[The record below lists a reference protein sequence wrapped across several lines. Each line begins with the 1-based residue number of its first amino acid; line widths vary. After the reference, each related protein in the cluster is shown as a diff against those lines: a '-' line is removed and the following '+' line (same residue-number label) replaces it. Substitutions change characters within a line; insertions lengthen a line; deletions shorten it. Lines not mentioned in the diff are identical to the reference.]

1 MKKRLVSILLVLVM
15 VLGMLPTVAFA
26 ADTAATRISTEDEFV
41 TMEAG
46 GNYIL
51 DTDITITKPHKGDF
65 QGHFDG
71 NGNTITLS
79 GMTSSPFGIVNG
91 PSTIENLKVA
101 GSVTGT
107 SYLAG
112 IAGMANTADGEIKI
126 INCMNTADITGT
138 SPVGGIVG
146 GCTSSANTLTIQGC
160 ANLGDITGSGN
171 KVGGIIGVAQYA
183 AHKIVDC
190 YNQGKITGFNNYA
203 GIVGHNGGKTQGNA
217 SPVVVQNCYSTGA
230 IEKYGTSTNPG
241 YAIVG
246 GGTGANTTNS
256 YALTGVAE
264 KLCCVEGT
272 NCAFKTDA
280 EMKEAAFA
288 ALLGSGF
295 MTKAGSYPVLSWETP
310 TASKTFHITPAAA
323 TLTVLKGSET
333 AYSGT
338 GAEQTVSLP
347 AGTYTYTVCCAGY
360 ETKNGDAFT
369 VSEKE
374 ANDGATLS
382 AVTVSLNEDASAWVS
397 LTVTKSPAA
406 ATVTIKDAAGNTV
419 AETNGSYKLLKD
431 GAYTY
436 TATTTEEGYEDAAG
450 SVDPTAGTLA
460 IELPKVESLE
470 VTTPATKLTYFQ
482 NEKLKTDGLV
492 LTVHYTNA
500 DDKEISAADFEDKG
514 VTAAFDSSKEG
525 TADVLLSYKG
535 KSVSYQVEIQGRP
548 DVFQQLR
555 PYATI
560 TYGHNSSYT
569 GKDEEFAYDEEEGA
583 LQSKS
588 QGMGNSQVWVSIK
601 LNENAPAGN
610 ISFWYKTDSEWN
622 CDYLVLGSYA
632 YGATKYT
639 QTKWTQ
645 VSFSLQPGKEQLLTF
660 RKDYSG
666 DTGKDCVWL
675 KDFTFERLYTI
686 ELTTVPSDASLTLK
700 DAAGKA
706 VTGTNGKYTVPA
718 GDYTY
723 EASAFGYETATDT
736 IKVTDKDVSKTITL
750 QQLPGQTVT
759 FDLEIPETI
768 PAEDKNSYTITIKQ
782 GAATVRTLK
791 GENTTTLPDGSYTY
805 TITHPNCDDVTG
817 SFTVSG
823 SAVTE
828 TKTLTRKLVFAD
840 FFEDCEG
847 VTAANDTSNPW
858 TPVKSESGNYLTS
871 LATGYSTQKLTITAT
886 DDVQLSF
893 DVLPNVYTGNYILKV
908 FKSSSSTVIKEFQ
921 NSKEWQTYSINL
933 ASGETLRLEY
943 KLPYYSGYYV
953 YLKNF
958 KTEKLAT
965 VNFTLGTEGASLV
978 FTNKETGATYEPAS
992 GASSVALPAG
1002 TYTYTAS
1009 KFGCK
1014 DETGEFTVVGGETKN
1029 ITVPALKELKNAT
1042 VTFHVTLPEG
1052 CEKPY
1057 TVMICKGSEIVY
1069 NETIA
1074 EDAAESCALPV
1085 GTYTYTVSHA
1095 KCDDAAGELELAEAG
1110 GEIRVTLARKPV
1122 FEDFFAACDGIT
1134 AQNDAVYPYKAVKD
1148 ASGNYL
1154 VTEGVR
1160 NSGKATI
1167 TLTAEKAL
1175 RLCFSYYATSDEYY
1189 PFAVKNGTKT
1199 LLEAYDETTWKTF
1212 TTDLAAGDKLTLTY
1226 EQPYVYGDA
1235 SNIFVKLKDFRTEA
1249 LSKVTFTLGMEGT
1262 VITVKNAKGDVV
1274 TPDKDGSY
1282 TLPDGNYTYTASK
1295 FGYKTVENVSFTV
1308 GGENK
1313 NIHVEVL
1320 QPMPSAAIT
1329 FQTDP
1334 ADAAVSVTHAAQG
1347 AQMANEDGSYTLV
1360 EGETYDYT
1368 VSKENYVSKSGAITV
1383 SGDETITVKLT
1394 YAGIGW
1400 DGTTKTEPDKSAD
1413 GTYQISSAAELAW
1426 FADAVNGGSTALNA
1440 ALTDNINLNG
1450 KTWPGIGTTYP
1461 ENYYV
1466 GVFNGNGHT
1475 VSGLAGTSGLFG
1487 ALGKDGV
1494 GTVKNL
1500 VINGAISNSA
1510 YSNMGLLAN
1519 VNAGVIEN
1527 CFVFG
1532 SVTKGNPSGTTGG
1545 MVGRGASG
1553 SVIRNSGSAATVKV
1567 TVTPTNVNLYLGGL
1581 VGDFYGTMENC
1592 YATGNVISTTEKPN
1606 NTGIGGLVGQMETSA
1621 VIRNSYAAGTVSG
1634 SEGGFGAFVG
1644 VNKGAISGSYYR
1656 EDAAEAAVATGSA
1669 DGLTAMTKAVMQS
1682 DGFIKDHLGLE
1693 RYHVDTDGING
1704 GYPIHAWLGGKE
1716 AELTEDE
1723 KAVTLDV
1730 RALVLKDANQAAL
1743 VQELCAQV
1751 QEETDEFVAETSLS
1765 MLLTYIRDSWGYD
1778 CGVLTSPEDAKPYVY
1793 QQFCKEKE
1801 AEYLEVYGE
1810 QIDLSNTEGI
1820 LTPDNNGIYHIKS
1833 QAQLVLAATGEN
1845 GSRISWHS
1853 DSDALNAE
1861 TGAVTLPE
1869 ADTIT
1874 VKLTATAAKGTA
1886 EKSREI
1892 TVILYSVKAEAG
1904 NVLGSIEKALSA
1916 KDAFVQPVQIR
1927 GHETVMDAVSYWL
1940 YDNGYDDSI
1949 EVEFVSAGTLATTSV
1964 TGHSYL
1970 AEDGTVTYY
1979 QGEGGADTKYV
1990 TYTGVQFKLSK
2001 LGAEKTVTA
2010 NVRIGWD
2017 VEKAQELMQKA
2028 LDEQLTWEAIRGE
2041 NTNTAKASTD
2051 KSFTGMVVDG
2061 EVSEMLVA
2069 PRTVTVDGVAVR
2081 VGFSVN
2087 PSDAVTYE
2095 FTDSQINISPRRP
2108 SQGKPAT
2115 TFDLWLIT
2123 LFDNNLDDYTLD
2135 AMMSQADDETSTLQL
2150 QNAFRITVKPET
2162 EDAQNVLSQN
2172 LKDKL
2177 PGLVTNYYD
2186 YGAKVDLTKPVKDDL
2201 LIPSLQ
2207 KMSDA
2212 GIFNYDYSQMQK
2224 FESLTP
2230 DVADVNGYH
2239 ITVYRPLPGKPAAEA
2254 KIKVQICER
2263 VKVNGNSTPGK
2274 VLGETTLTFTIEP
2287 LTQKEIDDAKAL
2299 MTEVTQEEVYWQS
2312 IRGENTDKKHITT
2325 DLHPF
2330 YKIVKNDIGGYDYP
2344 TLDQVKNVEG
2354 IYTDDHPGYD
2364 PMASYGETY
2373 RTFYSSR
2380 RTIIKYENLLL
2391 TQPEYNTEV
2400 TIKSW
2405 LTYTQYAKY
2414 YEKFVE
2420 DAETPDGAYEQF
2432 ATFYKHEVSTTVKVD
2447 GTTGVD
2453 EPEKPD
2459 TGTDIGVTVIV
2470 DGRDVDGFVSNKEN
2484 PYAFEGKDT
2493 GDGITVAQVMQAFFK
2508 DTEYTS
2514 DSYAG
2519 YYGGY
2524 IAAITDPNGVKL
2536 EAATKERPYSGWMY
2550 TRNGEYAD
2558 AINAE
2563 FVEDGDKIY
2572 FYYTVN
2578 YYLELDENSDEYRQ
2592 YKALADDVANK
2603 IQAIPDEISSDNAE
2617 AFEKAVTIARS
2628 AYNDLDA
2635 GIREAMLDPQV
2646 AQKLLDAEAK
2656 LAEYEKNMD
2665 VYILRGLLQEITDE
2679 KNVTE
2684 SEKQFVQKAE
2694 ELYEGMEPE
2703 LKKLV
2708 TKEESR
2714 KLTAARKSLA
2724 ANEKAAK
2731 KVSDLI
2737 ASKLTGEPESMG
2749 LGDRRTITSVETAY
2763 NKLTDAQKTFISEAE
2778 KVTLDAFTARR
2789 DYLDANEAQ
2798 MKLDEKAA
2806 SAVEKLIKALPKSE
2820 RVDYTDKAEIEKA
2833 RAAYD
2838 ELTYD
2843 QKKLVSNLDTLTA
2856 AEAALRKALDDVAA
2870 DKSAAEIVIEM
2881 IQALPETVVYDHD
2894 DKSDEAEIHAAREAY
2909 NALEKVG
2916 KNIVGKDNLKRLT
2929 NAEKALKKAVSQDTK
2944 DQKAADK
2951 VAQKIAKL
2959 PEPANVSGKNE
2970 RAIKAARKAY
2980 MALKND
2986 NAKAYADSA
2995 TYVLEDGTSKSYM
3008 EKLAECETVLE
3019 KAIDDE
3025 AAAEAVEKLIKK
3037 LPAAKRVKEAN
3048 REKVQEALDA
3058 YNELT
3063 AEQKDLV
3070 TAKNQ
3075 QKLFDCCAAL
3085 DISVDGGDI
3094 DLEALELQQEEA
3106 SRQAAIIEQFV
3117 LAEDEDDASLEEDF
3131 DESIDE

>member
-26 ADTAATRISTEDEFV
+26 ADTAATRISTEAEFV
-41 TMEAG
+41 AMEAG

-51 DTDITITKPHKGDF
+51 DTDITITKPHSGDF

-71 NGNTITLS
+71 NGYTITLS

-203 GIVGHNGGKTQGNA
+203 GIVGHNGASKQGVA
-217 SPVVVQNCYSTGA
+217 SQVTVQNCYSTGA
-230 IEKYGTSTNPG
+230 IEKYGTSTNDG

-264 KLCCVEGT
+264 TLCKVDGT

-280 EMKEAAFA
+280 EMKSADFA
-288 ALLGSGF
+288 KLLGDGF
-295 MTKAGSYPVLSWETP
+295 MAKAGSYPTLAWEVP

-338 GAEQTVSLP
+338 GAEQTVALP
-347 AGTYTYTVCCAGY
+347 AGTYTYTVSCAGY

-382 AVTVSLNEDASAWVS
+382 EVTVSLDEDDTAWVS
-397 LTVTKSPAA
+397 LTVTKNPASA
-406 ATVTIKDAAGNTV
+406 LVTIKDAAGNTV

-450 SVDPTAGTLA
+450 SVDPTAGTLT
-460 IELPKVESLE
+460 IDLPKVDSLT
-470 VTTPATKLTYFQ
+470 VDTTNAKTTYFQ

-500 DDKEISAADFEDKG
+500 DDKEISAADFAAKG

-569 GKDEEFAYDEEEGA
+569 GNDEEEFAYDEEEGA

-610 ISFWYKTDSEWN
+610 ISFQYKTESEAN
-622 CDYLVLGSYA
+622 FDYMFVGSSSY
-632 YGATKYT
+632 TKYNKT
-639 QTKWTQ
+639 VWTKE
-645 VSFSLQPGKEQLLTF
+645 SFSLQPGEELKLTYK
-660 RKDYSG
+660 KDGSG

-700 DAAGKA
+700 DEAGTT
-706 VTGTNGKYTVPA
+706 VTGTNGKYTVTP
-718 GDYTY
+718 GTYTY

-791 GENTTTLPDGSYTY
+791 GENTTTLPAGEYTY

-817 SFTVSG
+817 SFKVEG
-823 SAVTE
+823 KAVTE
-828 TKTLTRKLVFAD
+828 TKTLTRKLVFSD
-840 FFEDCEG
+840 FFADCKG
-847 VTAANDTSNPW
+847 ITATNHERRPWKAVKDEAN
-858 TPVKSESGNYLTS
+858 GNYLTTES
-871 LATGYSTQKLTITAT
+871 VATGFSSSDKTTILFEAA
-886 DDVQLSF
+886 DNVRLSF
-893 DVLPNVYTGNYILKV
+893 DVVPYCYGSSDRFVIYKNN
-908 FKSSSSTVIKEFQ
+908 KSVKTYDRSDKWES
-921 NSKEWQTYSINL
+921 YSIDL
-933 ASGETLRLEY
+933 LTGDTLLLEY
-943 KLPYYSGYYV
+943 TPHGTTYYTR
-953 YLKNF
+953 LKNF
-958 KTEKLAT
+958 KTEQLAK
-965 VNFTLGTEGASLV
+965 VNFTLGTAGASLV
-978 FTNKETGATYEPAS
+978 FTNKETGATYEPAN
-992 GASSVALPAG
+992 GASSIVLPAG

-1009 KFGCK
+1009 KFGCE
-1014 DETGEFTVVGGETKN
+1014 DATGEFTVAGGETKSL
-1029 ITVPALKELKNAT
+1029 TVPALKELKNAT
-1042 VTFHVTLPEG
+1042 VTFHVTLPED
-1052 CEKPY
+1052 CQKPY
-1057 TVMICKGSEIVY
+1057 TVVIRKGGEIVY

-1074 EDAAESCALPV
+1074 EDAAESCTLPV

-1122 FEDFFAACDGIT
+1122 FEDFFAKCDGII
-1134 AQNDAVYPYKAVKD
+1134 AANSNVYPYKAVKD
-1148 ASGNYL
+1148 AAGDYL
-1154 VTEGVR
+1154 ISDSVR
-1160 NSGKATI
+1160 NYGKATI

-1175 RLCFSYYATSDEYY
+1175 RLYFSYYGSTTSDEDC
-1189 PFAVKNGTKT
+1189 PFVVKNGTKT

-1212 TTDLAAGDKLTLTY
+1212 ATDLAAGDKLTLTY
-1226 EQPYVYGDA
+1226 EQPYVYGGGE
-1235 SNIFVKLKDFRTEA
+1235 SPYHVKLKDFRTEA
-1249 LSKVTFTLGMEGT
+1249 LSKVTFTLGTEGT

-1274 TPDKDGSY
+1274 PPDMDGSY

-1308 GGENK
+1308 GGEDK

-1334 ADAAVSVTHAAQG
+1334 VDAAVSVTHAAQG
-1347 AQMANEDGSYTLV
+1347 AQTANEDGSYTLV

-1383 SGDETITVKLT
+1383 SGNETITVKLT

-1426 FADAVNGGSTALNA
+1426 FADAVNNGSTALNA

-1450 KTWPGIGTTYP
+1450 KTWPGIGTASNKYTGTFDGKY
-1461 ENYYV
+1461 
-1466 GVFNGNGHT
+1466 FM
-1475 VSGLAGTSGLFG
+1475 VSGLAGSKGLFDFVG
-1487 ALGKDGV
+1487 ACV
-1494 GTVKNL
+1494 IKNL
-1500 VINGAISNSA
+1500 TVSGAIKEGT
-1510 YSNMGLLAN
+1510 NMGLLAD
-1519 VNAGVIEN
+1519 VSAGTVEN
-1527 CFVFG
+1527 CFTTG
-1532 SVTKGNPSGTTGG
+1532 SLHRINSYGTTGG
-1545 MVGRGASG
+1545 LIGRADAGTA
-1553 SVIRNSGSAATVKV
+1553 IRNCGSAA
-1567 TVTPTNVNLYLGGL
+1567 NVSCSMKSLKAELNMGGL
-1581 VGDFYGTMENC
+1581 VGNLYGTVENS
-1592 YATGNVISTTEKPN
+1592 YATGTVKVEAGSGYTAVGGFIGQTK
-1606 NTGIGGLVGQMETSA
+1606 NTAAIT
-1621 VIRNSYAAGTVSG
+1621 NSYAAGTVTG
-1634 SEGGFGAFVG
+1634 SAGGALGAFVG
-1644 VNKGAISGSYYR
+1644 VNSGSISGSYYR

-1704 GYPIHAWLGGKE
+1704 GYPIHAWQGGKE

-1730 RALVLKDANQAAL
+1730 RALVLKDAKQAAL

-1916 KDAFVQPVQIR
+1916 KDAFVQPVQIC
-1927 GHETVMDAVSYWL
+1927 GHETAMDAVSYWL
-1940 YDNGYDDSI
+1940 YNNGYDDSI

-1979 QGEGGADTKYV
+1979 QGEGGTDTKYV

-2051 KSFTGMVVDG
+2051 KSFTGMVVEG
-2061 EVSEMLVA
+2061 KVSQKLVA
-2069 PRTVTVDGVAVR
+2069 PQTVTVDGVTVQ
-2081 VGFSVN
+2081 VGFTALPYN
-2087 PSDAVTYE
+2087 AVTYE
-2095 FTDSQINISPRRP
+2095 FVKDTNRLEITPRRP
-2108 SQGKPAT
+2108 AMGQPAT

-2135 AMMSQADDETSTLQL
+2135 AMMSQADDETSTLKL

-2212 GIFNYDYSQMQK
+2212 GIFDYDYSQMQK
-2224 FESLTP
+2224 LESLTP

-2239 ITVYRPLPGKPAAEA
+2239 ITVYRPLPGQPAVEA

-2263 VKVNGNSTPGK
+2263 VKVNGKSTPGK

-2312 IRGENTDKKHITT
+2312 IRSENTDKKHITT

-2344 TLDQVKNVEG
+2344 TLGQVKNVEG

-2380 RTIIKYENLLL
+2380 RNIIKYENLLL

-2414 YEKFVE
+2414 YEKFVK

-2447 GTTGVD
+2447 GKQDID
-2453 EPEKPD
+2453 EPEKPG

-2724 ANEKAAK
+2724 ANERAAK

-2737 ASKLTGEPESMG
+2737 ASKLTGEPDGMG
-2749 LGDRRTITSVETAY
+2749 LNDRRTITSVETAY
-2763 NKLTDAQKTFISEAE
+2763 NKLTDAQKTFIPEAE
-2778 KVTLDAFTARR
+2778 KATLDAFTARR
-2789 DYLDANEAQ
+2789 DYLNANEAE
-2798 MKLDEKAA
+2798 MKANEKAA
-2806 SAVEKLIKALPKSE
+2806 SAVEKLIKALPKAE

-2833 RAAYD
+2833 RTAYN
-2838 ELTYD
+2838 ELTDD

-2881 IQALPETVVYDHD
+2881 IQALPETVVYNHD
-2894 DKSDEAEIHAAREAY
+2894 DKTDADEIDAAREAY
-2909 NALEKVG
+2909 NNLGKVG
-2916 KNIVGKDNLKRLT
+2916 KNIVGKDNLKLLT

-2944 DQKAADK
+2944 DQKAAAK
-2951 VAQKIAKL
+2951 VIAKIEKL
-2959 PEPANVSGKNE
+2959 PAAEDVIVKNKS
-2970 RAIKAARKAY
+2970 AISAARKAY
-2980 MALKND
+2980 DRLNE
-2986 NAKAYADSA
+2986 NAKKYADDSA
-2995 TYVLEDGTSKSYM
+2995 EVIA
-3008 EKLAECETVLE
+3008 KLADCEEALTQ
-3019 KAIDDE
+3019 AIEDE
-3025 AAAEAVEKLIKK
+3025 DAAEAVEKLIKK
-3037 LPAAKRVKEAN
+3037 LPTAKRVKEEH

-3063 AEQKDLV
+3063 AEQKELV

-3131 DESIDE
+3131 DESVDE

>member
-26 ADTAATRISTEDEFV
+26 AETAASITTAEEFAA
-41 TMEAG
+41 MDAG

-51 DTDITITKPHKGDF
+51 DTDITITKPHSGDF

-71 NGNTITLS
+71 NGHTITLS

-203 GIVGHNGGKTQGNA
+203 GIVGHNGASKQGVA
-217 SPVVVQNCYSTGA
+217 SQVTVQNCYSTGA
-230 IEKYGTSTNPG
+230 VEKYGTSTNPG

-246 GGTGANTTNS
+246 GGTGLNTSNC
-256 YALTGVAE
+256 YALAGVAE
-264 KLCCVEGT
+264 NLTYKDNT

-288 ALLGSGF
+288 ALLGDGF
-295 MTKAGSYPVLSWETP
+295 MAKAGSYPVLSWETP

-347 AGTYTYTVCCAGY
+347 AGTYTYTVSCAGY
-360 ETKNGDAFT
+360 KTKTGAAFT
-369 VSEKE
+369 VSADE
-374 ANDGATLS
+374 ADNGATLS
-382 AVTVSLNEDASAWVS
+382 EVTVSLDEDDTAWVS
-397 LTVTKSPAA
+397 LTVTKNPASA
-406 ATVTIKDAAGNTV
+406 LVTIKDAAGNTV

-450 SVDPTAGTLA
+450 SVDPTAGTLT
-460 IELPKVESLE
+460 IDLPKVDSLT
-470 VTTPATKLTYFQ
+470 VDTTNAKTTYFQ

-500 DDKEISAADFEDKG
+500 DDKEISAANFAAKG

-569 GKDEEFAYDEEEGA
+569 GNDEEEFAYDEEEGA

-601 LNENAPAGN
+601 LKDDAPAGN
-610 ISFWYKTDSEWN
+610 ISFWYKTDSESN
-622 CDYLVLGSYA
+622 YDYLVLGRYA
-632 YGATKYT
+632 YGATKYN

-645 VSFSLQPGKEQLLTF
+645 VSFSLQPGEEQLLTF
-660 RKDYSG
+660 RKDSSG
-666 DTGKDCVWL
+666 NNGKDCVWL

-700 DAAGKA
+700 DEAGTT
-706 VTGTNGKYTVPA
+706 VTGTNGKYTVTP
-718 GDYTY
+718 GTYTY

-791 GENTTTLPDGSYTY
+791 GENTTTLPAGEYTY

-828 TKTLTRKLVFAD
+828 VKTLTRKLVFSD
-840 FFEDCEG
+840 FFADCKG
-847 VTAANDTSNPW
+847 ITATNHERRPWKAVKDEAN
-858 TPVKSESGNYLTS
+858 GNYLTTES
-871 LATGYSTQKLTITAT
+871 VATGFGSSDKTTILFEAA
-886 DDVQLSF
+886 DNVRLSF
-893 DVLPNVYTGNYILKV
+893 DVVPYCYGSSNRFVIYKNN
-908 FKSSSSTVIKEFQ
+908 KSVKTYDRSDKWES
-921 NSKEWQTYSINL
+921 YSIDL
-933 ASGETLRLEY
+933 LTGDTLLLEY
-943 KLPYYSGYYV
+943 TPHGTTYYTR
-953 YLKNF
+953 LKNF
-958 KTEKLAT
+958 KTEQLAK
-965 VNFTLGTEGASLV
+965 VNFTLGTAGASLV

-992 GASSVALPAG
+992 GASSIVLPAG

-1014 DETGEFTVVGGETKN
+1014 DETGEFTVAGGETKN
-1029 ITVPALKELKNAT
+1029 ITVPALTELKNAT
-1042 VTFHVTLPEG
+1042 VTFHVTLPED

-1057 TVMICKGSEIVY
+1057 TVVICKGSEIVY

-1074 EDAAESCALPV
+1074 EDAAESCTLPV

-1122 FEDFFAACDGIT
+1122 FEDFFANCDGII
-1134 AQNDAVYPYKAVKD
+1134 AANSNVYPYKAVKD
-1148 ASGNYL
+1148 AAGDYL
-1154 VTEGVR
+1154 ISDSVR
-1160 NSGKATI
+1160 NYGKATI

-1175 RLCFSYYATSDEYY
+1175 RLYFSYYGSTTSDEYY
-1189 PFAVKNGTKT
+1189 PFVVKNGTKT
-1199 LLEAYDETTWKTF
+1199 LLEAYDETTWKPF
-1212 TTDLAAGDKLTLTY
+1212 ATDLATGDKLTLTY

-1249 LSKVTFTLGMEGT
+1249 LSKVTFTLGTEGT

-1295 FGYKTVENVSFTV
+1295 FGYKTVENVSFPV
-1308 GGENK
+1308 EGENK

-1334 ADAAVSVTHAAQG
+1334 VDAAVSVTHAAQG
-1347 AQMANEDGSYTLV
+1347 AQMVNEDGSYTLV

-1400 DGTTKTEPDKSAD
+1400 DGTTKTEPKKSAD

-1426 FADAVNGGSTALNA
+1426 FADAVNGGRTALNA

-1450 KTWPGIGTTYP
+1450 KTWPGIGTASNQYTGTFDGKY
-1461 ENYYV
+1461 
-1466 GVFNGNGHT
+1466 FM
-1475 VSGLAGTSGLFG
+1475 VSGLAGSKGLFDFVG
-1487 ALGKDGV
+1487 ACV
-1494 GTVKNL
+1494 IKNL
-1500 VINGAISNSA
+1500 TVSGAIKEGT
-1510 YSNMGLLAN
+1510 NMGLLAD
-1519 VNAGVIEN
+1519 VSAGTVEN
-1527 CFVFG
+1527 CFTTG
-1532 SVTKGNPSGTTGG
+1532 SLHRINSYGTTGG
-1545 MVGRGASG
+1545 LIGRADAGTL
-1553 SVIRNSGSAATVKV
+1553 IRNCGSAA
-1567 TVTPTNVNLYLGGL
+1567 NVSCSMKSLNAELNMGGL
-1581 VGDFYGTMENC
+1581 VGNLYGTVENS
-1592 YATGNVISTTEKPN
+1592 YATGTVKVEAGSGYTAVGGFIGQTK
-1606 NTGIGGLVGQMETSA
+1606 NTAAIT
-1621 VIRNSYAAGTVSG
+1621 NSYAAGTVIG
-1634 SEGGFGAFVG
+1634 SAGGALGAFVG
-1644 VNKGAISGSYYR
+1644 VNSGSISGSYYR

-1669 DGLTAMTKAVMQS
+1669 DGLTAMTKADMQS

-1704 GYPIHAWLGGKE
+1704 GYPIHAWQGGKE

-1730 RALVLKDANQAAL
+1730 RALVLKDAKQAAL

-1927 GHETVMDAVSYWL
+1927 GHETAMDAVSYWL
-1940 YDNGYDDSI
+1940 YNNGYDSSI

-2051 KSFTGMVVDG
+2051 KSFTGMVVEG
-2061 EVSEMLVA
+2061 KVSQKLVV
-2069 PRTVTVDGVAVR
+2069 PQTVTVDGVTVQI
-2081 VGFSVN
+2081 GFTALPYN
-2087 PSDAVTYE
+2087 AVTYE
-2095 FTDSQINISPRRP
+2095 FVKNTNRLEITPRRP
-2108 SQGKPAT
+2108 AMGQPAT

-2135 AMMSQADDETSTLQL
+2135 AMMSQADDETSTLKL

-2212 GIFNYDYSQMQK
+2212 GIFDYDYSQMQK
-2224 FESLTP
+2224 LESLTP

-2239 ITVYRPLPGKPAAEA
+2239 ITVYRPLPGEPAAEA

-2263 VKVNGNSTPGK
+2263 VKVNGKSTPGK

-2354 IYTDDHPGYD
+2354 IYTDDYPGYD

-2380 RTIIKYENLLL
+2380 RNIIKYENLLL

-2414 YEKFVE
+2414 YEKFVK

-2447 GTTGVD
+2447 GKQNID
-2453 EPEKPD
+2453 EPEKPG

-2603 IQAIPDEISSDNAE
+2603 IHAIPDEISSDNAE

-2656 LAEYEKNMD
+2656 LAEYEKNMG

-2708 TKEESR
+2708 TKEERR

-2724 ANEKAAK
+2724 TNERAAK
-2731 KVSDLI
+2731 KVSNLI
-2737 ASKLTGEPESMG
+2737 ASKLTGEPDGMG

-2763 NKLTDAQKTFISEAE
+2763 NKLTDAQKTFIPEAE
-2778 KVTLDAFTARR
+2778 KATLDAFTARR
-2789 DYLDANEAQ
+2789 DYLDANEAE
-2798 MKLDEKAA
+2798 MKANEKAA
-2806 SAVEKLIKALPKSE
+2806 SAVEKLIKALPKAE

-2838 ELTYD
+2838 KLTD
-2843 QKKLVSNLDTLTA
+2843 NQKKLVSNLDTLTA

-2909 NALEKVG
+2909 NDLGKVG
-2916 KNIVGKDNLKRLT
+2916 KNIVGKDNLKLLT
-2929 NAEKALKKAVSQDTK
+2929 NTEKALKKLVSQDMK
-2944 DQKAADK
+2944 DEKAAAK
-2951 VAQKIAKL
+2951 VIAKIEKL
-2959 PEPANVSGKNE
+2959 PAAEDVIVKNKS
-2970 RAIKAARKAY
+2970 AISAARKAY
-2980 MALKND
+2980 DKLNE
-2986 NAKAYADSA
+2986 NAKKYADDSA
-2995 TYVLEDGTSKSYM
+2995 EVIAKLTDCEAALTQAIED
-3008 EKLAECETVLE
+3008 E
-3019 KAIDDE
+3019 D
-3025 AAAEAVEKLIKK
+3025 AAEAVEKLIKK
-3037 LPAAKRVKEAN
+3037 LPTAKRVKEDH

-3058 YNELT
+3058 FNMLT
-3063 AEQKDLV
+3063 EDQKKLV

-3131 DESIDE
+3131 DESVDE

>member
-1 MKKRLVSILLVLVM
+1 M
-15 VLGMLPTVAFA
+15 
-26 ADTAATRISTEDEFV
+26 
-41 TMEAG
+41 
-46 GNYIL
+46 
-51 DTDITITKPHKGDF
+51 
-65 QGHFDG
+65 
-71 NGNTITLS
+71 
-79 GMTSSPFGIVNG
+79 
-91 PSTIENLKVA
+91 
-101 GSVTGT
+101 
-107 SYLAG
+107 
-112 IAGMANTADGEIKI
+112 
-126 INCMNTADITGT
+126 
-138 SPVGGIVG
+138 
-146 GCTSSANTLTIQGC
+146 
-160 ANLGDITGSGN
+160 
-171 KVGGIIGVAQYA
+171 
-183 AHKIVDC
+183 
-190 YNQGKITGFNNYA
+190 
-203 GIVGHNGGKTQGNA
+203 
-217 SPVVVQNCYSTGA
+217 
-230 IEKYGTSTNPG
+230 
-241 YAIVG
+241 
-246 GGTGANTTNS
+246 
-256 YALTGVAE
+256 
-264 KLCCVEGT
+264 
-272 NCAFKTDA
+272 
-280 EMKEAAFA
+280 
-288 ALLGSGF
+288 
-295 MTKAGSYPVLSWETP
+295 
-310 TASKTFHITPAAA
+310 
-323 TLTVLKGSET
+323 
-333 AYSGT
+333 
-338 GAEQTVSLP
+338 
-347 AGTYTYTVCCAGY
+347 
-360 ETKNGDAFT
+360 
-369 VSEKE
+369 
-374 ANDGATLS
+374 
-382 AVTVSLNEDASAWVS
+382 
-397 LTVTKSPAA
+397 
-406 ATVTIKDAAGNTV
+406 
-419 AETNGSYKLLKD
+419 
-431 GAYTY
+431 
-436 TATTTEEGYEDAAG
+436 
-450 SVDPTAGTLA
+450 
-460 IELPKVESLE
+460 
-470 VTTPATKLTYFQ
+470 
-482 NEKLKTDGLV
+482 
-492 LTVHYTNA
+492 
-500 DDKEISAADFEDKG
+500 
-514 VTAAFDSSKEG
+514 
-525 TADVLLSYKG
+525 
-535 KSVSYQVEIQGRP
+535 
-548 DVFQQLR
+548 
-555 PYATI
+555 
-560 TYGHNSSYT
+560 
-569 GKDEEFAYDEEEGA
+569 
-583 LQSKS
+583 
-588 QGMGNSQVWVSIK
+588 
-601 LNENAPAGN
+601 
-610 ISFWYKTDSEWN
+610 
-622 CDYLVLGSYA
+622 
-632 YGATKYT
+632 
-639 QTKWTQ
+639 
-645 VSFSLQPGKEQLLTF
+645 
-660 RKDYSG
+660 
-666 DTGKDCVWL
+666 
-675 KDFTFERLYTI
+675 
-686 ELTTVPSDASLTLK
+686 
-700 DAAGKA
+700 
-706 VTGTNGKYTVPA
+706 
-718 GDYTY
+718 
-723 EASAFGYETATDT
+723 
-736 IKVTDKDVSKTITL
+736 
-750 QQLPGQTVT
+750 T

-791 GENTTTLPDGSYTY
+791 GENTTTLPAGEYTY

-828 TKTLTRKLVFAD
+828 VKTLTRKLVFSD
-840 FFEDCEG
+840 FFADCKG
-847 VTAANDTSNPW
+847 ITATNHERRPWKAVKDEAN
-858 TPVKSESGNYLTS
+858 GNYLTTES
-871 LATGYSTQKLTITAT
+871 VATGFGSSDKTTILFEAA
-886 DDVQLSF
+886 DNVRLSF
-893 DVLPNVYTGNYILKV
+893 DVVPYCYGSSNRFVIYKNN
-908 FKSSSSTVIKEFQ
+908 KSVKTYDRSDKWES
-921 NSKEWQTYSINL
+921 YSIDL
-933 ASGETLRLEY
+933 LTGDTLLLEY
-943 KLPYYSGYYV
+943 TPHGTTYYTR
-953 YLKNF
+953 LKNF
-958 KTEKLAT
+958 KTEQLAK
-965 VNFTLGTEGASLV
+965 VNFTLGTAGASLV

-992 GASSVALPAG
+992 GASSIVLPAG

-1014 DETGEFTVVGGETKN
+1014 DETGEFTVAGGETKN
-1029 ITVPALKELKNAT
+1029 ITVPALTELKNAT
-1042 VTFHVTLPEG
+1042 VTFHVTLPED

-1057 TVMICKGSEIVY
+1057 TVVICKGSEIVY

-1074 EDAAESCALPV
+1074 EDAAESCTLPV

-1122 FEDFFAACDGIT
+1122 FEDFFANCDGII
-1134 AQNDAVYPYKAVKD
+1134 AANSNVYPYKAVKD
-1148 ASGNYL
+1148 AAGDYL
-1154 VTEGVR
+1154 ISDSVR
-1160 NSGKATI
+1160 NYGKATI

-1175 RLCFSYYATSDEYY
+1175 RLYFSYYGSTTSDEYY
-1189 PFAVKNGTKT
+1189 PFVVKNGTKT
-1199 LLEAYDETTWKTF
+1199 LLEAYDETTWKPF
-1212 TTDLAAGDKLTLTY
+1212 ATDLATGDKLTLTY

-1249 LSKVTFTLGMEGT
+1249 LSKVTFTLGTEGT

-1295 FGYKTVENVSFTV
+1295 FGYKTVENVSFPV
-1308 GGENK
+1308 EGENK

-1334 ADAAVSVTHAAQG
+1334 VDAAVSVTHAAQG
-1347 AQMANEDGSYTLV
+1347 AQMVNEDGSYTLV

-1400 DGTTKTEPDKSAD
+1400 DGTTKTEPKKSAD

-1426 FADAVNGGSTALNA
+1426 FADAVNGGRTALNA

-1450 KTWPGIGTTYP
+1450 KTWPGIGTASNQYTGTFDGKY
-1461 ENYYV
+1461 
-1466 GVFNGNGHT
+1466 FM
-1475 VSGLAGTSGLFG
+1475 VSGLAGSKGLFDFVG
-1487 ALGKDGV
+1487 ACV
-1494 GTVKNL
+1494 IKNL
-1500 VINGAISNSA
+1500 TVSGAIKEGT
-1510 YSNMGLLAN
+1510 NMGLLAD
-1519 VNAGVIEN
+1519 VSAGTVEN
-1527 CFVFG
+1527 CFTTG
-1532 SVTKGNPSGTTGG
+1532 SLHRINSYGTTGG
-1545 MVGRGASG
+1545 LIGRADAGTL
-1553 SVIRNSGSAATVKV
+1553 IRNCGSAA
-1567 TVTPTNVNLYLGGL
+1567 NVSCSMKSLNAELNMGGL
-1581 VGDFYGTMENC
+1581 VGNLYGTVENS
-1592 YATGNVISTTEKPN
+1592 YATGTVKVEAGSGYTAVGGFIGQTK
-1606 NTGIGGLVGQMETSA
+1606 NTAAIT
-1621 VIRNSYAAGTVSG
+1621 NSYAAGTVIG
-1634 SEGGFGAFVG
+1634 SAGGALGAFVG
-1644 VNKGAISGSYYR
+1644 VNSGSISGSYYR

-1669 DGLTAMTKAVMQS
+1669 DGLTAMTKADMQS

-1704 GYPIHAWLGGKE
+1704 GYPIHAWQGGKE

-1730 RALVLKDANQAAL
+1730 RALVLKDAKQAAL

-1810 QIDLSNTEGI
+1810 QIALSNTEGI
-1820 LTPDNNGIYHIKS
+1820 LTPDNKGIYHIKS

-1927 GHETVMDAVSYWL
+1927 GHETAMDAVSYWL
-1940 YDNGYDDSI
+1940 YNNGYDSSI

-2051 KSFTGMVVDG
+2051 KSFTGMVVEG
-2061 EVSEMLVA
+2061 KVSQKLVV
-2069 PRTVTVDGVAVR
+2069 PQTVTVDGVTVQI
-2081 VGFSVN
+2081 GFTALPYN
-2087 PSDAVTYE
+2087 AVTYE
-2095 FTDSQINISPRRP
+2095 FVKDTNRLEITPRRP
-2108 SQGKPAT
+2108 AMGQPAT

-2135 AMMSQADDETSTLQL
+2135 AMMSQADDETSTLKL

-2212 GIFNYDYSQMQK
+2212 GIFDYDYSQMQK
-2224 FESLTP
+2224 LESLTP

-2239 ITVYRPLPGKPAAEA
+2239 ITVYRPLPGEPAAEA

-2263 VKVNGNSTPGK
+2263 VKVNGKSTPGK

-2325 DLHPF
+2325 DLRPF

-2354 IYTDDHPGYD
+2354 IYTDDYPGYD

-2380 RTIIKYENLLL
+2380 RNIIKYENLLL

-2414 YEKFVE
+2414 YEKFVK

-2447 GTTGVD
+2447 GKQNID
-2453 EPEKPD
+2453 EPEKPG

-2603 IQAIPDEISSDNAE
+2603 IHAIPDEISSDNAE

-2656 LAEYEKNMD
+2656 LAEYEKNMG

-2708 TKEESR
+2708 TKEERR

-2724 ANEKAAK
+2724 TNERAAK
-2731 KVSDLI
+2731 KVSNLI
-2737 ASKLTGEPESMG
+2737 ASKLTGEPDGMG

-2763 NKLTDAQKTFISEAE
+2763 NKLTDAQKTFIPEAE
-2778 KVTLDAFTARR
+2778 KATLDAFTARR
-2789 DYLDANEAQ
+2789 DYLDANEAE
-2798 MKLDEKAA
+2798 MKANEKAA
-2806 SAVEKLIKALPKSE
+2806 SAVEKLIKALPKAE

-2838 ELTYD
+2838 KLTD
-2843 QKKLVSNLDTLTA
+2843 NQKKLVSNLDTLTA

-2909 NALEKVG
+2909 NDLGKVG
-2916 KNIVGKDNLKRLT
+2916 KNIVGKDNLKLLT
-2929 NAEKALKKAVSQDTK
+2929 NTEKALKKLVSQDMK
-2944 DQKAADK
+2944 DEKAAAK
-2951 VAQKIAKL
+2951 VIAKIEKL
-2959 PEPANVSGKNE
+2959 PAAEDVIVKNKS
-2970 RAIKAARKAY
+2970 AISAARKAY
-2980 MALKND
+2980 DKLNE
-2986 NAKAYADSA
+2986 NAKKYADDSA
-2995 TYVLEDGTSKSYM
+2995 EVIAKLTDCEAALTQAIED
-3008 EKLAECETVLE
+3008 E
-3019 KAIDDE
+3019 D
-3025 AAAEAVEKLIKK
+3025 AAEAVEKLIKK
-3037 LPAAKRVKEAN
+3037 LPTAKRVKEDH

-3058 YNELT
+3058 FNMLT
-3063 AEQKDLV
+3063 EDQKKLV

-3131 DESIDE
+3131 DESVDE

>member
-41 TMEAG
+41 AMAAG

-51 DTDITITKPHKGDF
+51 TQDITITKPHSGDF

-71 NGNTITLS
+71 NGHTITLS
-79 GMTSSPFGIVNG
+79 GMTSGPFGIVNG

-203 GIVGHNGGKTQGNA
+203 GIVGHNGGRTQGVA
-217 SPVVVQNCYSTGA
+217 SQVTVQNCYSTGA
-230 IEKYGTSTNPG
+230 IEKYGTSTNAG

-264 KLCCVEGT
+264 KLCYVEGT
-272 NCAFKTDA
+272 NCAFKTDE
-280 EMKEAAFA
+280 EMKEEAFA

-295 MTKAGSYPVLSWETP
+295 MAKAGSYPVLSWETP
-310 TASKTFHITPAAA
+310 TASKTFHIKPAAA

-347 AGTYTYTVCCAGY
+347 AGTYTYTVSCAGY

-397 LTVTKSPAA
+397 LTVTKNPASA
-406 ATVTIKDAAGNTV
+406 LVTIKDAAGNTV

-450 SVDPTAGTLA
+450 SVDPTAGTLT
-460 IELPKVESLE
+460 IDLPKVDSLT
-470 VTTPATKLTYFQ
+470 VDTTNAKTTYFQ

-500 DDKEISAADFEDKG
+500 DDKEISAADFAAKG

-569 GKDEEFAYDEEEGA
+569 GNDEEEFAYDEEEGA

-610 ISFWYKTDSEWN
+610 ISFQYKTESEAN
-622 CDYLVLGSYA
+622 FDYMFVGSSSH
-632 YGATKYT
+632 TKYNKT
-639 QTKWTQ
+639 VWTKE
-645 VSFSLQPGKEQLLTF
+645 SFSLQPGEELKLTYK
-660 RKDYSG
+660 KDGSG

-736 IKVTDKDVSKTITL
+736 IKVTDADVSRPIELKKL
-750 QQLPGQTVT
+750 SSQSVT
-759 FDLEIPETI
+759 FDIKLPEGLS
-768 PAEDKNSYTITIKQ
+768 NNYTITIKS
-782 GAATVRTLK
+782 GTTTVRTLE
-791 GENTTTLPDGSYTY
+791 GENTTTLPAGEYTY

-828 TKTLTRKLVFAD
+828 KKELTRKLVFAD

-847 VTAANDTSNPW
+847 VAVKNDTSNPW
-858 TPVKSESGNYLTS
+858 TPVKDEAGNYLKSTTS
-871 LATGYSTQKLTITAT
+871 SYKTQTIAFTVT
-886 DDVQLSF
+886 ENVSLSF
-893 DVLPNVYTGNYILKV
+893 DALPYVYTGNYVLKV
-908 FKSSSSTVIKEFQ
+908 IKNNASTATKEFQ
-921 NSKEWQTYSINL
+921 NSKEWEHYSIDLNAGDTLTLKYQTYYN
-933 ASGETLRLEY
+933 AST
-943 KLPYYSGYYV
+943 YYV

-958 KTEKLAT
+958 KTVKLAT
-965 VNFTLGTEGASLV
+965 VNFTLGTEAATLV
-978 FTNKETGATYEPAS
+978 FTNKETNETYEPAS
-992 GASSVALPAG
+992 GASSIALPAG

-1014 DETGEFTVVGGETKN
+1014 DETGEFTVAGGETKN
-1029 ITVPALKELKNAT
+1029 ITVPALTELKNAT
-1042 VTFHVTLPEG
+1042 VTFHVTLPED

-1057 TVMICKGSEIVY
+1057 TVVICKGSEIVY

-1095 KCDDAAGELELAEAG
+1095 KCDDAAGELKLAEAG

-1122 FEDFFAACDGIT
+1122 FEDFFAECDGII
-1134 AQNDAVYPYKAVKD
+1134 AANSNVYPYKAVKD
-1148 ASGNYL
+1148 AAGDYL
-1154 VTEGVR
+1154 ISDSVR
-1160 NSGKATI
+1160 NYGKATI

-1175 RLCFSYYATSDEYY
+1175 RLSFSYYGSTTSDEDC
-1189 PFAVKNGTKT
+1189 PFVVKNGTKT

-1212 TTDLAAGDKLTLTY
+1212 ATDLAAGDKLTLTY
-1226 EQPYVYGDA
+1226 EQPYVYGGGE
-1235 SNIFVKLKDFRTEA
+1235 SPYLKLKDFRTEA
-1249 LSKVTFTLGMEGT
+1249 LSKVTFTLGTEGT

-1274 TPDKDGSY
+1274 TADKDGSY

-1347 AQMANEDGSYTLV
+1347 AQTANEDGSYTLV

-1400 DGTTKTEPDKSAD
+1400 DGTTKTEPKKSAD

-1426 FADAVNGGSTALNA
+1426 FADAVNNGSTALNA

-1450 KTWPGIGTTYP
+1450 KTWPGIGTASNKYTGTFDGKY
-1461 ENYYV
+1461 
-1466 GVFNGNGHT
+1466 FM
-1475 VSGLAGTSGLFG
+1475 VSGLAGSKGLFDFVG
-1487 ALGKDGV
+1487 ACV
-1494 GTVKNL
+1494 IKNL
-1500 VINGAISNSA
+1500 TVSGAIKEGT
-1510 YSNMGLLAN
+1510 NMGLLAD
-1519 VNAGVIEN
+1519 VSAGTVEN
-1527 CFVFG
+1527 CFTTG
-1532 SVTKGNPSGTTGG
+1532 SLHRINSYGTTGG
-1545 MVGRGASG
+1545 LIGRADAGT
-1553 SVIRNSGSAATVKV
+1553 VIRNCGSAA
-1567 TVTPTNVNLYLGGL
+1567 NVSCSMKSLKAELNMGGL
-1581 VGDFYGTMENC
+1581 VGNLYGTVENS
-1592 YATGNVISTTEKPN
+1592 YATGTVKVEAGSGYTAVGGFIGQTK
-1606 NTGIGGLVGQMETSA
+1606 NTAAIT
-1621 VIRNSYAAGTVSG
+1621 NSYAAGTVTG
-1634 SEGGFGAFVG
+1634 SAGGALGAFVG
-1644 VNKGAISGSYYR
+1644 VNSGSISGSYYR

-1682 DGFIKDHLGLE
+1682 DSFIKDHLGLE

-1704 GYPIHAWLGGKE
+1704 GYPIHAWQGGKE

-1730 RALVLKDANQAAL
+1730 RALVLKDAKQAAL

-1751 QEETDEFVAETSLS
+1751 QEETDAFVAETSLS
-1765 MLLTYIRDSWGYD
+1765 MLLAYIRDDWGYD

-1801 AEYLEVYGE
+1801 AEYLEEYGE

-1820 LTPDNNGIYHIKS
+1820 LTPDNNGIYHIKT
-1833 QAQLVLAATGEN
+1833 QAQLALAATGEN

-1874 VKLTATAAKGTA
+1874 VRLTATAAKGTA

-1927 GHETVMDAVSYWL
+1927 GHETAMDAVSYWL

-1964 TGHSYL
+1964 TGRSYL

-1979 QGEGGADTKYV
+1979 QGEGGTDTKYV

-2017 VEKAQELMQKA
+2017 VEKAQELMQRA

-2115 TFDLWLIT
+2115 TFELRMVT
-2123 LFDNNLDDYTLD
+2123 LFDENLDPYTIS
-2135 AMMSQADDETSTLQL
+2135 AMMSSSGDNVSTLQL

-2224 FESLTP
+2224 LESLTP

-2239 ITVYRPLPGKPAAEA
+2239 ITVYRPLPGQPAVEA

-2263 VKVNGNSTPGK
+2263 VKVNGKSTPGK
-2274 VLGETTLTFTIEP
+2274 VLGETILTFTIEP

-2312 IRGENTDKKHITT
+2312 IRGENTDKNHITT

-2344 TLDQVKNVEG
+2344 TLGQVKNVEG
-2354 IYTDDHPGYD
+2354 IYTDDYPGYD

-2391 TQPEYNTEV
+2391 TQPEYNTKV

-2414 YEKFVE
+2414 YEKFVK

-2447 GTTGVD
+2447 GKQNID

-2524 IAAITDPNGVKL
+2524 IAAITDPKGVKL

-2563 FVEDGDKIY
+2563 FVEDGDEIY

-2578 YYLELDENSDEYRQ
+2578 YYLELDKNSDEYRQ

-2603 IQAIPDEISSDNAE
+2603 IHAIPDEISSDNAE

-2646 AQKLLDAEAK
+2646 AQKLFDAEAK

-2694 ELYEGMEPE
+2694 ELYEGMEPG

-2724 ANEKAAK
+2724 ANERAAK

-2737 ASKLTGEPESMG
+2737 ASKLTGEPDGMG
-2749 LGDRRTITSVETAY
+2749 LNDRRTITSVETAY

-2778 KVTLDAFTARR
+2778 KATLDAFTARR
-2789 DYLDANEAQ
+2789 DYLDANEAE
-2798 MKLDEKAA
+2798 MKANEKAA

-2833 RAAYD
+2833 RTAYD
-2838 ELTYD
+2838 ELTDD

-2909 NALEKVG
+2909 NNLGKVG
-2916 KNIVGKDNLKRLT
+2916 KNIVGKDNLKLLT

-2944 DQKAADK
+2944 DQKAAAK
-2951 VAQKIAKL
+2951 VIAKIEKL
-2959 PEPANVSGKNE
+2959 PAAEDVIVKNKS
-2970 RAIKAARKAY
+2970 AISAARKAY
-2980 MALKND
+2980 DRLNE
-2986 NAKAYADSA
+2986 NAKKYADDSA
-2995 TYVLEDGTSKSYM
+2995 EVIA
-3008 EKLAECETVLE
+3008 KLADCEEALTQ
-3019 KAIDDE
+3019 AIEDE
-3025 AAAEAVEKLIKK
+3025 DAAEAVEKLIKK
-3037 LPAAKRVKEAN
+3037 LPTAKRVKEEH

-3063 AEQKDLV
+3063 AEQKELV
-3070 TAKNQ
+3070 AAKNQ

-3131 DESIDE
+3131 DESVDE

>member
-26 ADTAATRISTEDEFV
+26 ADTAATRISTEAEFV
-41 TMEAG
+41 AMEAG

-51 DTDITITKPHKGDF
+51 DTDITITKPHSGDF

-71 NGNTITLS
+71 NGYTITLS

-160 ANLGDITGSGN
+160 ANLGDITGSSN

-203 GIVGHNGGKTQGNA
+203 GIVGHNGGRTQGVA
-217 SPVVVQNCYSTGA
+217 SQVTVQNCYSTGA
-230 IEKYGTSTNPG
+230 IEKYGTSTNAG

-264 KLCCVEGT
+264 KLCYVEGT

-288 ALLGSGF
+288 ALLGDGF
-295 MTKAGSYPVLSWETP
+295 MAKAGSYPTLAWEVP

-347 AGTYTYTVCCAGY
+347 AGTYTYTVSCAGY

-397 LTVTKSPAA
+397 LTVTKNPASA
-406 ATVTIKDAAGNTV
+406 LVTIKDAAGNTV

-450 SVDPTAGTLA
+450 SVDPTAGTLT
-460 IELPKVESLE
+460 IDLPKVDSLT
-470 VTTPATKLTYFQ
+470 VDTTNAKTTYFQ

-500 DDKEISAADFEDKG
+500 DDRTIEAADFEDKG
-514 VTAAFDSSKEG
+514 VTAAFDSTNEG
-525 TADVLLSYKG
+525 TADVTLSYKG
-535 KSVSYQVEIQGRP
+535 KSVSYQVTIQGRP

-569 GKDEEFAYDEEEGA
+569 GNDEEEFAYDEEEGA

-610 ISFWYKTDSEWN
+610 ISFWYKTDSESN
-622 CDYLVLGSYA
+622 YDYLLLGSYA
-632 YGATKYT
+632 YGATKYN

-660 RKDYSG
+660 RKDSSG
-666 DTGKDCVWL
+666 NNGKDCVWL

-700 DAAGKA
+700 DEAGTT
-706 VTGTNGKYTVPA
+706 VTGTNGKYTVTP
-718 GDYTY
+718 GTYTY

-791 GENTTTLPDGSYTY
+791 GENTTTLPAGEYTY

-817 SFTVSG
+817 SFKVEG
-823 SAVTE
+823 KAVTE
-828 TKTLTRKLVFAD
+828 TKTLTRKLVFSD
-840 FFEDCEG
+840 FFADCKG
-847 VTAANDTSNPW
+847 ITATNHERRPWKAVKDEAN
-858 TPVKSESGNYLTS
+858 GNYLTTES
-871 LATGYSTQKLTITAT
+871 VATGFSSSDKTTILFEAA
-886 DDVQLSF
+886 DNVRLSF
-893 DVLPNVYTGNYILKV
+893 DVVPYCYGSSNRFVIYKNN
-908 FKSSSSTVIKEFQ
+908 KSVKTYDRSDKWES
-921 NSKEWQTYSINL
+921 YSIDL
-933 ASGETLRLEY
+933 LTGDTLLLEY
-943 KLPYYSGYYV
+943 TPRGTTYYTR
-953 YLKNF
+953 LKNF
-958 KTEKLAT
+958 KTEQLAK
-965 VNFTLGTEGASLV
+965 VNFTLGTAGASLV
-978 FTNKETGATYEPAS
+978 FTNKETGATYEPAN
-992 GASSVALPAG
+992 GASSIVLPAG

-1014 DETGEFTVVGGETKN
+1014 DETGEFTVAGGETKN
-1029 ITVPALKELKNAT
+1029 ITVPALTELKNAT
-1042 VTFHVTLPEG
+1042 VTFHVTLPED
-1052 CEKPY
+1052 CKKPY
-1057 TVMICKGSEIVY
+1057 TVVICKGGEIVY

-1074 EDAAESCALPV
+1074 EDAAESCTLPV

-1122 FEDFFAACDGIT
+1122 FEDFFANCDGII
-1134 AQNDAVYPYKAVKD
+1134 AANSNVYPYKAVKD
-1148 ASGNYL
+1148 AAGDYL
-1154 VTEGVR
+1154 ISDSVR
-1160 NSGKATI
+1160 NYGQATI

-1175 RLCFSYYATSDEYY
+1175 RLSFSYYGSTTSDEDY
-1189 PFAVKNGTKT
+1189 PFVVKNGTKT

-1212 TTDLAAGDKLTLTY
+1212 ATDLAAGDKLTLTY
-1226 EQPYVYGDA
+1226 EQPSVYGDA

-1249 LSKVTFTLGMEGT
+1249 LSKVTFTLGTEGT

-1274 TPDKDGSY
+1274 TADKDGSY

-1347 AQMANEDGSYTLV
+1347 AQTANEDGSYTLV

-1400 DGTTKTEPDKSAD
+1400 DGTTKTEPEKSAD
-1413 GTYQISSAAELAW
+1413 GTHQISSAAELAW
-1426 FADAVNGGSTALNA
+1426 FADAVNGGRTALNA

-1450 KTWPGIGTTYP
+1450 KTWPGIGTVSNQYTGTFDGKY
-1461 ENYYV
+1461 
-1466 GVFNGNGHT
+1466 FM
-1475 VSGLAGTSGLFG
+1475 VSGLAGSKGLFDFAG
-1487 ALGKDGV
+1487 GCV
-1494 GTVKNL
+1494 IKNL
-1500 VINGAISNSA
+1500 TVSGAIKEGT
-1510 YSNMGLLAN
+1510 NMGLLAD
-1519 VNAGVIEN
+1519 VSAGTVEN
-1527 CFVFG
+1527 CFTTG
-1532 SVTKGNPSGTTGG
+1532 SLHRINSYGTTGG
-1545 MVGRGASG
+1545 LIGRADAGTA
-1553 SVIRNSGSAATVKV
+1553 IRNCGSAA
-1567 TVTPTNVNLYLGGL
+1567 NVSCSMKSLKAELNMGGL
-1581 VGDFYGTMENC
+1581 VGNLYGTVENS
-1592 YATGNVISTTEKPN
+1592 YATGTVKVEAGSGYTAVGGFIGQTK
-1606 NTGIGGLVGQMETSA
+1606 NTAAIT
-1621 VIRNSYAAGTVSG
+1621 NSYAAGTVTG
-1634 SEGGFGAFVG
+1634 SAGGALGAFVG
-1644 VNKGAISGSYYR
+1644 VNSGSISGSYYR

-1704 GYPIHAWLGGKE
+1704 GYPIHAWQGGKE

-1730 RALVLKDANQAAL
+1730 RALVLKDAKQAAL

-1916 KDAFVQPVQIR
+1916 KDAFVQPVQIC
-1927 GHETVMDAVSYWL
+1927 GHETAMDAVSYWL
-1940 YDNGYDDSI
+1940 YNNGYDDSI

-1979 QGEGGADTKYV
+1979 QGEGGTDTKYV

-2051 KSFTGMVVDG
+2051 KSFTGMVVEG
-2061 EVSEMLVA
+2061 KVSQKLVA
-2069 PRTVTVDGVAVR
+2069 PQTVTVDGVTVQ
-2081 VGFSVN
+2081 VGFTALPYN
-2087 PSDAVTYE
+2087 AVTYE
-2095 FTDSQINISPRRP
+2095 FVKDTNRLEITPRRP
-2108 SQGKPAT
+2108 AMGQPAT

-2135 AMMSQADDETSTLQL
+2135 AMMSQADDETSTLKL

-2212 GIFNYDYSQMQK
+2212 GIFDYDYSQMQK
-2224 FESLTP
+2224 LESLTP

-2239 ITVYRPLPGKPAAEA
+2239 ITVYRPLPGQPAVEA

-2263 VKVNGNSTPGK
+2263 VKVNGKSTPGK

-2344 TLDQVKNVEG
+2344 TLGQVKNVEG

-2380 RTIIKYENLLL
+2380 RNIIKYENLLL

-2414 YEKFVE
+2414 YEKFVK

-2447 GTTGVD
+2447 GKQDID
-2453 EPEKPD
+2453 EPEKPG

-2536 EAATKERPYSGWMY
+2536 EAATKERTYSGWMY

-2724 ANEKAAK
+2724 ANERAAK

-2737 ASKLTGEPESMG
+2737 ASKLTGEPDGMG
-2749 LGDRRTITSVETAY
+2749 LNDRRTITSVETAY
-2763 NKLTDAQKTFISEAE
+2763 NKLTDAQKTFIPEAE
-2778 KVTLDAFTARR
+2778 KATLDAFTARR
-2789 DYLDANEAQ
+2789 DYLNANEAE
-2798 MKLDEKAA
+2798 MKANEKAA
-2806 SAVEKLIKALPKSE
+2806 SAVEKLIKALPKAE

-2833 RAAYD
+2833 RTAYN
-2838 ELTYD
+2838 ELTDD

-2881 IQALPETVVYDHD
+2881 IQALPETVVYNHD
-2894 DKSDEAEIHAAREAY
+2894 DKTDADEIDAAREAY
-2909 NALEKVG
+2909 NNLGKVG
-2916 KNIVGKDNLKRLT
+2916 KNIVGKDNLKLLT

-2944 DQKAADK
+2944 DQKAAAK
-2951 VAQKIAKL
+2951 VIAKIEKL
-2959 PEPANVSGKNE
+2959 PAAEDVIVKNKS
-2970 RAIKAARKAY
+2970 AISAARKAY
-2980 MALKND
+2980 DRLNE
-2986 NAKAYADSA
+2986 NAKKYADDSA
-2995 TYVLEDGTSKSYM
+2995 EVIA
-3008 EKLAECETVLE
+3008 KLADCEEALTQ
-3019 KAIDDE
+3019 AIEDE
-3025 AAAEAVEKLIKK
+3025 DAAEAVEKLIKK
-3037 LPAAKRVKEAN
+3037 LPTAKRVKEEH

-3063 AEQKDLV
+3063 AEQKELV

-3131 DESIDE
+3131 DESVDE

>member
-41 TMEAG
+41 AMAAG

-51 DTDITITKPHKGDF
+51 TQDITITKPHSGDF

-71 NGNTITLS
+71 NGHTITLS
-79 GMTSSPFGIVNG
+79 DNMTSGPFGIVNG

-101 GSVTGT
+101 GSATGT
-107 SYLAG
+107 SYIAG

-160 ANLGDITGSGN
+160 ANLGDITGSSN

-203 GIVGHNGGKTQGNA
+203 GIVGHNGGRTQGVA
-217 SPVVVQNCYSTGA
+217 SQVTVQNCYSTGA
-230 IEKYGTSTNPG
+230 IEKYGTSTNAG
-241 YAIVG
+241 YALVG

-256 YALTGVAE
+256 YALTGVAK
-264 KLCCVEGT
+264 KLCYVEGT

-280 EMKEAAFA
+280 EMKSADFA
-288 ALLGSGF
+288 KLLGDGF
-295 MTKAGSYPVLSWETP
+295 MAKAGSYPTLAWEVP

-323 TLTVLKGSET
+323 TLTVMKDSET

-347 AGTYTYTVCCAGY
+347 AGTYTYTVSCAGY

-382 AVTVSLNEDASAWVS
+382 AVTVSLDEDDTAWVS
-397 LTVTKSPAA
+397 LTVTKNPASA
-406 ATVTIKDAAGNTV
+406 IVTIKDAAGNTV

-450 SVDPTAGTLA
+450 SVDPTAGTLT
-460 IELPKVESLE
+460 IDLPKVDSLT
-470 VTTPATKLTYFQ
+470 VDTTNAKTTYFQ

-500 DDKEISAADFEDKG
+500 DDKEISAADFAAKG

-569 GKDEEFAYDEEEGA
+569 GNDEEEFAYDEEEGA

-610 ISFWYKTDSEWN
+610 ISFQYKTESEAN
-622 CDYLVLGSYA
+622 FDYMFVGSSSY
-632 YGATKYT
+632 TKYNKT
-639 QTKWTQ
+639 VWTKE
-645 VSFSLQPGKEQLLTF
+645 SFSLQPGEELKLTYK
-660 RKDYSG
+660 KDGSG

-700 DAAGKA
+700 NEAGTA
-706 VTGTNGKYTVPA
+706 VSGTNGKYTVTP
-718 GDYTY
+718 GTYTY
-723 EASAFGYETATDT
+723 TAVAFGYETATGT
-736 IKVTDKDVSKTITL
+736 ITVTDKDVSETITL
-750 QQLPGQTVT
+750 KKIPDQKVT
-759 FDLEIPETI
+759 FDIKLPEGLS
-768 PAEDKNSYTITIKQ
+768 NNYTITIKS
-782 GAATVRTLK
+782 GTTTVRTLK

-847 VTAANDTSNPW
+847 VAATDDTSNPW
-858 TPVKSESGNYLTS
+858 KPVKDEAGNYLKSTTS
-871 LATGYSTQKLTITAT
+871 SYKTQTIAFTAT
-886 DDVQLSF
+886 ENVSLSF
-893 DVLPNVYTGNYILKV
+893 DVLPYVYTGNYVLKV
-908 FKSSSSTVIKEFQ
+908 IKNNASTATKEFQ
-921 NSKEWQTYSINL
+921 NSKEWEHYSIDLNAGDTLTLKYQTYYN
-933 ASGETLRLEY
+933 AST
-943 KLPYYSGYYV
+943 YYV

-958 KTEKLAT
+958 KTVKLAT

-992 GASSVALPAG
+992 GASSIALPAG

-1014 DETGEFTVVGGETKN
+1014 DATGEFTVVGGETKN

-1042 VTFHVTLPEG
+1042 VTFHVTLPED

-1057 TVMICKGSEIVY
+1057 TVVICKGGEIVY

-1122 FEDFFAACDGIT
+1122 FEDFFAACGGIT

-1154 VTEGVR
+1154 VSEGVR
-1160 NSGKATI
+1160 NYGKATI

-1175 RLCFSYYATSDEYY
+1175 RLYFSYYGSTTSDEDY
-1189 PFAVKNGTKT
+1189 PFVVKNGTKT
-1199 LLEAYDETTWKTF
+1199 LLEAYGETTWKTF

-1235 SNIFVKLKDFRTEA
+1235 NNIFVKLKDFRTEA
-1249 LSKVTFTLGMEGT
+1249 LSKVTFTLGTEGT

-1274 TPDKDGSY
+1274 TPDEDGSY

-1295 FGYKTVENVSFTV
+1295 FGYKTVENVAFPV
-1308 GGENK
+1308 EGENK
-1313 NIHVEVL
+1313 
-1320 QPMPSAAIT
+1320 AIT
-1329 FQTDP
+1329 VAALELLPTGKITFNVEP
-1334 ADAAVSVTHAAQG
+1334 EGAAVTVTHAAQG
-1347 AQMANEDGSYTLV
+1347 AQMANDDGTYTLV

-1368 VSKENYVSKSGAITV
+1368 VSKENYVSRSGAITV

-1400 DGTTKTEPDKSAD
+1400 DGTTKTEPKKSAD

-1450 KTWPGIGTTYP
+1450 KTWPGIGTTSNQYTGTFDGK
-1461 ENYYV
+1461 Y
-1466 GVFNGNGHT
+1466 FM
-1475 VSGLAGTSGLFG
+1475 VSGLAGSKGLFDFVG
-1487 ALGKDGV
+1487 ACV
-1494 GTVKNL
+1494 IKNL
-1500 VINGAISNSA
+1500 TVSGAIKEGT
-1510 YSNMGLLAN
+1510 NMGLLAD
-1519 VNAGVIEN
+1519 VSAGTVEN
-1527 CFVFG
+1527 CFTTG
-1532 SVTKGNPSGTTGG
+1532 SLHRINSYGTTGG
-1545 MVGRGASG
+1545 LIGRADAGT
-1553 SVIRNSGSAATVKV
+1553 VIRNCGSAA
-1567 TVTPTNVNLYLGGL
+1567 NVSCSMKSLKAELNMGGL
-1581 VGDFYGTMENC
+1581 VGKLYGTVENS
-1592 YATGNVISTTEKPN
+1592 YATSTVKVEAGSGYTAVGGFIGQTGNAAAI
-1606 NTGIGGLVGQMETSA
+1606 M
-1621 VIRNSYAAGTVSG
+1621 NSYAAGTVTG
-1634 SEGGFGAFVG
+1634 SAGGALGAFVG
-1644 VNKGAISGSYYR
+1644 VNSGSISGSYYR

-1669 DGLTAMTKAVMQS
+1669 DGLTAMTQAFMQS

-1704 GYPIHAWLGGKE
+1704 GYPIHAWQGGKE

-1765 MLLTYIRDSWGYD
+1765 MLLTYIRDGWGYD

-1940 YDNGYDDSI
+1940 YDNGYDNSI
-1949 EVEFVSAGTLATTSV
+1949 EVEFVSAGTLTTTSV

-2051 KSFTGMVVDG
+2051 KSFTGMVVEG
-2061 EVSEMLVA
+2061 KVSQKLVV
-2069 PRTVTVDGVAVR
+2069 PQTVTVDGVTVQI
-2081 VGFSVN
+2081 GFTALPYN
-2087 PSDAVTYE
+2087 AVTYE
-2095 FTDSQINISPRRP
+2095 FVKDTNRLEITPRRP
-2108 SQGKPAT
+2108 AMGQPAT

-2135 AMMSQADDETSTLQL
+2135 AMMSQADDETSTLKL

-2212 GIFNYDYSQMQK
+2212 GIFDYDYSQMQK
-2224 FESLTP
+2224 LESLTP

-2239 ITVYRPLPGKPAAEA
+2239 ITVYRPLPGEPAAEA

-2263 VKVNGNSTPGK
+2263 VKVNGKSTPGK

-2354 IYTDDHPGYD
+2354 IYTDDYPGYD

-2414 YEKFVE
+2414 YEKFVK

-2447 GTTGVD
+2447 GKQDID
-2453 EPEKPD
+2453 EPEKPG
-2459 TGTDIGVTVIV
+2459 TGTDIGVEVIV

-2646 AQKLLDAEAK
+2646 AQKLFDAEAK

-2694 ELYEGMEPE
+2694 ELYEGMEPG

-2724 ANEKAAK
+2724 ANERAAK

-2737 ASKLTGEPESMG
+2737 ASKLTGEPDSMG
-2749 LGDRRTITSVETAY
+2749 LNDRRTITSVETAY

-2778 KVTLDAFTARR
+2778 KATLDAFTARR
-2789 DYLDANEAQ
+2789 DYLDANEAE
-2798 MKLDEKAA
+2798 MKANEKAA
-2806 SAVEKLIKALPKSE
+2806 SAVEKLIKALPKAE

-2838 ELTYD
+2838 ELTDD

-2909 NALEKVG
+2909 NDLGKVG
-2916 KNIVGKDNLKRLT
+2916 KNIVGKDNLKLLT

-2944 DQKAADK
+2944 DQKAAAK
-2951 VAQKIAKL
+2951 VIAKIEKL
-2959 PEPANVSGKNE
+2959 PAAEDVIVKNKS
-2970 RAIKAARKAY
+2970 AISAARKAY
-2980 MALKND
+2980 DKLNE
-2986 NAKAYADSA
+2986 NAKKYADDSA
-2995 TYVLEDGTSKSYM
+2995 EVIA
-3008 EKLAECETVLE
+3008 KLADCEEALTQ
-3019 KAIDDE
+3019 AIEDE
-3025 AAAEAVEKLIKK
+3025 DAAEAVEKLIKK
-3037 LPAAKRVKEAN
+3037 LPTAKRVKEEH

-3063 AEQKDLV
+3063 PEQKELV

-3131 DESIDE
+3131 DESVDE

>member
-15 VLGMLPTVAFA
+15 VLGMFPTMAAA
-26 ADTAATRISTEDEFV
+26 ADAPTEITSAEEFATMD
-41 TMEAG
+41 AG

-51 DTDITITKPHKGDF
+51 DTDITITKPHSGDF

-71 NGNTITLS
+71 NGHTITLS

-138 SPVGGIVG
+138 SPIGGIVG

-203 GIVGHNGGKTQGNA
+203 GIVGHNGGKTQGVA
-217 SPVVVQNCYSTGA
+217 SQVTVQNCYSTGA
-230 IEKYGTSTNPG
+230 IEKYGTSTNAG
-241 YAIVG
+241 YALVG

-264 KLCCVEGT
+264 KLCYVEGT

-288 ALLGSGF
+288 ALLGDGF
-295 MTKAGSYPVLSWETP
+295 MAKAGSYPTLAWEVP

-347 AGTYTYTVCCAGY
+347 AGTYTYTVSCAGY
-360 ETKNGDAFT
+360 KTKTGDAFT

-382 AVTVSLNEDASAWVS
+382 AVTVSLNEDASAWAS

-450 SVDPTAGTLA
+450 SVDPTAGTLT
-460 IELPKVESLE
+460 IDLPKVDSLT
-470 VTTPATKLTYFQ
+470 VDTTNAKTTYFQ

-500 DDKEISAADFEDKG
+500 DDKEISAADFAAKG

-569 GKDEEFAYDEEEGA
+569 GNDEEEFAYDEEEGA

-610 ISFWYKTDSEWN
+610 ISFSYKTDSESN
-622 CDYLVLGSYA
+622 YDYLVLGRYA
-632 YGATKYT
+632 YNATKYN

-645 VSFSLQPGKEQLLTF
+645 VSFSLQPGEEQLLTF
-660 RKDYSG
+660 RKDSG
-666 DTGKDCVWL
+666 GNRGKDCVWL

-700 DAAGKA
+700 DEAGTT
-706 VTGTNGKYTVPA
+706 VTGTNGKYTVTP
-718 GDYTY
+718 GTYTY

-791 GENTTTLPDGSYTY
+791 GENTTTLPAGEYTY

-828 TKTLTRKLVFAD
+828 VKTLTRKLVFSD
-840 FFEDCEG
+840 FFADCKG
-847 VTAANDTSNPW
+847 ITATNHERRPWKAVKDEAN
-858 TPVKSESGNYLTS
+858 GNYLTTES
-871 LATGYSTQKLTITAT
+871 VATGFGSSDKTTILFEAA
-886 DDVQLSF
+886 DNVRLSF
-893 DVLPNVYTGNYILKV
+893 DVVPYCYGSSNRFVIYKNN
-908 FKSSSSTVIKEFQ
+908 KSVKTYDRSDKWES
-921 NSKEWQTYSINL
+921 YSIDL
-933 ASGETLRLEY
+933 LTGDTLLLEY
-943 KLPYYSGYYV
+943 TPHGATYYTR
-953 YLKNF
+953 LKNF
-958 KTEKLAT
+958 KTEQLAK

-978 FTNKETGATYEPAS
+978 FTNKETGATYEPAN
-992 GASSVALPAG
+992 GASSVVLPAG

-1009 KFGCK
+1009 KFGC
-1014 DETGEFTVVGGETKN
+1014 EGATGEFTVAGGETKN
-1029 ITVPALKELKNAT
+1029 ITVPALTELKNAT
-1042 VTFHVTLPEG
+1042 VTFHVTLPED

-1057 TVMICKGSEIVY
+1057 TVVICKGGEIVY

-1074 EDAAESCALPV
+1074 EDAAESCTLPV

-1122 FEDFFAACDGIT
+1122 FEDFFANCDGII
-1134 AQNDAVYPYKAVKD
+1134 AANSNVYPYKAVKD
-1148 ASGNYL
+1148 AAGDYL
-1154 VTEGVR
+1154 ISDSVR
-1160 NSGKATI
+1160 NYGKATI

-1175 RLCFSYYATSDEYY
+1175 RLYFSYYGSTTSDEYY
-1189 PFAVKNGTKT
+1189 PFVVKNGTKT
-1199 LLEAYDETTWKTF
+1199 LLEAYDETTWKPF
-1212 TTDLAAGDKLTLTY
+1212 ATDLAAGDELTLTY

-1249 LSKVTFTLGMEGT
+1249 LSKVTFTLGTEGT

-1274 TPDKDGSY
+1274 TPDKDGGY

-1295 FGYKTVENVSFTV
+1295 FGYKTVENVSFPV
-1308 GGENK
+1308 EGENK
-1313 NIHVEVL
+1313 
-1320 QPMPSAAIT
+1320 AIT
-1329 FQTDP
+1329 VAALELLPTGKITFNVEP
-1334 ADAAVSVTHAAQG
+1334 EGAAVSVTHAAQG
-1347 AQMANEDGSYTLV
+1347 AQTANDDGTYTLV

-1400 DGTTKTEPDKSAD
+1400 DGTTKTEPKKSAD

-1426 FADAVNGGSTALNA
+1426 FADAVNGGRTALNA

-1450 KTWPGIGTTYP
+1450 KTWPGIGTVSNQYTGTFDGKY
-1461 ENYYV
+1461 
-1466 GVFNGNGHT
+1466 FM
-1475 VSGLAGTSGLFG
+1475 VSGLAGSKGLFDFVG
-1487 ALGKDGV
+1487 ACMI
-1494 GTVKNL
+1494 KNL
-1500 VINGAISNSA
+1500 TVSGAIKEGT
-1510 YSNMGLLAN
+1510 NMGLLAD
-1519 VNAGVIEN
+1519 VSAGTVEN
-1527 CFVFG
+1527 CFTTG
-1532 SVTKGNPSGTTGG
+1532 SLHRINSYGTTGG
-1545 MVGRGASG
+1545 LIGRADAGTA
-1553 SVIRNSGSAATVKV
+1553 IRNCGSAA
-1567 TVTPTNVNLYLGGL
+1567 NVSCSMKSLNAELNMGGL
-1581 VGDFYGTMENC
+1581 VGNLYGTVENS
-1592 YATGNVISTTEKPN
+1592 YATGTVKVEAGSGYTAVGGFIGQTK
-1606 NTGIGGLVGQMETSA
+1606 NTAAIT
-1621 VIRNSYAAGTVSG
+1621 NSYAAGTVTG
-1634 SEGGFGAFVG
+1634 SAGGALGAFVG
-1644 VNKGAISGSYYR
+1644 VNSSSISGSYYR

-1669 DGLTAMTKAVMQS
+1669 DGLTAMTKADMQS

-1861 TGAVTLPE
+1861 SGAVTRPE
-1869 ADTIT
+1869 AGTIT

-1940 YDNGYDDSI
+1940 YDNGYDNSI
-1949 EVEFVSAGTLATTSV
+1949 EVEFVSAGTLTTTSV
-1964 TGHSYL
+1964 TDHSYL

-1979 QGEGGADTKYV
+1979 QGEGGTDTKYV

-2051 KSFTGMVVDG
+2051 KSFTGMVVEG
-2061 EVSEMLVA
+2061 KVSQKLVA
-2069 PRTVTVDGVAVR
+2069 PQTVTVDGVTVQI
-2081 VGFSVN
+2081 GFTALPYN
-2087 PSDAVTYE
+2087 AVTYE
-2095 FTDSQINISPRRP
+2095 FVKDTNRLEITPRRP
-2108 SQGKPAT
+2108 AMGQPAT

-2135 AMMSQADDETSTLQL
+2135 AMMSQADDETSTLKL

-2212 GIFNYDYSQMQK
+2212 GIFDYDYSQMQK
-2224 FESLTP
+2224 LESLTP

-2239 ITVYRPLPGKPAAEA
+2239 ITVYRPLPGQPAVEA

-2263 VKVNGNSTPGK
+2263 VKVNGKSTPGK

-2354 IYTDDHPGYD
+2354 IYTDDYPGYD

-2380 RTIIKYENLLL
+2380 RNIIKYENLLL

-2414 YEKFVE
+2414 YEKFVK

-2447 GTTGVD
+2447 GKQDID
-2453 EPEKPD
+2453 EPEKPG
-2459 TGTDIGVTVIV
+2459 TGTDIGVEVIV
-2470 DGRDVDGFVSNKEN
+2470 DGREVDGFVSNKEN

-2563 FVEDGDKIY
+2563 FVEDGDEIY

-2578 YYLELDENSDEYRQ
+2578 YYLELDKNSDEYRQ

-2603 IQAIPDEISSDNAE
+2603 IHAIPDEISSDNAE

-2656 LAEYEKNMD
+2656 LAEYEKNMG

-2708 TKEESR
+2708 TKEERR

-2724 ANEKAAK
+2724 TNERAAK
-2731 KVSDLI
+2731 KVSNLI
-2737 ASKLTGEPESMG
+2737 ASKLTGEPDGMG
-2749 LGDRRTITSVETAY
+2749 LNDRRTITSVETAY

-2778 KVTLDAFTARR
+2778 KATLDAFTARR
-2789 DYLDANEAQ
+2789 DYLDANEAE
-2798 MKLDEKAA
+2798 MKANEKAA

-2833 RAAYD
+2833 RTAYN
-2838 ELTYD
+2838 ELTDD

-2856 AEAALRKALDDVAA
+2856 AEAALEKALEEVADDQ
-2870 DKSAAEIVIEM
+2870 SAAEIVIKM
-2881 IQALPETVVYDHD
+2881 IQDLPDPVVYNHD
-2894 DKSDEAEIHAAREAY
+2894 DKTDADEIGAARAAY
-2909 NALEKVG
+2909 NDLGKVG
-2916 KNIVGKDNLKRLT
+2916 KNIVGKDNLKLLT
-2929 NAEKALKKAVSQDTK
+2929 NAEKALKKLVSQDTK
-2944 DQKAADK
+2944 DEKAAAK
-2951 VAQKIAKL
+2951 VIAKIEKL
-2959 PEPANVSGKNE
+2959 PAAEDVIVKNKS
-2970 RAIKAARKAY
+2970 AISAARKAY
-2980 MALKND
+2980 DKLNE
-2986 NAKAYADSA
+2986 NAKKYADDSA
-2995 TYVLEDGTSKSYM
+2995 EVIAKLTDCEAALTQAIED
-3008 EKLAECETVLE
+3008 E
-3019 KAIDDE
+3019 D
-3025 AAAEAVEKLIKK
+3025 AAEAVEKLIKK
-3037 LPAAKRVKEAN
+3037 LPTAKRVKEDH

-3058 YNELT
+3058 FNMLT
-3063 AEQKDLV
+3063 EDQKKLV

-3131 DESIDE
+3131 DESVDE

>member
-15 VLGMLPTVAFA
+15 VLGMFPTMAAA
-26 ADTAATRISTEDEFV
+26 ADAPTEITSAEEFATMD
-41 TMEAG
+41 AG

-51 DTDITITKPHKGDF
+51 DTDITITKPHSGDF

-71 NGNTITLS
+71 NGHTITLS

-203 GIVGHNGGKTQGNA
+203 GIVGHNGGKTQGVA
-217 SPVVVQNCYSTGA
+217 SQVTVQNCYSTGA
-230 IEKYGTSTNPG
+230 IEKYGTSTNAG
-241 YAIVG
+241 YALVG

-264 KLCCVEGT
+264 KLCYVEGT

-288 ALLGSGF
+288 ALLGDGF
-295 MTKAGSYPVLSWETP
+295 MAKAGSYPTLAWEVP

-347 AGTYTYTVCCAGY
+347 AGTYTYTVSCAGY

-382 AVTVSLNEDASAWVS
+382 AVTVSLNEDASAWAS

-450 SVDPTAGTLA
+450 SVDPTAGTLT
-460 IELPKVESLE
+460 IDLPKVDSLT
-470 VTTPATKLTYFQ
+470 VDTTNAKTTYFQ

-500 DDKEISAADFEDKG
+500 DDKEISAADFAAKG

-569 GKDEEFAYDEEEGA
+569 GNDEEEFAYDEEEGA

-610 ISFWYKTDSEWN
+610 ISFWYKTDSESN
-622 CDYLVLGSYA
+622 FDYLLLGSYA
-632 YGATKYT
+632 YSATKYN

-660 RKDYSG
+660 RKDSSG

-686 ELTTVPSDASLTLK
+686 ELTTVPADANVTLK
-700 DAAGKA
+700 DAAGTT
-706 VTGTNGKYTVPA
+706 VTGTNGKYTVTP
-718 GDYTY
+718 GTYTY

-782 GAATVRTLK
+782 GAATVRTLE
-791 GENTTTLPDGSYTY
+791 GENTTTLPAGEYTY

-828 TKTLTRKLVFAD
+828 TKTLTRKLVFSD
-840 FFEDCEG
+840 FFADCKG
-847 VTAANDTSNPW
+847 ITATNHERRPWKAVKDEAN
-858 TPVKSESGNYLTS
+858 GNYLTTES
-871 LATGYSTQKLTITAT
+871 VATGFGSSDKTTILFEAA
-886 DDVQLSF
+886 DNVRLSF
-893 DVLPNVYTGNYILKV
+893 DVVPYCYGSSDRFVIYKNN
-908 FKSSSSTVIKEFQ
+908 KSVKTYDRSDKWES
-921 NSKEWQTYSINL
+921 YSIDL
-933 ASGETLRLEY
+933 LTGDTLLLEY
-943 KLPYYSGYYV
+943 TPHGSTYYTR
-953 YLKNF
+953 LKNF
-958 KTEKLAT
+958 KTEQLAK
-965 VNFTLGTEGASLV
+965 VNFTLGTAGASLV

-992 GASSVALPAG
+992 GASSIVLPAG

-1009 KFGCK
+1009 KFGCE
-1014 DETGEFTVVGGETKN
+1014 DATGEFTVVGGETKN

-1052 CEKPY
+1052 CKKPY
-1057 TVMICKGSEIVY
+1057 TVVICKGGEIVY

-1074 EDAAESCALPV
+1074 EDAAESCTLPV

-1122 FEDFFAACDGIT
+1122 FEDFFANCDGII
-1134 AQNDAVYPYKAVKD
+1134 AANSNVYPYKAVKD
-1148 ASGNYL
+1148 AAGDYL
-1154 VTEGVR
+1154 ISDSVR
-1160 NSGKATI
+1160 NYGKATI

-1175 RLCFSYYATSDEYY
+1175 RLSFSYYGSTTSDEDY
-1189 PFAVKNGTKT
+1189 PFVVKNGTKT
-1199 LLEAYDETTWKTF
+1199 LLEAYDETTWKIF
-1212 TTDLAAGDKLTLTY
+1212 ATDLAAGDKLTLTY

-1249 LSKVTFTLGMEGT
+1249 LSKVTFTLGTEGT

-1313 NIHVEVL
+1313 
-1320 QPMPSAAIT
+1320 AIT
-1329 FQTDP
+1329 VAALELLPTGKITFNVEP
-1334 ADAAVSVTHAAQG
+1334 EGAAVSVTHAAQG
-1347 AQMANEDGSYTLV
+1347 AQTANEDGSYTLV

-1450 KTWPGIGTTYP
+1450 KTWPGIGTASNQYTGTFDGKY
-1461 ENYYV
+1461 
-1466 GVFNGNGHT
+1466 FM
-1475 VSGLAGTSGLFG
+1475 VSGLAGSKGLFDFVG
-1487 ALGKDGV
+1487 ACV
-1494 GTVKNL
+1494 IKNL
-1500 VINGAISNSA
+1500 TVSGAIKEGA
-1510 YSNMGLLAN
+1510 NMGLLAD
-1519 VNAGVIEN
+1519 VSAGTVEN
-1527 CFVFG
+1527 CFTTG
-1532 SVTKGNPSGTTGG
+1532 SLHRINSYGTTGG
-1545 MVGRGASG
+1545 LIGRADAGTL
-1553 SVIRNSGSAATVKV
+1553 IRNCGSAA
-1567 TVTPTNVNLYLGGL
+1567 NVSCSMKSLNAELNMGGL
-1581 VGDFYGTMENC
+1581 VGNLYGTVENS
-1592 YATGNVISTTEKPN
+1592 YATGTVKVEAGSGYTAVGGFIGQTK
-1606 NTGIGGLVGQMETSA
+1606 NTAAIT
-1621 VIRNSYAAGTVSG
+1621 NSYAAGTVTG
-1634 SEGGFGAFVG
+1634 SAGGALGAFVG

-1682 DGFIKDHLGLE
+1682 DSFIKDHLGLE

-1704 GYPIHAWLGGKE
+1704 GYPIHAWQGGKE

-1730 RALVLKDANQAAL
+1730 RALVLKDAKQAAL

-1869 ADTIT
+1869 AGTIT

-1940 YDNGYDDSI
+1940 YDNGYDNSI

-2051 KSFTGMVVDG
+2051 KSFTGMVVEG
-2061 EVSEMLVA
+2061 KVSQKLVV
-2069 PRTVTVDGVAVR
+2069 PQTVTVDGVTVQI
-2081 VGFSVN
+2081 GFTALPYN
-2087 PSDAVTYE
+2087 AVTYE
-2095 FTDSQINISPRRP
+2095 FVKDTNRLEITPRRP
-2108 SQGKPAT
+2108 AMGQPAT

-2135 AMMSQADDETSTLQL
+2135 AMMSQADDETSTLKL

-2212 GIFNYDYSQMQK
+2212 GIFDYDYSQMQK
-2224 FESLTP
+2224 LESLTP

-2263 VKVNGNSTPGK
+2263 VKVNGKSTPGK

-2354 IYTDDHPGYD
+2354 IYTDDYPGYD

-2380 RTIIKYENLLL
+2380 RNIIKYENLLL

-2414 YEKFVE
+2414 YEKFVK

-2603 IQAIPDEISSDNAE
+2603 IHAIPDEISSDNAE

-2646 AQKLLDAEAK
+2646 AQKLFDAEAK

-2724 ANEKAAK
+2724 TNERAAK

-2737 ASKLTGEPESMG
+2737 ASKLTGEPDGMG
-2749 LGDRRTITSVETAY
+2749 LNDRRTITSVETAY
-2763 NKLTDAQKTFISEAE
+2763 NKLTDAQKTFIPEAE
-2778 KVTLDAFTARR
+2778 KATLDAFTARR
-2789 DYLDANEAQ
+2789 DYLDANEAE
-2798 MKLDEKAA
+2798 MKANEKAA

-2838 ELTYD
+2838 ELTDD

-2856 AEAALRKALDDVAA
+2856 AEAALRKALEEVADDQ
-2870 DKSAAEIVIEM
+2870 SAAEIVIKM
-2881 IQALPETVVYDHD
+2881 IQDLPDPVVYNHD
-2894 DKSDEAEIHAAREAY
+2894 DKTDADEIGAARAAY
-2909 NALEKVG
+2909 NDLGKVG
-2916 KNIVGKDNLKRLT
+2916 KNIVGKDNLKLLT
-2929 NAEKALKKAVSQDTK
+2929 NAEKALKKLVSQDTK
-2944 DQKAADK
+2944 DEKAAAK
-2951 VAQKIAKL
+2951 VIAKIEKL
-2959 PEPANVSGKNE
+2959 PAAEDVIVKNKS
-2970 RAIKAARKAY
+2970 AISAARKAY
-2980 MALKND
+2980 DKLNE
-2986 NAKAYADSA
+2986 NAKKYADDSA
-2995 TYVLEDGTSKSYM
+2995 EVIAKLTDCEAALTQAIED
-3008 EKLAECETVLE
+3008 E
-3019 KAIDDE
+3019 D
-3025 AAAEAVEKLIKK
+3025 AAEAVEKLIKK
-3037 LPAAKRVKEAN
+3037 LPTAKRVKEDH

-3058 YNELT
+3058 FNMLT
-3063 AEQKDLV
+3063 EDQKKLV

-3131 DESIDE
+3131 DESVDE

>member
-26 ADTAATRISTEDEFV
+26 ADTAATRISTEAAFV
-41 TMEAG
+41 EMEAG

-71 NGNTITLS
+71 NGHTITLS

-91 PSTIENLKVA
+91 PSTIENLKVT

-203 GIVGHNGGKTQGNA
+203 GIVGHNGGRTQGVA
-217 SPVVVQNCYSTGA
+217 SQVTVQNCYSTGA
-230 IEKYGTSTNPG
+230 IEKYGTSTNAG
-241 YAIVG
+241 YALVG

-264 KLCCVEGT
+264 KLCYVEGT

-295 MTKAGSYPVLSWETP
+295 MAKAGSYPVLSWETP

-338 GAEQTVSLP
+338 GAEQTVALP
-347 AGTYTYTVCCAGY
+347 AGTYTYTVSCAGY

-450 SVDPTAGTLA
+450 SVDPTAGTLT
-460 IELPKVESLE
+460 IDLPKVDSLT
-470 VTTPATKLTYFQ
+470 VDTTNAKTTYFQ

-500 DDKEISAADFEDKG
+500 DDKEISAADFSAKG

-569 GKDEEFAYDEEEGA
+569 GNDEEEFAYDEEEGA

-610 ISFWYKTDSEWN
+610 ISFQYKTESEAN
-622 CDYLVLGSYA
+622 FDYMFVGSSSY
-632 YGATKYT
+632 TKYNKT
-639 QTKWTQ
+639 VWTKE
-645 VSFSLQPGKEQLLTF
+645 SFSLQPGEELKLTYK
-660 RKDYSG
+660 KDGSG

-700 DAAGKA
+700 DVAGTT
-706 VTGTNGKYTVPA
+706 VTGTNGKYTVTP
-718 GDYTY
+718 GTYTY

-828 TKTLTRKLVFAD
+828 TKTLTRKLVFSD

-847 VTAANDTSNPW
+847 VAVKNDTSNPW
-858 TPVKSESGNYLTS
+858 TPVKDEAGNYLKSTTS
-871 LATGYSTQKLTITAT
+871 SYKTQTIAFTVT
-886 DDVQLSF
+886 ENVSLSF
-893 DVLPNVYTGNYILKV
+893 DVLPYVYTGNYVLKV
-908 FKSSSSTVIKEFQ
+908 IKNNASTATKEFQ
-921 NSKEWQTYSINL
+921 NSKEWEHYSIDLNAGDTLTLKYQTYYN
-933 ASGETLRLEY
+933 AST
-943 KLPYYSGYYV
+943 YYV

-958 KTEKLAT
+958 KTVKLAT

-978 FTNKETGATYEPAS
+978 FTNKETNETYEPAS

-1042 VTFHVTLPEG
+1042 VTFHVTLPED
-1052 CEKPY
+1052 CKKPY
-1057 TVMICKGSEIVY
+1057 TVVICKGGEIVY

-1074 EDAAESCALPV
+1074 EDAAESCTLPV

-1110 GEIRVTLARKPV
+1110 GEIRVTLARKPL
-1122 FEDFFAACDGIT
+1122 FEDFFANCDGII
-1134 AQNDAVYPYKAVKD
+1134 AANSNVYPYKAVKD
-1148 ASGNYL
+1148 AAGDYL
-1154 VTEGVR
+1154 ISDSVR
-1160 NSGKATI
+1160 NYGKATI

-1175 RLCFSYYATSDEYY
+1175 RLYFSYYGSTTSDEDY
-1189 PFAVKNGTKT
+1189 PFVVKNGTKT
-1199 LLEAYDETTWKTF
+1199 LLEAYDETTWKIF
-1212 TTDLAAGDKLTLTY
+1212 ATDLAAGDKLTLTY
-1226 EQPYVYGDA
+1226 EQPYVYGGGE
-1235 SNIFVKLKDFRTEA
+1235 SPYHVKLKDFRTEA
-1249 LSKVTFTLGMEGT
+1249 LSKVTFTLGTEGT

-1295 FGYKTVENVSFTV
+1295 FGYKTVENVAFPV
-1308 GGENK
+1308 EGENK
-1313 NIHVEVL
+1313 AIHVEVL

-1334 ADAAVSVTHAAQG
+1334 VDAAVSVTHAAQG
-1347 AQMANEDGSYTLV
+1347 AQTANEDGSYTLV

-1383 SGDETITVKLT
+1383 SGDETIAVKLT

-1400 DGTTKTEPDKSAD
+1400 DGTTKTEPKKSAD

-1426 FADAVNGGSTALNA
+1426 FADAVNGGSMALNA

-1450 KTWPGIGTTYP
+1450 KTWPGIGTVSNQYTGTFDGKY
-1461 ENYYV
+1461 
-1466 GVFNGNGHT
+1466 FM
-1475 VSGLAGTSGLFG
+1475 VSGLAGSKGLFDFVG
-1487 ALGKDGV
+1487 ACV
-1494 GTVKNL
+1494 IKNL
-1500 VINGAISNSA
+1500 TVSGAIKEGT
-1510 YSNMGLLAN
+1510 NMGLLAD
-1519 VNAGVIEN
+1519 VSAGTVEN
-1527 CFVFG
+1527 CFTTG
-1532 SVTKGNPSGTTGG
+1532 SLHRINSYGTTGG
-1545 MVGRGASG
+1545 LIGRADAGT
-1553 SVIRNSGSAATVKV
+1553 VIRNCGSAA
-1567 TVTPTNVNLYLGGL
+1567 NVSCSMKSLNAELNMGGL
-1581 VGDFYGTMENC
+1581 VGNLYGTVENS
-1592 YATGNVISTTEKPN
+1592 YATGEIRVTAGAEYKAVGGFIGQTK
-1606 NTGIGGLVGQMETSA
+1606 NTAAIT
-1621 VIRNSYAAGTVSG
+1621 NSYAAGTVTG
-1634 SEGGFGAFVG
+1634 SAGGALGAFVG
-1644 VNKGAISGSYYR
+1644 VNSGSISGSYYR

-1704 GYPIHAWLGGKE
+1704 GYPIHAWQGGKE

-1730 RALVLKDANQAAL
+1730 RALVLKDAKQAAL
-1743 VQELCAQV
+1743 VQELCVQV

-1892 TVILYSVKAEAG
+1892 TVVLYSVKAEAG

-1964 TGHSYL
+1964 TDHSYL

-2041 NTNTAKASTD
+2041 NTNTAKTSTD
-2051 KSFTGMVVDG
+2051 KSFTGMVVEG
-2061 EVSEMLVA
+2061 KVSQKLVA
-2069 PRTVTVDGVAVR
+2069 PQTVTVDGVTVQI
-2081 VGFSVN
+2081 GFTALPYN
-2087 PSDAVTYE
+2087 AVTYE
-2095 FTDSQINISPRRP
+2095 FVKDTNRLEITPRRP
-2108 SQGKPAT
+2108 AMGQPAT

-2135 AMMSQADDETSTLQL
+2135 AMMSQADDETSTLKL

-2212 GIFNYDYSQMQK
+2212 GIFDYDYSQMQK
-2224 FESLTP
+2224 LESLTP

-2239 ITVYRPLPGKPAAEA
+2239 ITVYRPLPGEPAAEA

-2263 VKVNGNSTPGK
+2263 VKVNGKSTPGK

-2354 IYTDDHPGYD
+2354 IYTDDYPGYD

-2380 RTIIKYENLLL
+2380 RNIIKYENLLL

-2414 YEKFVE
+2414 YEKFVK

-2447 GTTGVD
+2447 GKQNID
-2453 EPEKPD
+2453 EPEKPG

-2603 IQAIPDEISSDNAE
+2603 IHAIPDEISSDNAE

-2656 LAEYEKNMD
+2656 LAEYEKNMG

-2708 TKEESR
+2708 TKEERR

-2724 ANEKAAK
+2724 TNERAAK
-2731 KVSDLI
+2731 KVSNLI
-2737 ASKLTGEPESMG
+2737 ASKLTGEPDGMG

-2763 NKLTDAQKTFISEAE
+2763 NKLTDAQKTFIPEAE
-2778 KVTLDAFTARR
+2778 KATLDAFTARR
-2789 DYLDANEAQ
+2789 DYLDANEAE
-2798 MKLDEKAA
+2798 MKANEKAA
-2806 SAVEKLIKALPKSE
+2806 SAVEKLIKALPKAE

-2838 ELTYD
+2838 KLTD
-2843 QKKLVSNLDTLTA
+2843 NQKKLVSNLDTLTA

-2909 NALEKVG
+2909 NDLGKVG
-2916 KNIVGKDNLKRLT
+2916 KNIVGKDNLKLLT
-2929 NAEKALKKAVSQDTK
+2929 NTEKALKKLVSQDMK
-2944 DQKAADK
+2944 DEKAAAK
-2951 VAQKIAKL
+2951 VIAKIEKL
-2959 PEPANVSGKNE
+2959 PAAEDVIVKNKS
-2970 RAIKAARKAY
+2970 AISAARKAY
-2980 MALKND
+2980 DKLNE
-2986 NAKAYADSA
+2986 NAKKYADDSA
-2995 TYVLEDGTSKSYM
+2995 EVIAKLTDCEAALTQAIED
-3008 EKLAECETVLE
+3008 E
-3019 KAIDDE
+3019 D
-3025 AAAEAVEKLIKK
+3025 AAEAVEKLIKK
-3037 LPAAKRVKEAN
+3037 LPTAKRVKEDH

-3058 YNELT
+3058 FNMLT
-3063 AEQKDLV
+3063 EDQKKLV

-3131 DESIDE
+3131 DESVDE

>member
-26 ADTAATRISTEDEFV
+26 AETAASITTAEEFAA
-41 TMEAG
+41 MDAG

-51 DTDITITKPHKGDF
+51 DTDITITKPHSGDF

-71 NGNTITLS
+71 NGHTITLS

-203 GIVGHNGGKTQGNA
+203 GIVGHNGASKQGVA
-217 SPVVVQNCYSTGA
+217 SQVTVQNCYSTGA
-230 IEKYGTSTNPG
+230 VEKYGTSTNPG

-246 GGTGANTTNS
+246 GGTGLNTSNC
-256 YALTGVAE
+256 YALAGVAE
-264 KLCCVEGT
+264 NLTYKDNT

-288 ALLGSGF
+288 ALLGDGF
-295 MTKAGSYPVLSWETP
+295 MAKAGSYPVLSWETP

-347 AGTYTYTVCCAGY
+347 AGTYTYTVSCAGY
-360 ETKNGDAFT
+360 KTKTGAAFT
-369 VSEKE
+369 VSADE
-374 ANDGATLS
+374 ADNGATLS
-382 AVTVSLNEDASAWVS
+382 EVTVSLDEDDTAWVS
-397 LTVTKSPAA
+397 LTVTKNPASA
-406 ATVTIKDAAGNTV
+406 LVTIKDAAGNTV

-450 SVDPTAGTLA
+450 SVDPTAGTLT
-460 IELPKVESLE
+460 IDLPKVDSLT
-470 VTTPATKLTYFQ
+470 VDTTNAKTTYFQ

-500 DDKEISAADFEDKG
+500 DDKEISAANFAAKG

-569 GKDEEFAYDEEEGA
+569 GNDEEEFAYDEEEGA

-601 LNENAPAGN
+601 LKDDAPAGN
-610 ISFWYKTDSEWN
+610 ISFWYKTDSESN
-622 CDYLVLGSYA
+622 YDYLVLGRYA
-632 YGATKYT
+632 YGATKYN

-645 VSFSLQPGKEQLLTF
+645 VSFSLQPGEEQLLTF
-660 RKDYSG
+660 RKDSSG
-666 DTGKDCVWL
+666 NNGKDCVWL

-700 DAAGKA
+700 DEAGTT
-706 VTGTNGKYTVPA
+706 VTGTNGKYTVTP
-718 GDYTY
+718 GTYTY

-791 GENTTTLPDGSYTY
+791 GENTTTLPAGEYTY

-828 TKTLTRKLVFAD
+828 VKTLTRKLVFSD
-840 FFEDCEG
+840 FFADCKG
-847 VTAANDTSNPW
+847 ITATNHERRPWKAVKDEAN
-858 TPVKSESGNYLTS
+858 GNYLTTES
-871 LATGYSTQKLTITAT
+871 VATGFGSSDKTTILFEAA
-886 DDVQLSF
+886 DNVRLSF
-893 DVLPNVYTGNYILKV
+893 DVVPYCYGSSNRFVIYKNN
-908 FKSSSSTVIKEFQ
+908 KSVKTYDRSDKWES
-921 NSKEWQTYSINL
+921 YSIDL
-933 ASGETLRLEY
+933 LTGDTLLLEY
-943 KLPYYSGYYV
+943 TPHGTTYYTR
-953 YLKNF
+953 LKNF
-958 KTEKLAT
+958 KTEQLAK
-965 VNFTLGTEGASLV
+965 VNFTLGTAGASLV

-992 GASSVALPAG
+992 GASSIVLPAG

-1014 DETGEFTVVGGETKN
+1014 DETGEFTVAGGETKN
-1029 ITVPALKELKNAT
+1029 ITVPALTELKNAT
-1042 VTFHVTLPEG
+1042 VTFHVTLPED

-1057 TVMICKGSEIVY
+1057 TVVICKGSEIVY

-1074 EDAAESCALPV
+1074 EDAAESCTLPV

-1122 FEDFFAACDGIT
+1122 FEDFFANCDGII
-1134 AQNDAVYPYKAVKD
+1134 AANSNVYPYKAVKD
-1148 ASGNYL
+1148 AAGDYL
-1154 VTEGVR
+1154 ISDSVR
-1160 NSGKATI
+1160 NYGKATI

-1175 RLCFSYYATSDEYY
+1175 RLYFSYYGSTTSDEYY
-1189 PFAVKNGTKT
+1189 PFVVKNGTKT
-1199 LLEAYDETTWKTF
+1199 LLEAYDETTWKPF
-1212 TTDLAAGDKLTLTY
+1212 ATDLATGDKLTLTY

-1249 LSKVTFTLGMEGT
+1249 LSKVTFTLGTEGT

-1295 FGYKTVENVSFTV
+1295 FGYKTVENVSFPV
-1308 GGENK
+1308 EGENK

-1334 ADAAVSVTHAAQG
+1334 VDAAVSVTHAAQG
-1347 AQMANEDGSYTLV
+1347 AQMVNEDGSYTLV

-1400 DGTTKTEPDKSAD
+1400 DGTTKTEPKKSAD

-1426 FADAVNGGSTALNA
+1426 FADAVNGGRTALNA

-1450 KTWPGIGTTYP
+1450 KTWPGIGTTSNQYTGTFDGK
-1461 ENYYV
+1461 Y
-1466 GVFNGNGHT
+1466 FM
-1475 VSGLAGTSGLFG
+1475 VSGLAGSKGLFDFVG
-1487 ALGKDGV
+1487 ACMI
-1494 GTVKNL
+1494 KNL
-1500 VINGAISNSA
+1500 TVSGAIKEGT
-1510 YSNMGLLAN
+1510 NMGLLAD
-1519 VNAGVIEN
+1519 VSAGTVEN
-1527 CFVFG
+1527 CFTTG
-1532 SVTKGNPSGTTGG
+1532 SLHRINSYGTTGG
-1545 MVGRGASG
+1545 LIGRADAGT
-1553 SVIRNSGSAATVKV
+1553 VIRNCGSAA
-1567 TVTPTNVNLYLGGL
+1567 NVSCSMKSLNAELNMGGL
-1581 VGDFYGTMENC
+1581 VGNLYGTVENS
-1592 YATGNVISTTEKPN
+1592 YATGTVKVEAGSGYTAVGGFIGQTK
-1606 NTGIGGLVGQMETSA
+1606 NTAAIT
-1621 VIRNSYAAGTVSG
+1621 NSYAAGTVTG
-1634 SEGGFGAFVG
+1634 SAGGALGAFVG
-1644 VNKGAISGSYYR
+1644 VNSGSISGSYYR

-1669 DGLTAMTKAVMQS
+1669 DGLTAMTQAVMQS

-1730 RALVLKDANQAAL
+1730 RALVLKDAKQAAL

-1927 GHETVMDAVSYWL
+1927 GHETAMDAVSYWL
-1940 YDNGYDDSI
+1940 YNNGYDSSI

-2051 KSFTGMVVDG
+2051 KSFTGMVVEG
-2061 EVSEMLVA
+2061 KVSQKLVV
-2069 PRTVTVDGVAVR
+2069 PQTVTVDGVTVQI
-2081 VGFSVN
+2081 GFTALPYN
-2087 PSDAVTYE
+2087 AVTYE
-2095 FTDSQINISPRRP
+2095 FVKNTNRLEITPRRP
-2108 SQGKPAT
+2108 AMGQPAT

-2135 AMMSQADDETSTLQL
+2135 AMMSQADDETSTLKL

-2212 GIFNYDYSQMQK
+2212 GIFDYDYSQMQK
-2224 FESLTP
+2224 LESLTP

-2239 ITVYRPLPGKPAAEA
+2239 ITVYRPLPGEPAAEA

-2263 VKVNGNSTPGK
+2263 VKVNGKSTPGK

-2354 IYTDDHPGYD
+2354 IYTDDYPGYD

-2380 RTIIKYENLLL
+2380 RNIIKYENLLL
-2391 TQPEYNTEV
+2391 AQPEYNTEV

-2414 YEKFVE
+2414 YEKFVK

-2447 GTTGVD
+2447 GKQDID
-2453 EPEKPD
+2453 EPEKPG

-2508 DTEYTS
+2508 DTDYTS

-2603 IQAIPDEISSDNAE
+2603 IHAIPDEISSDNAE

-2749 LGDRRTITSVETAY
+2749 LGDRRTITSVETVY

-2778 KVTLDAFTARR
+2778 KATLDAFTARR

-2806 SAVEKLIKALPKSE
+2806 SAVEKLIKALPKAE

-2838 ELTYD
+2838 ELTDD

-2909 NALEKVG
+2909 NDLGKVG
-2916 KNIVGKDNLKRLT
+2916 KNIVGKDNLKLLT
-2929 NAEKALKKAVSQDTK
+2929 NTEKALKKLVSQDMK
-2944 DQKAADK
+2944 DEKAAAK
-2951 VAQKIAKL
+2951 VIAKIEKL
-2959 PEPANVSGKNE
+2959 PAAEDVIVKNKS
-2970 RAIKAARKAY
+2970 AISAARKAY
-2980 MALKND
+2980 DKLNE
-2986 NAKAYADSA
+2986 NAKKYADDSA
-2995 TYVLEDGTSKSYM
+2995 EVIA
-3008 EKLAECETVLE
+3008 KLAACE
-3019 KAIDDE
+3019 KALTQAIEDE
-3025 AAAEAVEKLIKK
+3025 DAAEAVEKLIKK
-3037 LPAAKRVKEAN
+3037 LPTAKRVKEAN

-3058 YNELT
+3058 FNMLT
-3063 AEQKDLV
+3063 EDQKKLV

-3131 DESIDE
+3131 DESVDE

>member
-26 ADTAATRISTEDEFV
+26 AETAVPITTDKEFAA
-41 TMEAG
+41 MDAG

-51 DTDITITKPHKGDF
+51 MRDITITAPYAKDF
-65 QGHFDG
+65 TGTFNG
-71 NGNTITLS
+71 GGNTITLNITGVSAANVGAFSVLRS
-79 GMTSSPFGIVNG
+79 GAVV
-91 PSTIENLKVA
+91 ENLM
-101 GSVTGT
+101 TGGT
-107 SYLAG
+107 ITAPAYNNVGG
-112 IAGMANTADGEIKI
+112 IAGQASAA
-126 INCMNTADITGT
+126 TADIIIRNCKNAAAISGKQ
-138 SPVGGIVG
+138 SVGGIVG
-146 GCTSSANTLTIQGC
+146 YVPKNNDTSGVKMEGLANT
-160 ANLGDITGSGN
+160 GDLSGTRN
-171 KVGGIIGVAQYA
+171 VGGIIGNLEGP
-183 AHKIVDC
+183 AHSLTNA
-190 YNQGKITGFNNYA
+190 YNHGNMTASGSGAA
-203 GIVGHNGGKTQGNA
+203 GICGRAANGFTL
-217 SPVVVQNCYSTGA
+217 SNCYTTGTLT
-230 IEKYGTSTNPG
+230 KSD
-241 YAIVG
+241 
-246 GGTGANTTNS
+246 GALISAGSSYNT
-256 YALTGVAE
+256 AVAE
-264 KLCCVEGT
+264 T
-272 NCAFKTDA
+272 NCYAREGCGTEKLNYQNGINATASSFKTEE
-280 EMKEAAFA
+280 EMKAADFA
-288 ALLGSGF
+288 ALLGDGF
-295 MTKAGSYPVLSWETP
+295 MAVPNDYPNLSWEIP
-310 TASKTFHITPAAA
+310 SAALTA
-323 TLTVLKGSET
+323 TLDNADAVFTLTKGGETYYSGEGKSHNVALPEGEYAWTAACEGYFPQNGTISVSKSDAET
-333 AYSGT
+333 AKPLSVNVTFVPDPNAPTVTSISVKEGSYKTDYKQGDKLDDKLTLVLHYSDGT
-338 GAEQTVSLP
+338 TKEVSKGYTITGFLTEEPTEALELTV
-347 AGTYTYTVCCAGY
+347 TY
-360 ETKNGDAFT
+360 EKNGQTFTAKFT
-369 VSEKE
+369 VS
-374 ANDGATLS
+374 
-382 AVTVSLNEDASAWVS
+382 
-397 LTVTKSPAA
+397 
-406 ATVTIKDAAGNTV
+406 V
-419 AETNGSYKLLKD
+419 AET
-431 GAYTY
+431 
-436 TATTTEEGYEDAAG
+436 
-450 SVDPTAGTLA
+450 P
-460 IELPKVESLE
+460 
-470 VTTPATKLTYFQ
+470 
-482 NEKLKTDGLV
+482 
-492 LTVHYTNA
+492 
-500 DDKEISAADFEDKG
+500 
-514 VTAAFDSSKEG
+514 
-525 TADVLLSYKG
+525 DVLKA
-535 KSVSYQVEIQGRP
+535 
-548 DVFQQLR
+548 LR
-555 PYATI
+555 PYAEI
-560 TYGHNSSYT
+560 SFGHNDSYKGEA
-569 GKDEEFAYDEEEGA
+569 GKEFVYDNDEGA

-601 LNENAPAGN
+601 LKDDARAGN
-610 ISFWYKTDSEWN
+610 ISFWYKTDSESN
-622 CDYLVLGSYA
+622 YDYLLLGSYA
-632 YGATKYT
+632 YGATKYN

-660 RKDYSG
+660 RKDSSG
-666 DTGKDCVWL
+666 NNGKDCVWL
-675 KDFTFERLYTI
+675 KDFVFAQLYAL
-686 ELTTVPSDASLTLK
+686 ELTTVPADANVTLK
-700 DAAGKA
+700 DAAGTT

-791 GENTTTLPDGSYTY
+791 GENTTTLPAGEYTY

-828 TKTLTRKLVFAD
+828 TKTLTRKLVFSD
-840 FFEDCEG
+840 FFADCKG
-847 VTAANDTSNPW
+847 ITATNHERRPWKAVKDEAN
-858 TPVKSESGNYLTS
+858 GNYLTTES
-871 LATGYSTQKLTITAT
+871 VAT
-886 DDVQLSF
+886 DFGSSYKTTILFEAADNVRLSF
-893 DVLPNVYTGNYILKV
+893 DVVPYCYGSSDRFVIYKNN
-908 FKSSSSTVIKEFQ
+908 KSVKTYDRSDKWES
-921 NSKEWQTYSINL
+921 YSIDL
-933 ASGETLRLEY
+933 LTGDTLLLEY
-943 KLPYYSGYYV
+943 TPHGSTYYTR
-953 YLKNF
+953 LKNF
-958 KTEKLAT
+958 KTEQLAK
-965 VNFTLGTEGASLV
+965 VNFTLGTAGASLV
-978 FTNKETGATYEPAS
+978 FTNKETGATYEPAN
-992 GASSVALPAG
+992 GASSIVLPAG

-1009 KFGCK
+1009 KFGCE
-1014 DETGEFTVVGGETKN
+1014 DATGEFTVAGGETKN

-1042 VTFHVTLPEG
+1042 VTFHVTLPED
-1052 CEKPY
+1052 CKKPY
-1057 TVMICKGSEIVY
+1057 TVVICKGGEIVY

-1074 EDAAESCALPV
+1074 EDAAESCTLPV

-1122 FEDFFAACDGIT
+1122 FEDFFANCDGII
-1134 AQNDAVYPYKAVKD
+1134 AANSNVYPYKAVKD
-1148 ASGNYL
+1148 AAGDYL
-1154 VTEGVR
+1154 ISDSVR
-1160 NSGKATI
+1160 NYGKATI

-1175 RLCFSYYATSDEYY
+1175 RLYFSYYGSTTSDEDC
-1189 PFAVKNGTKT
+1189 PFVVKNGTKT
-1199 LLEAYDETTWKTF
+1199 LLEAYDETTWKPF
-1212 TTDLAAGDKLTLTY
+1212 ATDLAAGDELTLTY
-1226 EQPYVYGDA
+1226 EQPHVYGDA

-1249 LSKVTFTLGMEGT
+1249 LSKVTFTLGTEGT

-1274 TPDKDGSY
+1274 TADKDGSY

-1295 FGYKTVENVSFTV
+1295 FGYKTVENVSFSV
-1308 GGENK
+1308 EGENK
-1313 NIHVEVL
+1313 
-1320 QPMPSAAIT
+1320 AIT
-1329 FQTDP
+1329 VAALELLPTGKITFNVEP
-1334 ADAAVSVTHAAQG
+1334 EGAAVSVTHAAQG
-1347 AQMANEDGSYTLV
+1347 AQTANDDGTYTLV

-1400 DGTTKTEPDKSAD
+1400 DGTTKTEPKKSAD

-1426 FADAVNGGSTALNA
+1426 FADAVNNGSTALNA

-1450 KTWPGIGTTYP
+1450 KTWPGIGTASNKYTGTFDGKY
-1461 ENYYV
+1461 
-1466 GVFNGNGHT
+1466 FM
-1475 VSGLAGTSGLFG
+1475 VSGLAGSKGLFDFVG
-1487 ALGKDGV
+1487 ACV
-1494 GTVKNL
+1494 IKNL
-1500 VINGAISNSA
+1500 TVSGAIKEGT
-1510 YSNMGLLAN
+1510 NMGLLAD
-1519 VNAGVIEN
+1519 VSAGTVEN
-1527 CFVFG
+1527 CFTTG
-1532 SVTKGNPSGTTGG
+1532 SLHRINSYGTTGG
-1545 MVGRGASG
+1545 LIGRADAGT
-1553 SVIRNSGSAATVKV
+1553 VIRNCGSAA
-1567 TVTPTNVNLYLGGL
+1567 NVSCSMKSLKAELNMGGL
-1581 VGDFYGTMENC
+1581 VGNLYGTVENS
-1592 YATGNVISTTEKPN
+1592 YATGTVKVEAGSGYTAVGGFIGQTK
-1606 NTGIGGLVGQMETSA
+1606 NTAAIT
-1621 VIRNSYAAGTVSG
+1621 NSYAAGTVTG
-1634 SEGGFGAFVG
+1634 SAGGALGAFVG
-1644 VNKGAISGSYYR
+1644 VNSGSISGSYYR
-1656 EDAAEAAVATGSA
+1656 EDAAEAAVAAGSA
-1669 DGLTAMTKAVMQS
+1669 DGLTAMAKAVMQS

-1704 GYPIHAWLGGKE
+1704 GYPIHAWQGGKE

-1730 RALVLKDANQAAL
+1730 RALVLKDAKQAAL

-1765 MLLTYIRDSWGYD
+1765 MLLTYIRDDWGYD

-1801 AEYLEVYGE
+1801 AEYLEEYGE

-1820 LTPDNNGIYHIKS
+1820 LTPDNNGIYHIKT
-1833 QAQLVLAATGEN
+1833 QAQLALAATGEN

-1874 VKLTATAAKGTA
+1874 VRLTATAAKGTA

-1904 NVLGSIEKALSA
+1904 NVLGSIEKALAA

-1927 GHETVMDAVSYWL
+1927 GHETAMDAVSYWL

-1949 EVEFVSAGTLATTSV
+1949 EVEFVSAGTLTTTSV

-1979 QGEGGADTKYV
+1979 QGEGGTDTKYV

-2017 VEKAQELMQKA
+2017 VEKAQELMQRA

-2115 TFDLWLIT
+2115 TFELRMVT
-2123 LFDNNLDDYTLD
+2123 LFDENLDPYTIS
-2135 AMMSQADDETSTLQL
+2135 AMMSGSGDNVSTLQL

-2201 LIPSLQ
+2201 LLPDLDE
-2207 KMSDA
+2207 MSDA

-2239 ITVYRPLPGKPAAEA
+2239 ITVYRPLPGQPAVEA

-2263 VKVNGNSTPGK
+2263 VKVNGKSTPGK
-2274 VLGETTLTFTIEP
+2274 VLGETILTFTIEP
-2287 LTQKEIDDAKAL
+2287 LTQQEINDAKAL
-2299 MTEVTQEEVYWQS
+2299 MAEVTTEEFYWNA
-2312 IRGENTDKKHITT
+2312 IRGKNTDKNHITEN
-2325 DLHPF
+2325 LSPF
-2330 YKIVKNDIGGYDYP
+2330 YKVVKDADGTFSYP
-2344 TLDQVKNVEG
+2344 TLGQVKNVEG
-2354 IYTDDHPGYD
+2354 IYTDDYPGYD

-2380 RTIIKYENLLL
+2380 RNIIKYENLLL
-2391 TQPEYNTEV
+2391 TQPEYNTNV

-2420 DAETPDGAYEQF
+2420 NAETPNNAYDQF

-2447 GTTGVD
+2447 GKKNID
-2453 EPEKPD
+2453 EPTTPTEPKYVS
-2459 TGTDIGVTVIV
+2459 VTVIV
-2470 DGRDVDGFVSNKEN
+2470 DGRGTDGFVSNNET
-2484 PYAFEGKDT
+2484 PYTFDGTDN
-2493 GDGITVAQVMQAFFK
+2493 GDGITVAQVMKAFFA
-2508 DTEYTS
+2508 DTDYTS

-2519 YYGGY
+2519 Y
-2524 IAAITDPNGVKL
+2524 IASITDPNGVKL

-2550 TRNGEYAD
+2550 TRAGKYAD

-2563 FVEDGDKIY
+2563 FVEDGDEIY

-2578 YYLELDENSDEYRQ
+2578 YYLELDKNSDEYRQ

-2656 LAEYEKNMD
+2656 LAEYEKNMG

-2708 TKEESR
+2708 TKEERR

-2724 ANEKAAK
+2724 TNERAAK

-2737 ASKLTGEPESMG
+2737 ASKLTGEPDGMG
-2749 LGDRRTITSVETAY
+2749 LNDRRTITSVETAY

-2778 KVTLDAFTARR
+2778 KATLDAFTARR
-2789 DYLDANEAQ
+2789 DYLNANEAE
-2798 MKLDEKAA
+2798 MKANEKAA
-2806 SAVEKLIKALPKSE
+2806 SAVEKLIKALPKAE

-2833 RAAYD
+2833 RTAYN
-2838 ELTYD
+2838 ELTDD

-2909 NALEKVG
+2909 NDLGKVG
-2916 KNIVGKDNLKRLT
+2916 KNIVGKDNLKLLT

-2944 DQKAADK
+2944 DQKAAAK
-2951 VAQKIAKL
+2951 VIAKIEKL
-2959 PEPANVSGKNE
+2959 PAAEDVIVKNKS
-2970 RAIKAARKAY
+2970 AISAARKAY
-2980 MALKND
+2980 DKLNE
-2986 NAKAYADSA
+2986 NAKKYADDSA
-2995 TYVLEDGTSKSYM
+2995 EVIA
-3008 EKLAECETVLE
+3008 KLADCEEALTQ
-3019 KAIDDE
+3019 AIEDE
-3025 AAAEAVEKLIKK
+3025 DAAEAVEKLIKK
-3037 LPAAKRVKEAN
+3037 LPTAKRVKEEH

-3063 AEQKDLV
+3063 AEQKELV

-3094 DLEALELQQEEA
+3094 DLEALALQQEEA
-3106 SRQAAIIEQFV
+3106 SRQASIIEQFV

-3131 DESIDE
+3131 DESVDE

>member
-26 ADTAATRISTEDEFV
+26 AETAASITTAEEFAA
-41 TMEAG
+41 MDAG

-51 DTDITITKPHKGDF
+51 DTDITITKPHSGDF

-71 NGNTITLS
+71 NGHTITLS

-203 GIVGHNGGKTQGNA
+203 GIVGHNGASKQGVA
-217 SPVVVQNCYSTGA
+217 SQVTVQNCYSTGA
-230 IEKYGTSTNPG
+230 VEKYGTSTNPG

-246 GGTGANTTNS
+246 GGTGLNTSNC
-256 YALTGVAE
+256 YALAGVAE
-264 KLCCVEGT
+264 NLTYKDNT

-288 ALLGSGF
+288 ALLGDGF
-295 MTKAGSYPVLSWETP
+295 MAKAGSYPVLSWETP

-347 AGTYTYTVCCAGY
+347 AGTYTYTVSCAGY
-360 ETKNGDAFT
+360 KTKTGAAFT
-369 VSEKE
+369 VSADE
-374 ANDGATLS
+374 ADNGATLS
-382 AVTVSLNEDASAWVS
+382 EVTVSLDEDDTAWVS
-397 LTVTKSPAA
+397 LTVTKNPASA
-406 ATVTIKDAAGNTV
+406 LVTIKDAAGNTV

-450 SVDPTAGTLA
+450 SVDPTAGTLT
-460 IELPKVESLE
+460 IDLPKVDSLT
-470 VTTPATKLTYFQ
+470 VDTTNAKTTYFQ

-500 DDKEISAADFEDKG
+500 DDKEISAANFAAKG

-569 GKDEEFAYDEEEGA
+569 GNDEEEFAYDEEEGA

-601 LNENAPAGN
+601 LKDDAPAGN
-610 ISFWYKTDSEWN
+610 ISFWYKTDSESN
-622 CDYLVLGSYA
+622 YDYLVLGRYA
-632 YGATKYT
+632 YGATKYN

-645 VSFSLQPGKEQLLTF
+645 VSFSLQPGEEQLLTF
-660 RKDYSG
+660 RKDSSG
-666 DTGKDCVWL
+666 NNGKDCVWL

-700 DAAGKA
+700 DEAGTT
-706 VTGTNGKYTVPA
+706 VTGTNGKYTVTP
-718 GDYTY
+718 GTYTY

-791 GENTTTLPDGSYTY
+791 GENTTTLPAGEYTY

-828 TKTLTRKLVFAD
+828 VKTLTRKLVFSD
-840 FFEDCEG
+840 FFADCKG
-847 VTAANDTSNPW
+847 ITATNHERRPWKAVKDEAN
-858 TPVKSESGNYLTS
+858 GNYLTTES
-871 LATGYSTQKLTITAT
+871 VATGFGSSDKTTILFEAA
-886 DDVQLSF
+886 DNVRLSF
-893 DVLPNVYTGNYILKV
+893 DVVPYCYGSSNRFVIYKNN
-908 FKSSSSTVIKEFQ
+908 KSVKTYDRSDKWES
-921 NSKEWQTYSINL
+921 YSIDL
-933 ASGETLRLEY
+933 LTGDTLLLEY
-943 KLPYYSGYYV
+943 TPHGTTYYTR
-953 YLKNF
+953 LKNF
-958 KTEKLAT
+958 KTEQLAK
-965 VNFTLGTEGASLV
+965 VNFTLGTAGASLV

-992 GASSVALPAG
+992 GASSIVLPAG

-1014 DETGEFTVVGGETKN
+1014 DETGEFTVAGGETKN
-1029 ITVPALKELKNAT
+1029 ITVPALTELKNAT
-1042 VTFHVTLPEG
+1042 VTFHVTLPED

-1057 TVMICKGSEIVY
+1057 TVVICKGSEIVY

-1074 EDAAESCALPV
+1074 EDAAESCTLPV

-1122 FEDFFAACDGIT
+1122 FEDFFANCDGII
-1134 AQNDAVYPYKAVKD
+1134 AANSNVYPYKAVKD
-1148 ASGNYL
+1148 AAGDYL
-1154 VTEGVR
+1154 ISDSVR
-1160 NSGKATI
+1160 NYGKATI

-1175 RLCFSYYATSDEYY
+1175 RLYFSYYGSTTSDEYY
-1189 PFAVKNGTKT
+1189 PFVVKNGTKT
-1199 LLEAYDETTWKTF
+1199 LLEAYDETTWKPF
-1212 TTDLAAGDKLTLTY
+1212 ATDLATGDKLTLTY

-1249 LSKVTFTLGMEGT
+1249 LSKVTFTLGTEGT

-1295 FGYKTVENVSFTV
+1295 FGYKTVENVSFPV
-1308 GGENK
+1308 EGENK

-1334 ADAAVSVTHAAQG
+1334 VDAAVSVTHAAQG
-1347 AQMANEDGSYTLV
+1347 AQMVNEDGSYTLV

-1400 DGTTKTEPDKSAD
+1400 DGTTKTEPKKSAD

-1426 FADAVNGGSTALNA
+1426 FADAVNGGRTALNA

-1450 KTWPGIGTTYP
+1450 KTWPGIGTASNQYTGTFDGKY
-1461 ENYYV
+1461 
-1466 GVFNGNGHT
+1466 FM
-1475 VSGLAGTSGLFG
+1475 VSGLAGSKGLFDFVG
-1487 ALGKDGV
+1487 ACV
-1494 GTVKNL
+1494 IKNL
-1500 VINGAISNSA
+1500 TVSGAIKEGT
-1510 YSNMGLLAN
+1510 NMGLLAD
-1519 VNAGVIEN
+1519 VSAGTVEN
-1527 CFVFG
+1527 CFTTG
-1532 SVTKGNPSGTTGG
+1532 SLHRINSYGTTGG
-1545 MVGRGASG
+1545 LIGRADAGTL
-1553 SVIRNSGSAATVKV
+1553 IRNCGSAA
-1567 TVTPTNVNLYLGGL
+1567 NVSCSMKSLNAELNMGGL
-1581 VGDFYGTMENC
+1581 VGNLYGTVENS
-1592 YATGNVISTTEKPN
+1592 YATGTVKVEAGSGYTAVGGFIGQTK
-1606 NTGIGGLVGQMETSA
+1606 NTAAIT
-1621 VIRNSYAAGTVSG
+1621 NSYAAGTVIG
-1634 SEGGFGAFVG
+1634 SAGGALGAFVG
-1644 VNKGAISGSYYR
+1644 VNSGSISGSYYR

-1669 DGLTAMTKAVMQS
+1669 DGLTAMTKADMQS

-1704 GYPIHAWLGGKE
+1704 GYPIHAWQGGKE

-1730 RALVLKDANQAAL
+1730 RALVLKDAKQAAL

-1927 GHETVMDAVSYWL
+1927 GHETAMDAVSYWL
-1940 YDNGYDDSI
+1940 YNNGYDSSI

-2051 KSFTGMVVDG
+2051 KSFTGMVVEG
-2061 EVSEMLVA
+2061 KVSQKLVV
-2069 PRTVTVDGVAVR
+2069 PQTVTVDGVTVQI
-2081 VGFSVN
+2081 GFTALPYN
-2087 PSDAVTYE
+2087 AVTYE
-2095 FTDSQINISPRRP
+2095 FVKDTNRLEITPRRP
-2108 SQGKPAT
+2108 AMGQPAT

-2135 AMMSQADDETSTLQL
+2135 AMMSQADDETSTLKL

-2212 GIFNYDYSQMQK
+2212 GIFDYDYSQMQK
-2224 FESLTP
+2224 LESLTP

-2239 ITVYRPLPGKPAAEA
+2239 ITVYRPLPGEPAAEA

-2263 VKVNGNSTPGK
+2263 VKVNGKSTPGK

-2354 IYTDDHPGYD
+2354 IYTDDYPGYD

-2380 RTIIKYENLLL
+2380 RNIIKYENLLL

-2414 YEKFVE
+2414 YEKFVK

-2447 GTTGVD
+2447 GKQNID
-2453 EPEKPD
+2453 EPEKPG
-2459 TGTDIGVTVIV
+2459 TGTDIGVEVIV
-2470 DGRDVDGFVSNKEN
+2470 DGREVDGFVSNKEN
-2484 PYAFEGKDT
+2484 LYAFEGKDT

-2708 TKEESR
+2708 TKEERR
-2714 KLTAARKSLA
+2714 KLTVARKSLA
-2724 ANEKAAK
+2724 TNERAAK

-2778 KVTLDAFTARR
+2778 KATLDAFTARR
-2789 DYLDANEAQ
+2789 DYLDANEAE
-2798 MKLDEKAA
+2798 MKANEKAA

-2833 RAAYD
+2833 RTAYN
-2838 ELTYD
+2838 ELTDD

-2856 AEAALRKALDDVAA
+2856 AEAALEKALEEVADDQ
-2870 DKSAAEIVIEM
+2870 SAAEIVIKM
-2881 IQALPETVVYDHD
+2881 IQDLPDPVVYNHD
-2894 DKSDEAEIHAAREAY
+2894 DKTDADEIGAARAAY
-2909 NALEKVG
+2909 NDLGKVG
-2916 KNIVGKDNLKRLT
+2916 KNIVGKDNLKLLT
-2929 NAEKALKKAVSQDTK
+2929 NAEKALKKLVSQDTK
-2944 DQKAADK
+2944 DEKAAAK
-2951 VAQKIAKL
+2951 VIAKIEKL
-2959 PEPANVSGKNE
+2959 PAAEDVIVKNKS
-2970 RAIKAARKAY
+2970 AISAARKAY
-2980 MALKND
+2980 DKLNE
-2986 NAKAYADSA
+2986 NAKKYADDSA
-2995 TYVLEDGTSKSYM
+2995 EVIAKLTDCEAALTQAIED
-3008 EKLAECETVLE
+3008 E
-3019 KAIDDE
+3019 D
-3025 AAAEAVEKLIKK
+3025 AAEAVEKLIKK
-3037 LPAAKRVKEAN
+3037 LPTAKRVKEDH

-3058 YNELT
+3058 FNMLT
-3063 AEQKDLV
+3063 EDQKKLV

-3131 DESIDE
+3131 DESVDE

>member
-15 VLGMLPTVAFA
+15 VLGMLPTVAAA
-26 ADTAATRISTEDEFV
+26 ADAPTEITSAEEFATMPASGD
-41 TMEAG
+41 
-46 GNYIL
+46 YIL
-51 DTDITITKPHKGDF
+51 KADIIITAPYGNNF
-65 QGHFDG
+65 SGTFDG
-71 NGNTITLS
+71 DGHTVTLDIKGTANYVGMFKNLTGAAGKTVTVKNVILAGKIDAASRGNV
-79 GMTSSPFGIVNG
+79 G
-91 PSTIENLKVA
+91 
-101 GSVTGT
+101 
-107 SYLAG
+107 G
-112 IAGMANTADGEIKI
+112 IAGFANPYSGPIKIENCKNTATI
-126 INCMNTADITGT
+126 IAKEKVGGILGSCQSDANEVSVIGCGNTGT
-138 SPVGGIVG
+138 ITASGYYAGGIVG
-146 GCTSSANTLTIQGC
+146 NLAAGQTIDSC
-160 ANLGDITGSGN
+160 SNSGT
-171 KVGGIIGVAQYA
+171 VQAASYA
-183 AHKIVDC
+183 AGILG
-190 YNQGKITGFNNYA
+190 YGKMNSSSDTA
-203 GIVGHNGGKTQGNA
+203 PT
-217 SPVVVQNCYSTGA
+217 VQNCFSVGTISADEDVAA
-230 IEKYGTSTNPG
+230 IAAGTS
-241 YAIVG
+241 
-246 GGTGANTTNS
+246 GTVNNC
-256 YALTGVAE
+256 YALTGTATDIAE
-264 KLCCVEGT
+264 SGFTVDAKS
-272 NCAFKTDA
+272 AFKTKS
-280 EMKEAAFA
+280 EMKSADFA
-288 ALLGSGF
+288 TTLGSGF
-295 MTKAGSYPVLSWETP
+295 IAKSGDYPALSWETP
-310 TASKTFHITPAAA
+310 TASKVFHITPASA
-323 TLTVLKGSET
+323 TLTVLKDGK
-333 AYSGT
+333 AFYSGT
-338 GAEQTVSLP
+338 GAKQTLALP
-347 AGTYTYTVCCAGY
+347 AGTYTYTVSCAGY
-360 ETKNGDAFT
+360 KTKTGAAFT
-369 VSEKE
+369 VSADE
-374 ANDGATLS
+374 ADNGATLS
-382 AVTVSLNEDASAWVS
+382 EVTVSLDEDDTAWVS
-397 LTVTKSPAA
+397 LMVTKNPASA
-406 ATVTIKDAAGNTV
+406 IVTIKDAAGNTV

-436 TATTTEEGYEDAAG
+436 TATTAEEGYEDAAG
-450 SVDPTAGTLA
+450 SVDPTAGTLT
-460 IELPKVESLE
+460 IDLPKVDSIT
-470 VTTPATKLTYFQ
+470 VDTTNAKTTYFQ

-500 DDKEISAADFEDKG
+500 DDKEISAADFAAKG

-569 GKDEEFAYDEEEGA
+569 GNDEEEFAYDEEEGA

-588 QGMGNSQVWVSIK
+588 QGMGNSEVWVSIK
-601 LNENAPAGN
+601 LKDDAPAGN
-610 ISFWYKTDSEWN
+610 ISFSYKTDSESN
-622 CDYLVLGSYA
+622 YDYLVLGRYA
-632 YGATKYT
+632 YGATKYN

-660 RKDYSG
+660 RKDSSG
-666 DTGKDCVWL
+666 NNGKDCVWL
-675 KDFTFERLYTI
+675 KDFVFAQLYAL
-686 ELTTVPSDASLTLK
+686 ELTTVPADANVTLK
-700 DAAGKA
+700 DAAGKT
-706 VTGTNGKYTVPA
+706 VTGTNGKYTVTP
-718 GDYTY
+718 GTYTY
-723 EASAFGYETATDT
+723 KASAFGYETATDT

-791 GENTTTLPDGSYTY
+791 GENTTTLPAGEYTY

-828 TKTLTRKLVFAD
+828 TKTLTRKLVFSD
-840 FFEDCEG
+840 FFADCKG
-847 VTAANDTSNPW
+847 ITATNHERRPWKAVKDEAN
-858 TPVKSESGNYLTS
+858 GNYLTTES
-871 LATGYSTQKLTITAT
+871 VATGFGSSDKTTILFEAA
-886 DDVQLSF
+886 DNVRLSF
-893 DVLPNVYTGNYILKV
+893 DVVPYCYGSSDRFVIYKNN
-908 FKSSSSTVIKEFQ
+908 KSVKTYDRSDKWES
-921 NSKEWQTYSINL
+921 YSIDL
-933 ASGETLRLEY
+933 LTGDTLLLEY
-943 KLPYYSGYYV
+943 TPHGTTYYTR
-953 YLKNF
+953 LKNF
-958 KTEKLAT
+958 KTEQLAK

-978 FTNKETGATYEPAS
+978 FTNKETGATYEPAN
-992 GASSVALPAG
+992 GASSIVLSAG

-1014 DETGEFTVVGGETKN
+1014 DETGEFTVAGGETKN

-1042 VTFHVTLPEG
+1042 VTFHVTLPED

-1057 TVMICKGSEIVY
+1057 TVVICKGSEIVY

-1074 EDAAESCALPV
+1074 EDAAESCTLPV

-1122 FEDFFAACDGIT
+1122 FEDFFANCDGII
-1134 AQNDAVYPYKAVKD
+1134 AANSNVYPYKAVKD
-1148 ASGNYL
+1148 AAGDYL
-1154 VTEGVR
+1154 ISDSVR
-1160 NSGKATI
+1160 NYGKATI

-1175 RLCFSYYATSDEYY
+1175 RLYFSYYGSTTSDEDY
-1189 PFAVKNGTKT
+1189 PFVVKNGTKT

-1249 LSKVTFTLGMEGT
+1249 LSKVTFTLGTEGT

-1295 FGYKTVENVSFTV
+1295 FGYKTVENVAFPV
-1308 GGENK
+1308 EGENK
-1313 NIHVEVL
+1313 AIHVEVL

-1334 ADAAVSVTHAAQG
+1334 VDAAVSVTHAAQG
-1347 AQMANEDGSYTLV
+1347 AQTANEDGSYTLV

-1383 SGDETITVKLT
+1383 SGDETIAVKLT

-1400 DGTTKTEPDKSAD
+1400 DGTTKTEPKKSAD

-1426 FADAVNGGSTALNA
+1426 FADAVNGGSMALNA

-1450 KTWPGIGTTYP
+1450 KTWPGIGTVSNQYTGTFDGKY
-1461 ENYYV
+1461 
-1466 GVFNGNGHT
+1466 FM
-1475 VSGLAGTSGLFG
+1475 VSGLAGSKGLF
-1487 ALGKDGV
+1487 DFV
-1494 GTVKNL
+1494 GGCVIKNL
-1500 VINGAISNSA
+1500 TVSGAIKEGT
-1510 YSNMGLLAN
+1510 NMGLLAD
-1519 VNAGVIEN
+1519 VSAGTVEN
-1527 CFVFG
+1527 CFTTG
-1532 SVTKGNPSGTTGG
+1532 SLHRINSYGTTGG
-1545 MVGRGASG
+1545 LIGRADAGT
-1553 SVIRNSGSAATVKV
+1553 VIRNCGSAA
-1567 TVTPTNVNLYLGGL
+1567 NVSCSMKSLNAELNMGGL
-1581 VGDFYGTMENC
+1581 VGNLYGTVENS
-1592 YATGNVISTTEKPN
+1592 YATGTVKVEAGSGYTAVGGFIGQTK
-1606 NTGIGGLVGQMETSA
+1606 NTAAIT
-1621 VIRNSYAAGTVSG
+1621 NSYAAGTVTG
-1634 SEGGFGAFVG
+1634 SAGGALGAFVG
-1644 VNKGAISGSYYR
+1644 VNSGSISGSYYR

-1669 DGLTAMTKAVMQS
+1669 DGLTAMTKADMQS

-1730 RALVLKDANQAAL
+1730 RALVLKDAKQAAL

-1751 QEETDEFVAETSLS
+1751 REETDEFVAETSLS
-1765 MLLTYIRDSWGYD
+1765 MLLTYIRDGWGYD

-1927 GHETVMDAVSYWL
+1927 GHETAMDAVSYWL
-1940 YDNGYDDSI
+1940 YNNGYDDSI

-2051 KSFTGMVVDG
+2051 KSFTGMVVEG
-2061 EVSEMLVA
+2061 KVSQKLVA
-2069 PRTVTVDGVAVR
+2069 PQTVTVDGVTVQI
-2081 VGFSVN
+2081 GFTALPYN
-2087 PSDAVTYE
+2087 AVTYE
-2095 FTDSQINISPRRP
+2095 FVKDTNRLEITPRRP
-2108 SQGKPAT
+2108 AMGQPAT

-2135 AMMSQADDETSTLQL
+2135 AMMSQADDETSTFKL

-2186 YGAKVDLTKPVKDDL
+2186 YGAKVDLTRPVKDDL

-2212 GIFNYDYSQMQK
+2212 GIFDYDYSQMQK
-2224 FESLTP
+2224 LESLTP

-2239 ITVYRPLPGKPAAEA
+2239 ITVYRPLPGQPAVEA

-2263 VKVNGNSTPGK
+2263 VKVNGKSTPGK

-2354 IYTDDHPGYD
+2354 IYTDDYPGYD

-2380 RTIIKYENLLL
+2380 RNIIKYENLLL

-2414 YEKFVE
+2414 YEKFVK

-2447 GTTGVD
+2447 GKQDID
-2453 EPEKPD
+2453 EPEKPG

-2646 AQKLLDAEAK
+2646 AQKLFDAEAK

-2708 TKEESR
+2708 TKEERR
-2714 KLTAARKSLA
+2714 KLTVARKSLA
-2724 ANEKAAK
+2724 TNERAAK
-2731 KVSDLI
+2731 KVSNLI
-2737 ASKLTGEPESMG
+2737 ASKLTGEPDGMG
-2749 LGDRRTITSVETAY
+2749 LNDRRTITSVETAY

-2778 KVTLDAFTARR
+2778 KATLDAFTARR
-2789 DYLDANEAQ
+2789 DYLDANEAE
-2798 MKLDEKAA
+2798 MKANEKAA
-2806 SAVEKLIKALPKSE
+2806 SAVEKLIKALPKAE

-2833 RAAYD
+2833 RTAYN
-2838 ELTYD
+2838 ELTDD

-2856 AEAALRKALDDVAA
+2856 AEAALEKALEEVADDQ
-2870 DKSAAEIVIEM
+2870 SAAEIVIKM
-2881 IQALPETVVYDHD
+2881 IQDLPNPVVYNHD
-2894 DKSDEAEIHAAREAY
+2894 DKTDADEIGAARAAY
-2909 NALEKVG
+2909 NDLGKVG
-2916 KNIVGKDNLKRLT
+2916 KNIVGKDNLKLLT
-2929 NAEKALKKAVSQDTK
+2929 NAEKALKKLVSQDTK
-2944 DQKAADK
+2944 DEKAAAK
-2951 VAQKIAKL
+2951 VIAKIEKL
-2959 PEPANVSGKNE
+2959 PAAEDVIVKNKS
-2970 RAIKAARKAY
+2970 AISAARKAY
-2980 MALKND
+2980 DKLNE
-2986 NAKAYADSA
+2986 NAKKYADDSA
-2995 TYVLEDGTSKSYM
+2995 EVIA
-3008 EKLAECETVLE
+3008 KLAACE
-3019 KAIDDE
+3019 KALTQAIEDE
-3025 AAAEAVEKLIKK
+3025 DAAEAVEKLIKK
-3037 LPAAKRVKEAN
+3037 LPTAKRVKEDHC
-3048 REKVQEALDA
+3048 EKVQEALDA
-3058 YNELT
+3058 FNMLT
-3063 AEQKDLV
+3063 EDQKKLV

-3131 DESIDE
+3131 DESVDE

>member
-26 ADTAATRISTEDEFV
+26 AETAAPITTAEEFAA
-41 TMEAG
+41 MAAG

-51 DTDITITKPHKGDF
+51 DTDITITKPHSGDF

-71 NGNTITLS
+71 NGHTITLS

-203 GIVGHNGGKTQGNA
+203 GIVGHNGGRTQGVA
-217 SPVVVQNCYSTGA
+217 SQVTVQNCYSTGA
-230 IEKYGTSTNPG
+230 IEKYGTSTNAG

-264 KLCCVEGT
+264 KLCYVEGT

-288 ALLGSGF
+288 ALLGDGF
-295 MTKAGSYPVLSWETP
+295 MAKAGSYPTLAWEVP

-347 AGTYTYTVCCAGY
+347 AGTYTYTVSCAGY

-397 LTVTKSPAA
+397 LTVTKNPASA
-406 ATVTIKDAAGNTV
+406 IVTIKDAAGNTV

-450 SVDPTAGTLA
+450 SVDPTAGTLT
-460 IELPKVESLE
+460 IDLPKVDSLT
-470 VTTPATKLTYFQ
+470 VDTTNAKTTYFQ

-500 DDKEISAADFEDKG
+500 DDKEISAADFAAKG

-610 ISFWYKTDSEWN
+610 ISFWYKTDSESN
-622 CDYLVLGSYA
+622 YDYLLLGSYA
-632 YGATKYT
+632 YGATKYN

-660 RKDYSG
+660 RKDSSG
-666 DTGKDCVWL
+666 NNGKDCVWL

-700 DAAGKA
+700 DEAGTT
-706 VTGTNGKYTVPA
+706 VTGTNGKYTVTP
-718 GDYTY
+718 GTYTY

-736 IKVTDKDVSKTITL
+736 IKVTEKDVSKTITL

-828 TKTLTRKLVFAD
+828 KKELTRKLVFAD

-847 VTAANDTSNPW
+847 VAVKNDTSNPW
-858 TPVKSESGNYLTS
+858 TPVKDEAGNYLKSTTS
-871 LATGYSTQKLTITAT
+871 SYKTQTIAFTVT
-886 DDVQLSF
+886 ENVSLSF
-893 DVLPNVYTGNYILKV
+893 DVLPYVYTGNYVLKV
-908 FKSSSSTVIKEFQ
+908 IKNNASTATKEFQ
-921 NSKEWQTYSINL
+921 NSKEWEHYSIDLNAGDTLTLKYQTYYN
-933 ASGETLRLEY
+933 AST
-943 KLPYYSGYYV
+943 YYV

-958 KTEKLAT
+958 KTVKLAT
-965 VNFTLGTEGASLV
+965 VNFTLGTEAATLV
-978 FTNKETGATYEPAS
+978 FTNKETNETYEPAS

-1014 DETGEFTVVGGETKN
+1014 DETGEFTVAGGETKN
-1029 ITVPALKELKNAT
+1029 ITVPALTELKNAT
-1042 VTFHVTLPEG
+1042 VTFHVTLPED

-1057 TVMICKGSEIVY
+1057 TVVICKGSEIVY

-1074 EDAAESCALPV
+1074 EDAAESCTLPV

-1122 FEDFFAACDGIT
+1122 FEDFFANCDGII
-1134 AQNDAVYPYKAVKD
+1134 AANSNVYPYKAVKD
-1148 ASGNYL
+1148 AAGDYL
-1154 VTEGVR
+1154 ISDSVR
-1160 NSGKATI
+1160 NYGKATI

-1175 RLCFSYYATSDEYY
+1175 RLYFSYYGSTTSDEDC
-1189 PFAVKNGTKT
+1189 PFVVKNGTKT
-1199 LLEAYDETTWKTF
+1199 LLEAYGETTWKTF

-1249 LSKVTFTLGMEGT
+1249 LSKVTFTLGTEGT

-1274 TPDKDGSY
+1274 TPDKDGGY

-1295 FGYKTVENVSFTV
+1295 FGYKTVENVAFPV
-1308 GGENK
+1308 EGENK
-1313 NIHVEVL
+1313 AIHVEVL

-1334 ADAAVSVTHAAQG
+1334 VDAAVSVTHATQG
-1347 AQMANEDGSYTLV
+1347 AQTANDNGTFTLV
-1360 EGETYDYT
+1360 QGETYDYT

-1400 DGTTKTEPDKSAD
+1400 DGGTKNEPKKSAD

-1426 FADAVNGGSTALNA
+1426 FADAVNGGRTALNA

-1450 KTWPGIGTTYP
+1450 KTWPGIGTVSNQYTGTFDGKY
-1461 ENYYV
+1461 
-1466 GVFNGNGHT
+1466 FM
-1475 VSGLAGTSGLFG
+1475 VSGLAGSKGLFDFVG
-1487 ALGKDGV
+1487 ACVIKNI
-1494 GTVKNL
+1494 TVS
-1500 VINGAISNSA
+1500 GAIKEGT
-1510 YSNMGLLAN
+1510 NMGLLAD
-1519 VNAGVIEN
+1519 VSAGTVEN
-1527 CFVFG
+1527 CFTTG
-1532 SVTKGNPSGTTGG
+1532 SLHRINSYGTTGG
-1545 MVGRGASG
+1545 LIGRADAGTA
-1553 SVIRNSGSAATVKV
+1553 IRNCGSAA
-1567 TVTPTNVNLYLGGL
+1567 NVSCSMKSLKAELNMGGL
-1581 VGDFYGTMENC
+1581 VGNLYGTVENS
-1592 YATGNVISTTEKPN
+1592 YATGTVKVEAGSGYTAVGGFIGQTK
-1606 NTGIGGLVGQMETSA
+1606 NTAAIT
-1621 VIRNSYAAGTVSG
+1621 NSYAAGTVTG
-1634 SEGGFGAFVG
+1634 SAGGALGAFVG
-1644 VNKGAISGSYYR
+1644 VNSGSISGSYYR
-1656 EDAAEAAVATGSA
+1656 EDAAEAAVAAGSA
-1669 DGLTAMTKAVMQS
+1669 DGLTAMTKAGMQS

-1704 GYPIHAWLGGKE
+1704 GYPIHAWQGGKE

-1927 GHETVMDAVSYWL
+1927 GHETAMDAVSYWL
-1940 YDNGYDDSI
+1940 YVNGYDDSI

-2017 VEKAQELMQKA
+2017 VEKAQELMQRA

-2115 TFDLWLIT
+2115 TFELRMVT
-2123 LFDNNLDDYTLD
+2123 LFDENLDPYTIS
-2135 AMMSQADDETSTLQL
+2135 AMMSSSGDNVSTLQL

-2224 FESLTP
+2224 LESLTP

-2239 ITVYRPLPGKPAAEA
+2239 ITVYRPLPGQPAVEA

-2263 VKVNGNSTPGK
+2263 VKVNGKSTPGK
-2274 VLGETTLTFTIEP
+2274 VLGETILTFTIEP

-2312 IRGENTDKKHITT
+2312 IRGENTDKNHITT

-2344 TLDQVKNVEG
+2344 TLGQVKNVEG
-2354 IYTDDHPGYD
+2354 IYTDDYPGYD

-2391 TQPEYNTEV
+2391 TQPEYNTKV

-2414 YEKFVE
+2414 YEKFVK

-2447 GTTGVD
+2447 GKQNID

-2459 TGTDIGVTVIV
+2459 TGTDIGVEVIV
-2470 DGRDVDGFVSNKEN
+2470 DGREVDGFVSNKEN
-2484 PYAFEGKDT
+2484 AYAFEGKDT

-2694 ELYEGMEPE
+2694 ELYEGMEPK

-2724 ANEKAAK
+2724 ANERAAK

-2737 ASKLTGEPESMG
+2737 ASKLTGEPDGMG
-2749 LGDRRTITSVETAY
+2749 LNDRRTITSVETAY

-2778 KVTLDAFTARR
+2778 KATLDAFTARR
-2789 DYLDANEAQ
+2789 DYLDANEAE
-2798 MKLDEKAA
+2798 MKANEKAA

-2838 ELTYD
+2838 ELTDD

-2909 NALEKVG
+2909 NDLGKVG
-2916 KNIVGKDNLKRLT
+2916 KNIVGKDNLKLLT
-2929 NAEKALKKAVSQDTK
+2929 NTEKALKKAVSQDKK

-2951 VAQKIAKL
+2951 VIAKIEKL
-2959 PEPANVSGKNE
+2959 PAAEDVIVKNKS
-2970 RAIKAARKAY
+2970 AISAARKAY
-2980 MALKND
+2980 DKLNE
-2986 NAKAYADSA
+2986 NAKKYADDSA
-2995 TYVLEDGTSKSYM
+2995 EVIA
-3008 EKLAECETVLE
+3008 KLADCEEALTQ
-3019 KAIDDE
+3019 AIEDE
-3025 AAAEAVEKLIKK
+3025 DAAEAVEKLIKK
-3037 LPAAKRVKEAN
+3037 LPTAKRVKEEH

-3063 AEQKDLV
+3063 AEQKELV

-3131 DESIDE
+3131 DESVDE

>member
-26 ADTAATRISTEDEFV
+26 ADTPTSIKSAQEFADM
-41 TMEAG
+41 TAG

-51 DTDITITKPHKGDF
+51 TKDIEISTPYTNFSGT
-65 QGHFDG
+65 FDG
-71 NGNTITLS
+71 NGHTITLKITANQNYTGLFTSLQGMS
-79 GMTSSPFGIVNG
+79 GGTTVKNLLLDGTIDNTANYNRVAAVAGGASALNG
-91 PSTIENLKVA
+91 PITVENCKSA
-101 GSVTGT
+101 VT
-107 SYLAG
+107 
-112 IAGMANTADGEIKI
+112 
-126 INCMNTADITGT
+126 
-138 SPVGGIVG
+138 
-146 GCTSSANTLTIQGC
+146 
-160 ANLGDITGSGN
+160 ITGSGSY
-171 KVGGIIGVAQYA
+171 I
-183 AHKIVDC
+183 
-190 YNQGKITGFNNYA
+190 A
-203 GIVGHNGGKTQGNA
+203 GIVGYCSNNSSSKGLLQILNCANTGSVSGKGNVGGIAGNLTGGA
-217 SPVVVQNCYSTGA
+217 HAIQNCYNTGSVA
-230 IEKYGTSTNPG
+230 ATGNNVAG
-241 YAIVG
+241 IVG
-246 GGTGANTTNS
+246 WVADGVSITNCYTVGALPQSGTVSAIANCYQVGSGSAVNC
-256 YALTGVAE
+256 YAL
-264 KLCCVEGT
+264 EGT
-272 NCAFKTDA
+272 ATELTTKVTLDDKSAFKTES
-280 EMKEAAFA
+280 EMKSADFA
-288 ALLGSGF
+288 ALLGDGF
-295 MTKAGSYPVLSWETP
+295 MAKAGSYPTLAWEVP
-310 TASKTFHITPAAA
+310 TASKTFHIKPAAA

-347 AGTYTYTVCCAGY
+347 AGTYTYTVSCAGY
-360 ETKNGDAFT
+360 KTKTGAAFT
-369 VSEKE
+369 VSADE
-374 ANDGATLS
+374 ADNGATLS
-382 AVTVSLNEDASAWVS
+382 EVTVSLDEDDTAWVS
-397 LTVTKSPAA
+397 LTVTKNPASA
-406 ATVTIKDAAGNTV
+406 IVTIKDAAGNTV

-450 SVDPTAGTLA
+450 SVDLTAGTLA

-500 DDKEISAADFEDKG
+500 DDKEISAADFAAKG

-569 GKDEEFAYDEEEGA
+569 SKDEEFAYDEEEGA

-601 LNENAPAGN
+601 LKDDAPAGN
-610 ISFWYKTDSEWN
+610 ISFWYKTDSELN
-622 CDYLVLGSYA
+622 CDYLLLGSYA
-632 YGATKYT
+632 YGATKYN

-700 DAAGKA
+700 DEAGTT
-706 VTGTNGKYTVPA
+706 VTGTNGKYTVTP
-718 GDYTY
+718 GTYTY

-791 GENTTTLPDGSYTY
+791 GENTTTLPAGEYTY

-828 TKTLTRKLVFAD
+828 KKELTRKLVFSD

-847 VTAANDTSNPW
+847 VAVKNDTSNPW
-858 TPVKSESGNYLTS
+858 TPVKDEAGNYLKSTTS
-871 LATGYSTQKLTITAT
+871 SYKTQTIAFTVT
-886 DDVQLSF
+886 ENVSLSF
-893 DVLPNVYTGNYILKV
+893 DVLPYVYTGNYVLKV
-908 FKSSSSTVIKEFQ
+908 IKNNASTATKEFQ
-921 NSKEWQTYSINL
+921 NSKEWEHYSIDLNAGDTLTLKYQTYYN
-933 ASGETLRLEY
+933 AST
-943 KLPYYSGYYV
+943 YYV

-958 KTEKLAT
+958 KTVKLAT
-965 VNFTLGTEGASLV
+965 VNFTLGTEAATLV
-978 FTNKETGATYEPAS
+978 FTNKETNETYEPAS
-992 GASSVALPAG
+992 GASSIALPAG

-1014 DETGEFTVVGGETKN
+1014 DETGEFTVAGGETKN

-1042 VTFHVTLPEG
+1042 VTFHVTLPED

-1057 TVMICKGSEIVY
+1057 TVVICKGSEIVY

-1074 EDAAESCALPV
+1074 EDAAESCTLPV

-1122 FEDFFAACDGIT
+1122 FEDFFAACDGII
-1134 AQNDAVYPYKAVKD
+1134 AANSNVYPYKAVKD
-1148 ASGNYL
+1148 AAGDYL
-1154 VTEGVR
+1154 ISDSVR
-1160 NSGKATI
+1160 NYGKATI

-1175 RLCFSYYATSDEYY
+1175 RLSFSYYGSTTSDEDC
-1189 PFAVKNGTKT
+1189 PFVVKNGTKT

-1212 TTDLAAGDKLTLTY
+1212 ATDLAAGDKLTLTY
-1226 EQPYVYGDA
+1226 EQPSVYGDA

-1249 LSKVTFTLGMEGT
+1249 LSKVTFTLGTEGT

-1274 TPDKDGSY
+1274 TADKDGSY

-1347 AQMANEDGSYTLV
+1347 AQTANEDGSYTLV

-1400 DGTTKTEPDKSAD
+1400 DGTTKTEPEKSAD
-1413 GTYQISSAAELAW
+1413 GTHQISSAAELAW
-1426 FADAVNGGSTALNA
+1426 FADAVNGGRTALNA

-1450 KTWPGIGTTYP
+1450 KTWPGIGTVSNQYTGTFDGKY
-1461 ENYYV
+1461 
-1466 GVFNGNGHT
+1466 FM
-1475 VSGLAGTSGLFG
+1475 VSGLAGSKGLFDFAG
-1487 ALGKDGV
+1487 GCV
-1494 GTVKNL
+1494 IKNL
-1500 VINGAISNSA
+1500 TVSGAIKEGT
-1510 YSNMGLLAN
+1510 NMGLLAD
-1519 VNAGVIEN
+1519 VSAGTVEN
-1527 CFVFG
+1527 CFTTG
-1532 SVTKGNPSGTTGG
+1532 SLHRINSYGTTGG
-1545 MVGRGASG
+1545 LIGRADAGTA
-1553 SVIRNSGSAATVKV
+1553 IRNCGSAA
-1567 TVTPTNVNLYLGGL
+1567 NVSCSMKSLKAELNMGGL
-1581 VGDFYGTMENC
+1581 VGNLYGTVENS
-1592 YATGNVISTTEKPN
+1592 YATGTVKVEAGSGYTAVGGFIGQTK
-1606 NTGIGGLVGQMETSA
+1606 NTAAIT
-1621 VIRNSYAAGTVSG
+1621 NSYAAGTVTG
-1634 SEGGFGAFVG
+1634 SAGGALGAFVG
-1644 VNKGAISGSYYR
+1644 VNSGSISGSYYR

-1704 GYPIHAWLGGKE
+1704 GYPIHAWQGGKE

-1730 RALVLKDANQAAL
+1730 RALVLKDAKQAAL

-1765 MLLTYIRDSWGYD
+1765 MLLTYIRDDWGYD

-1820 LTPDNNGIYHIKS
+1820 LTPDNNGIYHIKT
-1833 QAQLVLAATGEN
+1833 QAQLALAATGEN

-1904 NVLGSIEKALSA
+1904 NVLGSIEKALAA

-1927 GHETVMDAVSYWL
+1927 GHETAMDAVSYWL

-1979 QGEGGADTKYV
+1979 QGEGGTDTKYV

-2017 VEKAQELMQKA
+2017 VEKAQELMQRA

-2115 TFDLWLIT
+2115 TFELRMVT
-2123 LFDNNLDDYTLD
+2123 LFDENLDPYTIS
-2135 AMMSQADDETSTLQL
+2135 AMMSSSGDNVSTLQL

-2224 FESLTP
+2224 LESLTP

-2239 ITVYRPLPGKPAAEA
+2239 ITVYRPLPGQPAVEA

-2263 VKVNGNSTPGK
+2263 VKVNGKSTPGK
-2274 VLGETTLTFTIEP
+2274 VLGETILTFTIEP

-2312 IRGENTDKKHITT
+2312 IRGENTDKNHITT

-2344 TLDQVKNVEG
+2344 TLGQVKNVEG
-2354 IYTDDHPGYD
+2354 IYTDDYPGYD

-2391 TQPEYNTEV
+2391 TQPEYNTKV

-2414 YEKFVE
+2414 YEKFVK

-2447 GTTGVD
+2447 GKQNID

-2459 TGTDIGVTVIV
+2459 TGTDIGVEVIV
-2470 DGRDVDGFVSNKEN
+2470 DGREVDGFVSNKEN
-2484 PYAFEGKDT
+2484 AYAFEGKDT

-2694 ELYEGMEPE
+2694 ELYEGMEPK

-2724 ANEKAAK
+2724 ANERAAK

-2737 ASKLTGEPESMG
+2737 ASKLTGEPDGMG
-2749 LGDRRTITSVETAY
+2749 LNDRRTITSVETAY

-2778 KVTLDAFTARR
+2778 KATLDAFTARR
-2789 DYLDANEAQ
+2789 DYLDANEAE
-2798 MKLDEKAA
+2798 MKANEKAA

-2838 ELTYD
+2838 ELTDD

-2909 NALEKVG
+2909 NDLGKVG
-2916 KNIVGKDNLKRLT
+2916 KNIVGKDNLKLLT
-2929 NAEKALKKAVSQDTK
+2929 NTEKALKKAVSQDKK

-2951 VAQKIAKL
+2951 VIAKIEKL
-2959 PEPANVSGKNE
+2959 PAAEDVIVKNKS
-2970 RAIKAARKAY
+2970 AISAARKAY
-2980 MALKND
+2980 DKLNE
-2986 NAKAYADSA
+2986 NAKKYADDSA
-2995 TYVLEDGTSKSYM
+2995 EVIA
-3008 EKLAECETVLE
+3008 KLADCEEALTQ
-3019 KAIDDE
+3019 AIEDE
-3025 AAAEAVEKLIKK
+3025 DAAEAVEKLIKK
-3037 LPAAKRVKEAN
+3037 LPTAKRVKEEH

-3063 AEQKDLV
+3063 AEQKELV

-3131 DESIDE
+3131 DESVDE

>member
-26 ADTAATRISTEDEFV
+26 ADTAATRISTAEEFAA
-41 TMEAG
+41 MDAG

-51 DTDITITKPHKGDF
+51 DTDITITKPHSGDF

-71 NGNTITLS
+71 NGYTITLS

-230 IEKYGTSTNPG
+230 IEKYGTSTNDG
-241 YAIVG
+241 YALVG

-264 KLCCVEGT
+264 KLCYVEGT

-280 EMKEAAFA
+280 EMKSADFA
-288 ALLGSGF
+288 KLLGDGF
-295 MTKAGSYPVLSWETP
+295 MAKAGSYPTLAWEVP

-338 GAEQTVSLP
+338 GAEQTVALP
-347 AGTYTYTVCCAGY
+347 AGTYTYTVSCAGY

-397 LTVTKSPAA
+397 LTVTKNPASA
-406 ATVTIKDAAGNTV
+406 LVTIKDAAGNTV

-450 SVDPTAGTLA
+450 SVDPTAGTLT
-460 IELPKVESLE
+460 IDLPKVDSLT
-470 VTTPATKLTYFQ
+470 VDTTNAKTTYFQ

-500 DDKEISAADFEDKG
+500 DDKEISAADFAAKG

-569 GKDEEFAYDEEEGA
+569 GNDEEEFAYDEEEGA

-610 ISFWYKTDSEWN
+610 ISFQYKTESEAN
-622 CDYLVLGSYA
+622 FDYMFVGSSSH
-632 YGATKYT
+632 TKYNKT
-639 QTKWTQ
+639 VWTKE
-645 VSFSLQPGKEQLLTF
+645 SFSLQPGEELKLTYK
-660 RKDYSG
+660 KDGSG

-700 DAAGKA
+700 DAAGTT
-706 VTGTNGKYTVPA
+706 VTGTNGKYTVTP
-718 GDYTY
+718 GTYTY

-736 IKVTDKDVSKTITL
+736 IKVTDADVSRPIELKKL
-750 QQLPGQTVT
+750 SSQSVT
-759 FDLEIPETI
+759 FDIKLPEGLS
-768 PAEDKNSYTITIKQ
+768 NNYTITIKS
-782 GAATVRTLK
+782 GTTTVRTLE

-847 VTAANDTSNPW
+847 VAVKNDTSNPW
-858 TPVKSESGNYLTS
+858 TPVKDEAGNYLKSTTS
-871 LATGYSTQKLTITAT
+871 SYKTQTIAFTAT
-886 DDVQLSF
+886 ENVSLSF
-893 DVLPNVYTGNYILKV
+893 DVLPYVYTGNYVLKV
-908 FKSSSSTVIKEFQ
+908 IKNNASTATKEFQ
-921 NSKEWQTYSINL
+921 NSKEWEHYSIDLNAGDTLTLKYQTYYN
-933 ASGETLRLEY
+933 AST
-943 KLPYYSGYYV
+943 YYV

-958 KTEKLAT
+958 KTVKLAT
-965 VNFTLGTEGASLV
+965 VDFTLGTEGASLV

-992 GASSVALPAG
+992 GASSIALPAG

-1014 DETGEFTVVGGETKN
+1014 DETGEFTVAGGETKN

-1042 VTFHVTLPEG
+1042 VTFHVTLPED
-1052 CEKPY
+1052 CKKPY
-1057 TVMICKGSEIVY
+1057 TVVICKGGEIVY

-1074 EDAAESCALPV
+1074 EDAAESCTLPV

-1122 FEDFFAACDGIT
+1122 FEDFFANCDGII
-1134 AQNDAVYPYKAVKD
+1134 AANSNVYPYKAVKD
-1148 ASGNYL
+1148 AAGDYL
-1154 VTEGVR
+1154 ISDSVR
-1160 NSGKATI
+1160 NYGKATI

-1175 RLCFSYYATSDEYY
+1175 RLYFSYYGSTTSDEYY
-1189 PFAVKNGTKT
+1189 PFVVKNGTKT
-1199 LLEAYDETTWKTF
+1199 LLEAYDETTWKPF
-1212 TTDLAAGDKLTLTY
+1212 ATDLAAGDELTLTY

-1249 LSKVTFTLGMEGT
+1249 LSKVTFTLGTEGT

-1295 FGYKTVENVSFTV
+1295 FGYKTVENVAFPV
-1308 GGENK
+1308 EGENK
-1313 NIHVEVL
+1313 
-1320 QPMPSAAIT
+1320 AIT
-1329 FQTDP
+1329 VAALELLPTGKITFNVEP
-1334 ADAAVSVTHAAQG
+1334 EGAAVSVTHAAQG

-1383 SGDETITVKLT
+1383 SGDETIAVKLT

-1400 DGTTKTEPDKSAD
+1400 DGTTKTEPKKSAD

-1426 FADAVNGGSTALNA
+1426 FADAVNNGSTALNA

-1450 KTWPGIGTTYP
+1450 KTWPGIGTASNQYTGTFDGKY
-1461 ENYYV
+1461 
-1466 GVFNGNGHT
+1466 FM
-1475 VSGLAGTSGLFG
+1475 VSGLAGSKGLFDFVG
-1487 ALGKDGV
+1487 ACV
-1494 GTVKNL
+1494 IKNL
-1500 VINGAISNSA
+1500 TVSGAIKEGT
-1510 YSNMGLLAN
+1510 NMGLLAD
-1519 VNAGVIEN
+1519 VSAGTVEN
-1527 CFVFG
+1527 CFTTG
-1532 SVTKGNPSGTTGG
+1532 SLHRINSYGTTGG
-1545 MVGRGASG
+1545 LIGRADAGTA
-1553 SVIRNSGSAATVKV
+1553 IRNCGSAA
-1567 TVTPTNVNLYLGGL
+1567 NVSCSMKSLKAELNMGGL
-1581 VGDFYGTMENC
+1581 VGNLYGTVENS
-1592 YATGNVISTTEKPN
+1592 YATGTVKVEAGSGYTAVGGFIGQTK
-1606 NTGIGGLVGQMETSA
+1606 NTAAIT
-1621 VIRNSYAAGTVSG
+1621 NSYAAGTVTG
-1634 SEGGFGAFVG
+1634 SAGGALGAFVG
-1644 VNKGAISGSYYR
+1644 VNSGSISGSYYR

-1704 GYPIHAWLGGKE
+1704 GYPIHAWQGGKE

-1730 RALVLKDANQAAL
+1730 RALVLKDAKQAAL

-1765 MLLTYIRDSWGYD
+1765 MLLTYIRDGWGYD

-1892 TVILYSVKAEAG
+1892 TVILYSVKAGAG

-1927 GHETVMDAVSYWL
+1927 GHETAMDAVSYWL
-1940 YDNGYDDSI
+1940 YNNGYDDSI

-1964 TGHSYL
+1964 TDHSYL

-2051 KSFTGMVVDG
+2051 KSFTGMVVEG
-2061 EVSEMLVA
+2061 KVSQKLVA
-2069 PRTVTVDGVAVR
+2069 PQTVTVDGVTVQI
-2081 VGFSVN
+2081 GFTALPYN
-2087 PSDAVTYE
+2087 AVTYE
-2095 FTDSQINISPRRP
+2095 FVKDTSRLEITPRRP
-2108 SQGKPAT
+2108 AMGQPAT

-2135 AMMSQADDETSTLQL
+2135 AMMSQADDEISTLQL
-2150 QNAFRITVKPET
+2150 KNAFRITVKPET

-2212 GIFNYDYSQMQK
+2212 GIFDYDYSQMQK
-2224 FESLTP
+2224 LESLTP

-2239 ITVYRPLPGKPAAEA
+2239 ITVYRPLPGQPAVEA

-2263 VKVNGNSTPGK
+2263 VKVNGKSTPGK

-2354 IYTDDHPGYD
+2354 IYTDDYPGYD

-2380 RTIIKYENLLL
+2380 RNIIKYENLLL

-2414 YEKFVE
+2414 YEKFVK

-2447 GTTGVD
+2447 GKQDID
-2453 EPEKPD
+2453 EPEKPG

-2524 IAAITDPNGVKL
+2524 IAAITDPKGVKL

-2578 YYLELDENSDEYRQ
+2578 YYLDLDENSDEYRQ

-2656 LAEYEKNMD
+2656 LAEYEKNMG

-2724 ANEKAAK
+2724 TNERAAK

-2737 ASKLTGEPESMG
+2737 ASKLTGEPDGMG
-2749 LGDRRTITSVETAY
+2749 LNDRRTITSVETAY
-2763 NKLTDAQKTFISEAE
+2763 NKLTDAQKTFIPEAE
-2778 KVTLDAFTARR
+2778 KATLDAFTARR
-2789 DYLDANEAQ
+2789 DYLNANEAE
-2798 MKLDEKAA
+2798 MKANEKAA
-2806 SAVEKLIKALPKSE
+2806 SAVEKLIKALPKAE

-2833 RAAYD
+2833 RTAYN
-2838 ELTYD
+2838 ELTDD

-2856 AEAALRKALDDVAA
+2856 AEAALEKALEEVADDQ
-2870 DKSAAEIVIEM
+2870 SAAEIVIKM
-2881 IQALPETVVYDHD
+2881 IQNLPDPVVYNHD
-2894 DKSDEAEIHAAREAY
+2894 DKTDADEIGAARAAY
-2909 NALEKVG
+2909 NDLGKVG
-2916 KNIVGKDNLKRLT
+2916 KNIVGKDNLKLLT

-2944 DQKAADK
+2944 DQKAAAK
-2951 VAQKIAKL
+2951 VIAKIEKL
-2959 PEPANVSGKNE
+2959 PAAEDVIVKNKS
-2970 RAIKAARKAY
+2970 AISAARKAY
-2980 MALKND
+2980 DKLNE
-2986 NAKAYADSA
+2986 NAKKYADDSA
-2995 TYVLEDGTSKSYM
+2995 EVIA
-3008 EKLAECETVLE
+3008 KLADCEEALTQ
-3019 KAIDDE
+3019 AIEDE
-3025 AAAEAVEKLIKK
+3025 DAAEAVEKLIKK
-3037 LPAAKRVKEAN
+3037 LPTAKRVKEEH

-3063 AEQKDLV
+3063 AEQKELV

-3131 DESIDE
+3131 DESVDE

>member
-15 VLGMLPTVAFA
+15 VLGMFPTMAAA
-26 ADTAATRISTEDEFV
+26 ADAPTEITSAEEFATMPASGD
-41 TMEAG
+41 
-46 GNYIL
+46 YIL
-51 DTDITITKPHKGDF
+51 KADIIITAPYGNNF
-65 QGHFDG
+65 SGTFDG
-71 NGNTITLS
+71 DGHTVTLDIKGTANYVGMFKNLTGAAGKTVTVKNVILAGKIDAASRGNV
-79 GMTSSPFGIVNG
+79 G
-91 PSTIENLKVA
+91 
-101 GSVTGT
+101 
-107 SYLAG
+107 G
-112 IAGMANTADGEIKI
+112 IAGFANPYSGPIKIENCKNTATI
-126 INCMNTADITGT
+126 IAKEKVGGILGSCQSDANEVSVIGCGNTGT
-138 SPVGGIVG
+138 ITASGYYAGGIVG
-146 GCTSSANTLTIQGC
+146 NLAAGQTIDSC
-160 ANLGDITGSGN
+160 SNSGT
-171 KVGGIIGVAQYA
+171 VQAAAYA
-183 AHKIVDC
+183 AGILG
-190 YNQGKITGFNNYA
+190 YGKMNSSSDTA
-203 GIVGHNGGKTQGNA
+203 PT
-217 SPVVVQNCYSTGA
+217 VQNCFSVGTISADEDVAA
-230 IEKYGTSTNPG
+230 IAAGTS
-241 YAIVG
+241 
-246 GGTGANTTNS
+246 GTVNNC
-256 YALTGVAE
+256 YALTGTATDIAE
-264 KLCCVEGT
+264 SGFTVDAKS
-272 NCAFKTDA
+272 AFKTES
-280 EMKEAAFA
+280 EMKSADFA
-288 ALLGSGF
+288 TTLGSGF
-295 MTKAGSYPVLSWETP
+295 IAKSGDYPALSWETP
-310 TASKTFHITPAAA
+310 TASKVFHITPASA
-323 TLTVLKGSET
+323 TLTVLKDGK
-333 AYSGT
+333 AFYSGT
-338 GAEQTVSLP
+338 GAKQTLALP
-347 AGTYTYTVCCAGY
+347 AGAYTYTVSCAGY

-382 AVTVSLNEDASAWVS
+382 AVTVSLNEDASAWAS

-450 SVDPTAGTLA
+450 SVDPTAGTLT
-460 IELPKVESLE
+460 IDLPKVDSLT
-470 VTTPATKLTYFQ
+470 VDTTNAKTTYFQ

-500 DDKEISAADFEDKG
+500 DDKEISAADFAAKG

-569 GKDEEFAYDEEEGA
+569 GNDEEEFAYDEEEGA

-601 LNENAPAGN
+601 LKDDAPAGN
-610 ISFWYKTDSEWN
+610 ISFSYKTDSESN
-622 CDYLVLGSYA
+622 YDYLVLGRYA
-632 YGATKYT
+632 YNATKYN

-645 VSFSLQPGKEQLLTF
+645 VSFSLQPGEEQLLTF
-660 RKDYSG
+660 RKDSG
-666 DTGKDCVWL
+666 GNRGKDCVWL

-700 DAAGKA
+700 DEAGTT
-706 VTGTNGKYTVPA
+706 VTGTNGKYTVTP
-718 GDYTY
+718 GTYTY

-782 GAATVRTLK
+782 GAATVRTLE
-791 GENTTTLPDGSYTY
+791 GENTTTLPAGEYTY

-828 TKTLTRKLVFAD
+828 TKTLTRKLVFSD
-840 FFEDCEG
+840 FFEGLD
-847 VTAANDTSNPW
+847 VTATDDTSNPW
-858 TPVKSESGNYLTS
+858 KPVKSDEGNYLEGV
-871 LATGYSTQKLTITAT
+871 TGYNKTQNLRLTAT
-886 DDVQLSF
+886 DNVQLSF
-893 DVLPNVYTGNYILKV
+893 DTVPNGNTGEYLLKV
-908 FKSSSSTVIKEFQ
+908 YVNEKNVHTFQPSTQWE
-921 NSKEWQTYSINL
+921 TYTVNL
-933 ASGETLRLEY
+933 NKDDVLRLQY
-943 KLPYYSGYYV
+943 RTNYNYNGRYV

-1029 ITVPALKELKNAT
+1029 ITVPALTELKNAT

-1057 TVMICKGSEIVY
+1057 TVVIRQGDEIVKSL
-1069 NETIA
+1069 TIEA
-1074 EDAAESCALPV
+1074 DTAESCELPV

-1122 FEDFFAACDGIT
+1122 FEDFFANCDGII
-1134 AQNDAVYPYKAVKD
+1134 AANSNVYPYKAVKD
-1148 ASGNYL
+1148 AAGDYL
-1154 VTEGVR
+1154 ISDSVR
-1160 NSGKATI
+1160 NYGKATI

-1175 RLCFSYYATSDEYY
+1175 RLYFSYYGSTTSDEDY
-1189 PFAVKNGTKT
+1189 PFVVKNGTKT

-1212 TTDLAAGDKLTLTY
+1212 ATDLAAGDKLTLTY

-1249 LSKVTFTLGMEGT
+1249 LSKVTFTLGTEGT

-1295 FGYKTVENVSFTV
+1295 FGYKTVENVSFPV
-1308 GGENK
+1308 EGENK
-1313 NIHVEVL
+1313 
-1320 QPMPSAAIT
+1320 AIT
-1329 FQTDP
+1329 VAALELLPTGKITFNVEP
-1334 ADAAVSVTHAAQG
+1334 EGAAVSVTHAAQG

-1400 DGTTKTEPDKSAD
+1400 DGTTKTEPKKSAD
-1413 GTYQISSAAELAW
+1413 GTYQISNAAELAW
-1426 FADAVNGGSTALNA
+1426 FADVVNGGRTALNA

-1450 KTWPGIGTTYP
+1450 KTWPGIGTVSNQYTGTFDGKY
-1461 ENYYV
+1461 
-1466 GVFNGNGHT
+1466 FM
-1475 VSGLAGTSGLFG
+1475 VSGLAGSKGLFDFVG
-1487 ALGKDGV
+1487 ACV
-1494 GTVKNL
+1494 IKNL
-1500 VINGAISNSA
+1500 TVSGAIKEGT
-1510 YSNMGLLAN
+1510 NMGLLAD
-1519 VNAGVIEN
+1519 VSAGTVEN
-1527 CFVFG
+1527 CFTTG
-1532 SVTKGNPSGTTGG
+1532 SLHRINSYGTTGG
-1545 MVGRGASG
+1545 LIGRADAGT
-1553 SVIRNSGSAATVKV
+1553 VIRNCGSAA
-1567 TVTPTNVNLYLGGL
+1567 NVSCSMKSLNAELNMGGL
-1581 VGDFYGTMENC
+1581 VGNLYGTVENS
-1592 YATGNVISTTEKPN
+1592 YATGTVKVEAGSGYTAVGGFIGQTK
-1606 NTGIGGLVGQMETSA
+1606 NTAAIT
-1621 VIRNSYAAGTVSG
+1621 NSYAAGTVTG
-1634 SEGGFGAFVG
+1634 SAGGVLGAFVG
-1644 VNKGAISGSYYR
+1644 VNSGSISGSYYR

-1704 GYPIHAWLGGKE
+1704 GYPIHAWQGGKE

-1751 QEETDEFVAETSLS
+1751 REETDEFVAETSLS
-1765 MLLTYIRDSWGYD
+1765 MLLTYIRDGWGYD

-1801 AEYLEVYGE
+1801 AEYLEVHGE

-1820 LTPDNNGIYHIKS
+1820 LTPDNNGVYHIKT

-1904 NVLGSIEKALSA
+1904 NVLGSIEKALAA

-1940 YDNGYDDSI
+1940 YDNGYDNSI
-1949 EVEFVSAGTLATTSV
+1949 EVEFVSAGTLTTTSV
-1964 TGHSYL
+1964 TDHSYL

-2051 KSFTGMVVDG
+2051 KSFTGMVVEG
-2061 EVSEMLVA
+2061 KVSQKIVA
-2069 PRTVTVDGVAVR
+2069 PQTVTVDGVTVQI
-2081 VGFSVN
+2081 GFTALPYN
-2087 PSDAVTYE
+2087 AVTYE
-2095 FTDSQINISPRRP
+2095 FVKNTNRLEITPRRP
-2108 SQGKPAT
+2108 AMGQPAT
-2115 TFDLWLIT
+2115 TFDLQLIT

-2135 AMMSQADDETSTLQL
+2135 AIKSQAGDETSTLQL

-2224 FESLTP
+2224 LESLTP

-2239 ITVYRPLPGKPAAEA
+2239 ITVYRPLPGEPAAEA

-2263 VKVNGNSTPGK
+2263 VKVNGKSTPGK

-2344 TLDQVKNVEG
+2344 TLGQTKNVEG
-2354 IYTDDHPGYD
+2354 IYTDDYPGYD

-2380 RTIIKYENLLL
+2380 RNIIKYENLLL
-2391 TQPEYNTEV
+2391 TQPEYNTNV

-2414 YEKFVE
+2414 YEKFVK

-2447 GTTGVD
+2447 GKQDID
-2453 EPEKPD
+2453 EPEKPG

-2508 DTEYTS
+2508 DTDYTS

-2524 IAAITDPNGVKL
+2524 IAAITDPKGVKL

-2646 AQKLLDAEAK
+2646 AQKLFDAEAK

-2708 TKEESR
+2708 TKEERR
-2714 KLTAARKSLA
+2714 KLTVARKSLA
-2724 ANEKAAK
+2724 TNARAAK
-2731 KVSDLI
+2731 KVSNLI

-2778 KVTLDAFTARR
+2778 KATLDAFTARR
-2789 DYLDANEAQ
+2789 DYLDANEAE
-2798 MKLDEKAA
+2798 MKANEKAA
-2806 SAVEKLIKALPKSE
+2806 SAVEKLIKALPKAE

-2833 RAAYD
+2833 RAAYN
-2838 ELTYD
+2838 ELTDD

-2856 AEAALRKALDDVAA
+2856 AEAALEKALEEVADDQ
-2870 DKSAAEIVIEM
+2870 SAAEIVIKM
-2881 IQALPETVVYDHD
+2881 IQDLPDPVVYNHD
-2894 DKSDEAEIHAAREAY
+2894 DKTDADEIGAARAAY
-2909 NALEKVG
+2909 NDLGKVG
-2916 KNIVGKDNLKRLT
+2916 KNIVGKDNLKLLT
-2929 NAEKALKKAVSQDTK
+2929 NAEKALKKLVSQDTK
-2944 DQKAADK
+2944 DQKAAAK
-2951 VAQKIAKL
+2951 VIAKIEKL
-2959 PEPANVSGKNE
+2959 PAAEDVIVKNKS
-2970 RAIKAARKAY
+2970 AISAARKAY
-2980 MALKND
+2980 DKLNE
-2986 NAKAYADSA
+2986 NAKKYADDSA
-2995 TYVLEDGTSKSYM
+2995 EVIAKLTDCEAALTQAIED
-3008 EKLAECETVLE
+3008 E
-3019 KAIDDE
+3019 D
-3025 AAAEAVEKLIKK
+3025 AAEAVEKLIKK
-3037 LPAAKRVKEAN
+3037 LPTAKRVKEDH

-3058 YNELT
+3058 FNMLT
-3063 AEQKDLV
+3063 EDQKKLV

-3131 DESIDE
+3131 DESVDE

>member
-26 ADTAATRISTEDEFV
+26 ADTAATRISTEAEFV
-41 TMEAG
+41 AMEAG

-51 DTDITITKPHKGDF
+51 DTDITITKPHSGDF

-71 NGNTITLS
+71 NGYTITLS

-203 GIVGHNGGKTQGNA
+203 GIVGHNGASKQGVA
-217 SPVVVQNCYSTGA
+217 SQVTVQNCYSTGA
-230 IEKYGTSTNPG
+230 IEKYGTSTNDG

-264 KLCCVEGT
+264 TLCKVDGT

-280 EMKEAAFA
+280 EMKSADFA
-288 ALLGSGF
+288 KLLGDGF
-295 MTKAGSYPVLSWETP
+295 MAKAGSYPTLAWEVP

-338 GAEQTVSLP
+338 GAEQTVALP
-347 AGTYTYTVCCAGY
+347 AGTYTYTVSCAGY

-382 AVTVSLNEDASAWVS
+382 EVTVSLDEDDTAWVS
-397 LTVTKSPAA
+397 LTVTKNPASA
-406 ATVTIKDAAGNTV
+406 LVTIKDAAGNTV

-450 SVDPTAGTLA
+450 SVDPTAGTLT
-460 IELPKVESLE
+460 IDLPKVDSLT
-470 VTTPATKLTYFQ
+470 VDTTNAKTTYFQ

-500 DDKEISAADFEDKG
+500 DDKEISAADFAAKG

-569 GKDEEFAYDEEEGA
+569 GNDEEEFAYDEEEGA

-610 ISFWYKTDSEWN
+610 ISFQYKTESEAN
-622 CDYLVLGSYA
+622 FDYMFVGSSSY
-632 YGATKYT
+632 TKYNKT
-639 QTKWTQ
+639 VWTKE
-645 VSFSLQPGKEQLLTF
+645 SFSLQPGEELKLTYK
-660 RKDYSG
+660 KDGSG

-700 DAAGKA
+700 DEAGTT
-706 VTGTNGKYTVPA
+706 VTGTNGKYTVTP
-718 GDYTY
+718 GTYTY

-791 GENTTTLPDGSYTY
+791 GENTTTLPAGEYTY

-828 TKTLTRKLVFAD
+828 KKELTRKLVFSD
-840 FFEDCEG
+840 FFADCKG
-847 VTAANDTSNPW
+847 ITATNHERRPWKAVKDEAN
-858 TPVKSESGNYLTS
+858 GNYLTTES
-871 LATGYSTQKLTITAT
+871 VATGFGSSDKTTILFEAA
-886 DDVQLSF
+886 DNVRLSF
-893 DVLPNVYTGNYILKV
+893 DVVPYCYGSSNRFVIYKNN
-908 FKSSSSTVIKEFQ
+908 KSVKTYDRSDKWES
-921 NSKEWQTYSINL
+921 YSIDL
-933 ASGETLRLEY
+933 LTGDTLLLEY
-943 KLPYYSGYYV
+943 TPHGSTYYTR
-953 YLKNF
+953 LKNF
-958 KTEKLAT
+958 KTEQLAK

-992 GASSVALPAG
+992 GASSIVLPAG

-1029 ITVPALKELKNAT
+1029 ITVPALTELKNAT
-1042 VTFHVTLPEG
+1042 VTFHVTLPED

-1057 TVMICKGSEIVY
+1057 TVVICKGGEIVY

-1122 FEDFFAACDGIT
+1122 FEDFFAKCDGII
-1134 AQNDAVYPYKAVKD
+1134 AANSNVYPYKAVKD
-1148 ASGNYL
+1148 AAGDYL
-1154 VTEGVR
+1154 ISDSVR
-1160 NSGKATI
+1160 NYGKATI

-1175 RLCFSYYATSDEYY
+1175 RLYFSYYGSTTSDEDC
-1189 PFAVKNGTKT
+1189 PFVVKNGTKT
-1199 LLEAYDETTWKTF
+1199 LLEAYDETTWKPF
-1212 TTDLAAGDKLTLTY
+1212 ATDLAAGDKLTLTY
-1226 EQPYVYGDA
+1226 EQPYVYGGGE
-1235 SNIFVKLKDFRTEA
+1235 SPYLKLKDFRTEA
-1249 LSKVTFTLGMEGT
+1249 LSKVTFTLGTEGT

-1274 TPDKDGSY
+1274 TPDKDGGY

-1295 FGYKTVENVSFTV
+1295 FGYKTVENVAFPV
-1308 GGENK
+1308 EGENK
-1313 NIHVEVL
+1313 AIHVEVL

-1334 ADAAVSVTHAAQG
+1334 VDAAVSVTHATQG
-1347 AQMANEDGSYTLV
+1347 AQTANDNGTFTLV
-1360 EGETYDYT
+1360 QGETYDYT

-1400 DGTTKTEPDKSAD
+1400 DGTTKTEPKKSAD

-1426 FADAVNGGSTALNA
+1426 FADAVNNGSTALNA

-1450 KTWPGIGTTYP
+1450 KTWPGIGTASNKYTGTFDGKY
-1461 ENYYV
+1461 
-1466 GVFNGNGHT
+1466 FM
-1475 VSGLAGTSGLFG
+1475 VSGLAGSKGLFDFVG
-1487 ALGKDGV
+1487 ACV
-1494 GTVKNL
+1494 IKNL
-1500 VINGAISNSA
+1500 TVSGAIKEGT
-1510 YSNMGLLAN
+1510 NMGLLAD
-1519 VNAGVIEN
+1519 VSAGTVEN
-1527 CFVFG
+1527 CFTTG
-1532 SVTKGNPSGTTGG
+1532 SLHRINSYGTTGG
-1545 MVGRGASG
+1545 LIGRADAGT
-1553 SVIRNSGSAATVKV
+1553 VIRNCGSAA
-1567 TVTPTNVNLYLGGL
+1567 NVSCSMKSLNAELNMGGL
-1581 VGDFYGTMENC
+1581 VGNLYGTVENS
-1592 YATGNVISTTEKPN
+1592 YATGTVKVEAGSGYTAVGGFIGQTK
-1606 NTGIGGLVGQMETSA
+1606 NTAAIT
-1621 VIRNSYAAGTVSG
+1621 NSYAAGTVTG
-1634 SEGGFGAFVG
+1634 SAGGALGAFVG
-1644 VNKGAISGSYYR
+1644 VNSGSISGSYYR
-1656 EDAAEAAVATGSA
+1656 EDAAEAAVAAGSA

-1704 GYPIHAWLGGKE
+1704 GYPIHAWQGGKE

-1730 RALVLKDANQAAL
+1730 RALVLKDAKQAAL

-1765 MLLTYIRDSWGYD
+1765 MLLTYIRDDWGYD

-1801 AEYLEVYGE
+1801 AEYLEENGE

-1820 LTPDNNGIYHIKS
+1820 LTPDNNGIYHIKT
-1833 QAQLVLAATGEN
+1833 QAQLALAATGEN

-1904 NVLGSIEKALSA
+1904 NVLGSIEKALAA

-1927 GHETVMDAVSYWL
+1927 GHETAMDAVSYWL

-1949 EVEFVSAGTLATTSV
+1949 EVEFVSAGTLTTTSV

-1979 QGEGGADTKYV
+1979 QGEGGTDTKYV

-2017 VEKAQELMQKA
+2017 VEKAQELMQRA

-2115 TFDLWLIT
+2115 TFELRMVT
-2123 LFDNNLDDYTLD
+2123 LFDENLDPYTIS
-2135 AMMSQADDETSTLQL
+2135 AMMSGSGDNVSTLQL

-2201 LIPSLQ
+2201 LLPDLDE
-2207 KMSDA
+2207 MSDA

-2239 ITVYRPLPGKPAAEA
+2239 ITVYRPLPGQPAVEA

-2263 VKVNGNSTPGK
+2263 VKVNGKSTPGK
-2274 VLGETTLTFTIEP
+2274 VLGETILTFTIEP
-2287 LTQKEIDDAKAL
+2287 LTQQEINDAKAL
-2299 MTEVTQEEVYWQS
+2299 MAEVTTEEFYWNA
-2312 IRGENTDKKHITT
+2312 IRGKNTDKNHITEN
-2325 DLHPF
+2325 LSPF
-2330 YKIVKNDIGGYDYP
+2330 YKVVKDADGTFSYP
-2344 TLDQVKNVEG
+2344 TLGQVKNVEG
-2354 IYTDDHPGYD
+2354 IYTDDYPGYD

-2380 RTIIKYENLLL
+2380 RNIIKYENLLL
-2391 TQPEYNTEV
+2391 TQPEYNTNV

-2420 DAETPDGAYEQF
+2420 NAETPNNAYDQF

-2447 GTTGVD
+2447 GKKNID
-2453 EPEKPD
+2453 EPTTPTEPKYVS
-2459 TGTDIGVTVIV
+2459 VTVIV
-2470 DGRDVDGFVSNKEN
+2470 DGRGTDGFVSNNET
-2484 PYAFEGKDT
+2484 PYTFDGTDN
-2493 GDGITVAQVMQAFFK
+2493 GDGITVAQVMKAFFA
-2508 DTEYTS
+2508 DTDYTS

-2519 YYGGY
+2519 Y
-2524 IAAITDPNGVKL
+2524 IASITDPNGVKL

-2550 TRNGEYAD
+2550 TRAGKYAD

-2563 FVEDGDKIY
+2563 FVEDGDEIY

-2578 YYLELDENSDEYRQ
+2578 YYLELDKNSDEYRQ

-2708 TKEESR
+2708 TKEERR

-2724 ANEKAAK
+2724 TNERAAK

-2737 ASKLTGEPESMG
+2737 ASKFTGEPDGMG
-2749 LGDRRTITSVETAY
+2749 LNDRRTITSVETAY

-2778 KVTLDAFTARR
+2778 KATLDAFTARR
-2789 DYLDANEAQ
+2789 DYLDANEAE
-2798 MKLDEKAA
+2798 MKANEKAA
-2806 SAVEKLIKALPKSE
+2806 SAVEKLIKALPKAE

-2833 RAAYD
+2833 RTAYN
-2838 ELTYD
+2838 ELTDD

-2856 AEAALRKALDDVAA
+2856 AEAALEKALEEVADDQ
-2870 DKSAAEIVIEM
+2870 SAAEIVIKM
-2881 IQALPETVVYDHD
+2881 IQNLPDPVVYNHD
-2894 DKSDEAEIHAAREAY
+2894 DKTDADEIGAARAAY
-2909 NALEKVG
+2909 NDLGKVG
-2916 KNIVGKDNLKRLT
+2916 KNIVGKDNLKLLT

-2944 DQKAADK
+2944 DQKAAAKVIAKIEKLPAAEDVIVKNKSAISATRKAYDK
-2951 VAQKIAKL
+2951 LNENAKKYADDSAEVIAKL
-2959 PEPANVSGKNE
+2959 ADCEEALTQ
-2970 RAIKAARKAY
+2970 AI
-2980 MALKND
+2980 
-2986 NAKAYADSA
+2986 
-2995 TYVLEDGTSKSYM
+2995 ED
-3008 EKLAECETVLE
+3008 E
-3019 KAIDDE
+3019 D
-3025 AAAEAVEKLIKK
+3025 AAEAVEKLIKK
-3037 LPAAKRVKEAN
+3037 LPTAKRVKEEH

-3063 AEQKDLV
+3063 AEQKELV

-3094 DLEALELQQEEA
+3094 DLEALELQQEEIA
-3106 SRQAAIIEQFV
+3106 RQAAIIEQFV

-3131 DESIDE
+3131 DESVDE

>member
-26 ADTAATRISTEDEFV
+26 AETAASITTAEEFAA
-41 TMEAG
+41 MDAG

-51 DTDITITKPHKGDF
+51 DTDITITKPHSGDF

-71 NGNTITLS
+71 NGHTITLS

-203 GIVGHNGGKTQGNA
+203 GIVGHNGASKQGVA
-217 SPVVVQNCYSTGA
+217 SQVTVQNCYSTGA
-230 IEKYGTSTNPG
+230 VEKYGTSTNPG

-246 GGTGANTTNS
+246 GGTGLNTSNC
-256 YALTGVAE
+256 YALAGVAE
-264 KLCCVEGT
+264 NLTYKDNT

-288 ALLGSGF
+288 ALLGDGF
-295 MTKAGSYPVLSWETP
+295 MAKAGSYPVLSWETP

-347 AGTYTYTVCCAGY
+347 AGTYTYTVSCAGY
-360 ETKNGDAFT
+360 KTKTGAAFT
-369 VSEKE
+369 VSADE
-374 ANDGATLS
+374 ADNGATLS
-382 AVTVSLNEDASAWVS
+382 EVTVSLDEDDTAWVS
-397 LTVTKSPAA
+397 LTVTKNPASA
-406 ATVTIKDAAGNTV
+406 LVTIKDAAGNTV

-450 SVDPTAGTLA
+450 SVDPTAGTLT
-460 IELPKVESLE
+460 IDLPKVDSLT
-470 VTTPATKLTYFQ
+470 VDTTNAKTTYFQ

-500 DDKEISAADFEDKG
+500 DDKEISAANFAAKG

-569 GKDEEFAYDEEEGA
+569 GNDEEEFAYDEEEGA

-601 LNENAPAGN
+601 LKDDAPAGN
-610 ISFWYKTDSEWN
+610 ISFWYKTDSESN
-622 CDYLVLGSYA
+622 YDYLVLGRYA
-632 YGATKYT
+632 YGATKYN

-645 VSFSLQPGKEQLLTF
+645 VSFSLQPGEEQLLTF
-660 RKDYSG
+660 RKDSSG
-666 DTGKDCVWL
+666 NNGKDCVWL

-700 DAAGKA
+700 DEAGTT
-706 VTGTNGKYTVPA
+706 VTGTNGKYTVTP
-718 GDYTY
+718 GTYTY

-791 GENTTTLPDGSYTY
+791 GENTTTLPAGEYTY

-828 TKTLTRKLVFAD
+828 VKTLTRKLVFSD
-840 FFEDCEG
+840 FFADCKG
-847 VTAANDTSNPW
+847 ITATNHERRPWKAVKDEAN
-858 TPVKSESGNYLTS
+858 GNYLTTES
-871 LATGYSTQKLTITAT
+871 VATGFGSSDKTTILFEAA
-886 DDVQLSF
+886 DNVRLSF
-893 DVLPNVYTGNYILKV
+893 DVVPYCYGSSNRFVIYKNN
-908 FKSSSSTVIKEFQ
+908 KSVKTYDRSDKWES
-921 NSKEWQTYSINL
+921 YSIDL
-933 ASGETLRLEY
+933 LTGDTLLLEY
-943 KLPYYSGYYV
+943 TPHGTTYYTR
-953 YLKNF
+953 LKNF
-958 KTEKLAT
+958 KTEQLAK
-965 VNFTLGTEGASLV
+965 VNFTLGTAGASLV

-992 GASSVALPAG
+992 GASSIVLPAG

-1014 DETGEFTVVGGETKN
+1014 DETGEFTVAGGETKN
-1029 ITVPALKELKNAT
+1029 ITVPALTELKNAT
-1042 VTFHVTLPEG
+1042 VTFHVTLPED

-1057 TVMICKGSEIVY
+1057 TVVICKGSEIVY

-1074 EDAAESCALPV
+1074 EDAAESCTLPV

-1122 FEDFFAACDGIT
+1122 FEDFFANCDGII
-1134 AQNDAVYPYKAVKD
+1134 AANSNVYPYKAVKD
-1148 ASGNYL
+1148 AAGDYL
-1154 VTEGVR
+1154 ISDSVR
-1160 NSGKATI
+1160 NYGKATI

-1175 RLCFSYYATSDEYY
+1175 RLYFSYYGSTTSDEYY
-1189 PFAVKNGTKT
+1189 PFVVKNGTKT
-1199 LLEAYDETTWKTF
+1199 LLEAYDETTWKPF
-1212 TTDLAAGDKLTLTY
+1212 ATDLATGDKLTLTY

-1249 LSKVTFTLGMEGT
+1249 LSKVTFTLGTEGT

-1295 FGYKTVENVSFTV
+1295 FGYKTVENVSFPV
-1308 GGENK
+1308 EGENK

-1334 ADAAVSVTHAAQG
+1334 VDAAVSVTHAAQG
-1347 AQMANEDGSYTLV
+1347 AQMVNEDGSYTLV

-1400 DGTTKTEPDKSAD
+1400 DGTTKTEPKKSAD

-1426 FADAVNGGSTALNA
+1426 FADAVNGGRTALNA

-1450 KTWPGIGTTYP
+1450 KTWPGIGTASNQYTGTFDGKY
-1461 ENYYV
+1461 
-1466 GVFNGNGHT
+1466 FM
-1475 VSGLAGTSGLFG
+1475 VSGLAGSKGLFDFVG
-1487 ALGKDGV
+1487 ACV
-1494 GTVKNL
+1494 IKNL
-1500 VINGAISNSA
+1500 TVSGAIKEGT
-1510 YSNMGLLAN
+1510 NMGLLAD
-1519 VNAGVIEN
+1519 VSAGTVEN
-1527 CFVFG
+1527 CFTTG
-1532 SVTKGNPSGTTGG
+1532 SLHRINSYGTTGG
-1545 MVGRGASG
+1545 LIGRADAGTL
-1553 SVIRNSGSAATVKV
+1553 IRNCGSAA
-1567 TVTPTNVNLYLGGL
+1567 NVSCSMKSLNAELNMGGL
-1581 VGDFYGTMENC
+1581 VGNLYGTVENS
-1592 YATGNVISTTEKPN
+1592 YATGTVKVEAGSGYTAVGGFIGQTK
-1606 NTGIGGLVGQMETSA
+1606 NTAAIT
-1621 VIRNSYAAGTVSG
+1621 NSYAAGTVIG
-1634 SEGGFGAFVG
+1634 SAGGALGAFVG
-1644 VNKGAISGSYYR
+1644 VNSGSISGSYYR

-1669 DGLTAMTKAVMQS
+1669 DGLTAMTKADMQS

-1704 GYPIHAWLGGKE
+1704 GYPIHAWQGGKE

-1730 RALVLKDANQAAL
+1730 RALVLKDAKQAAL

-1927 GHETVMDAVSYWL
+1927 GHETAMDAVSYWL
-1940 YDNGYDDSI
+1940 YNNGYDSSI

-2051 KSFTGMVVDG
+2051 KSFTGMVVEG
-2061 EVSEMLVA
+2061 KVSQKLVV
-2069 PRTVTVDGVAVR
+2069 PQTVTVDGVTVQI
-2081 VGFSVN
+2081 GFTALPYN
-2087 PSDAVTYE
+2087 AVTYE
-2095 FTDSQINISPRRP
+2095 FVKDTNRLEITPRRP
-2108 SQGKPAT
+2108 AMGQPAT

-2135 AMMSQADDETSTLQL
+2135 AMMSQADDETSTLKL

-2212 GIFNYDYSQMQK
+2212 GIFDYDYSQMQK
-2224 FESLTP
+2224 LESLTP

-2239 ITVYRPLPGKPAAEA
+2239 ITVYRPLPGEPAAEA

-2263 VKVNGNSTPGK
+2263 VKVNGKSTPGK

-2354 IYTDDHPGYD
+2354 IYTDDYPGYD

-2380 RTIIKYENLLL
+2380 RNIIKYENLLL

-2414 YEKFVE
+2414 YEKFVK

-2447 GTTGVD
+2447 GKQNID
-2453 EPEKPD
+2453 EPEKPG

-2603 IQAIPDEISSDNAE
+2603 IHAIPDEISSDNAE

-2656 LAEYEKNMD
+2656 LAEYEKNMG

-2708 TKEESR
+2708 TKEERR
-2714 KLTAARKSLA
+2714 KLTVARKSLA
-2724 ANEKAAK
+2724 TNERAAK

-2737 ASKLTGEPESMG
+2737 ASKLTGEPDGMG
-2749 LGDRRTITSVETAY
+2749 LNDRRTITSVETAY

-2778 KVTLDAFTARR
+2778 KATLDAFTARR
-2789 DYLDANEAQ
+2789 DYLDANEAE
-2798 MKLDEKAA
+2798 MKANEKAA
-2806 SAVEKLIKALPKSE
+2806 SAVEKLIKALPKAE

-2833 RAAYD
+2833 RTAYN
-2838 ELTYD
+2838 ELTDD

-2856 AEAALRKALDDVAA
+2856 AEAALRKALEEVADDQ
-2870 DKSAAEIVIEM
+2870 SAAEIVIKM
-2881 IQALPETVVYDHD
+2881 IQDLPNPVVYNHD
-2894 DKSDEAEIHAAREAY
+2894 DKTDADEIDAARAAY
-2909 NALEKVG
+2909 NDLGKVG
-2916 KNIVGKDNLKRLT
+2916 KNIVGKDNLKLLT
-2929 NAEKALKKAVSQDTK
+2929 NAEKALKKLVSQDMK
-2944 DQKAADK
+2944 DEKAAAK
-2951 VAQKIAKL
+2951 VIAKIEKL
-2959 PEPANVSGKNE
+2959 PAAEDVIVKNKS
-2970 RAIKAARKAY
+2970 AISAARKAY
-2980 MALKND
+2980 DKLNE
-2986 NAKAYADSA
+2986 NAKKYADDSA
-2995 TYVLEDGTSKSYM
+2995 EVIAKLTDCEAALTQAIED
-3008 EKLAECETVLE
+3008 E
-3019 KAIDDE
+3019 D
-3025 AAAEAVEKLIKK
+3025 AAEAVEKLIKK
-3037 LPAAKRVKEAN
+3037 LPTAKRVKEDH

-3058 YNELT
+3058 FNMLT
-3063 AEQKDLV
+3063 EDQKKLV

-3131 DESIDE
+3131 DESVDE

>member
-1 MKKRLVSILLVLVM
+1 MKKRLVSILLVLGM

-26 ADTAATRISTEDEFV
+26 ADTAATSISTEAEFV
-41 TMEAG
+41 AMEAG

-51 DTDITITKPHKGDF
+51 DTDITITKPHSGDF
-65 QGHFDG
+65 QGHFNG
-71 NGNTITLS
+71 NGHTITLS

-101 GSVTGT
+101 GSATGS
-107 SYLAG
+107 SYIAG

-126 INCMNTADITGT
+126 INCMNTANITGT
-138 SPVGGIVG
+138 NSVGGIVG

-160 ANLGDITGSGN
+160 ANLGEITGSSN
-171 KVGGIIGVAQYA
+171 KVGGIAGVVQYA

-190 YNQGKITGFNNYA
+190 YNWGKITGFNNYA
-203 GIVGHNGGKTQGNA
+203 GIVGHNGASKQGVA
-217 SPVVVQNCYSTGA
+217 SQVTVQNCYSTGA
-230 IEKYGTSTNPG
+230 VEKYGTSTNDG

-264 KLCCVEGT
+264 ALCKVDGT
-272 NCAFKTDA
+272 NCAFKTES
-280 EMKEAAFA
+280 EMKSADFA

-295 MTKAGSYPVLSWETP
+295 MAKAGSYPVLSWETP
-310 TASKTFHITPAAA
+310 TASKPFHITPATA
-323 TLTVLKGSET
+323 TLTILKGSET

-338 GAEQTVSLP
+338 GAEQTASLP

-360 ETKNGDAFT
+360 ETKNGEAFT

-397 LTVTKSPAA
+397 LTVTKNLASAL
-406 ATVTIKDAAGNTV
+406 VTIKDAAGNAV

-436 TATTTEEGYEDAAG
+436 MATTEEEGYEDAAG
-450 SVDPTAGTLA
+450 SVVPTAGTLA
-460 IELPKVESLE
+460 IELPKVDSLT
-470 VTTPATKLTYFQ
+470 VDTTNAKLEYFQ

-500 DDKEISAADFEDKG
+500 ADRTIEAADFAAKG
-514 VTAAFDSSKEG
+514 VTAAFDSTNEG
-525 TADVLLSYKG
+525 TADVTLSYKG

-548 DVFQQLR
+548 DVFKELR

-569 GKDEEFAYDEEEGA
+569 SKDEEFAYDEEEGA

-601 LNENAPAGN
+601 LNENAPACN
-610 ISFWYKTDSEWN
+610 ISFQYKTESEAN
-622 CDYLVLGSYA
+622 YDYMFVGSSSY
-632 YGATKYT
+632 TKYNKT
-639 QTKWTQ
+639 VWTKE
-645 VSFSLQPGKEQLLTF
+645 SFSLQPGEELKLTYK
-660 RKDYSG
+660 KDGST
-666 DTGKDCVWL
+666 DKGKDCVWL

-700 DAAGKA
+700 DEAGTT
-706 VTGTNGKYTVPA
+706 VTGTNGKYTVTP
-718 GDYTY
+718 GKYTY
-723 EASAFGYETATDT
+723 TATAFGYESATGA
-736 IKVTDKDVSKTITL
+736 IEVTDADVSKTITL

-759 FDLEIPETI
+759 FDLTLPEGLS
-768 PAEDKNSYTITIKQ
+768 NNYTITIKS
-782 GAATVRTLK
+782 GTTTVRTLE
-791 GENTTTLPDGSYTY
+791 GENTTTLPAGEYTY

-828 TKTLTRKLVFAD
+828 TKTLTRKLVFSD
-840 FFEDCEG
+840 FFADCKG
-847 VTAANDTSNPW
+847 ITATNHERRPWKAVKDEAN
-858 TPVKSESGNYLTS
+858 GNYLTTES
-871 LATGYSTQKLTITAT
+871 VATGFGSSDKTTILFEAA
-886 DDVQLSF
+886 DNVRLSF
-893 DVLPNVYTGNYILKV
+893 DVVPYCYGSSYRFVIYKNN
-908 FKSSSSTVIKEFQ
+908 KSVKTYDRSDKWES
-921 NSKEWQTYSINL
+921 YSIDL
-933 ASGETLRLEY
+933 LTGDTLLLEY
-943 KLPYYSGYYV
+943 TPYGATYYTR
-953 YLKNF
+953 LKNF
-958 KTEKLAT
+958 KTVKLAT

-1014 DETGEFTVVGGETKN
+1014 DETGEFTVAGGETKN
-1029 ITVPALKELKNAT
+1029 ITVPALTELKNAT
-1042 VTFHVTLPEG
+1042 VTFHVTLPED

-1057 TVMICKGSEIVY
+1057 TVVICKGGEIVY

-1074 EDAAESCALPV
+1074 EDAAESCTLPV

-1134 AQNDAVYPYKAVKD
+1134 AKNDAVYPYKAVKD

-1154 VTEGVR
+1154 ITEGVR
-1160 NSGKATI
+1160 NYGKATI

-1175 RLCFSYYATSDEYY
+1175 RLYFSYYGSTTSDEDC
-1189 PFAVKNGTKT
+1189 PFVVKNGTKT
-1199 LLEAYDETTWKTF
+1199 LLTAYGETSWKEF
-1212 TTDLAAGDKLTLTY
+1212 SADLAAGDKLTLTY

-1249 LSKVTFTLGMEGT
+1249 LSKVTFTLGTEGT

-1274 TPDKDGSY
+1274 PPDKDGGY
-1282 TLPDGNYTYTASK
+1282 MLPDGNYTYTASK
-1295 FGYKTVENVSFTV
+1295 FGYKTVENVSFPV
-1308 GGENK
+1308 EGENR
-1313 NIHVEVL
+1313 
-1320 QPMPSAAIT
+1320 AIT
-1329 FQTDP
+1329 VAALELLPTGKITFNVEP
-1334 ADAAVSVTHAAQG
+1334 EGAAVSVTHAAQG

-1400 DGTTKTEPDKSAD
+1400 DGETKTEPDKSAD

-1450 KTWPGIGTTYP
+1450 KTWPGIGTASNQYAGTFDGKY
-1461 ENYYV
+1461 
-1466 GVFNGNGHT
+1466 FM
-1475 VSGLAGTSGLFG
+1475 VSGLAGSKGLF
-1487 ALGKDGV
+1487 DFV
-1494 GTVKNL
+1494 GGCVIKNL
-1500 VINGAISNSA
+1500 TVSGAIKEGT
-1510 YSNMGLLAN
+1510 NMGLLAD
-1519 VNAGVIEN
+1519 VSAGTVEN
-1527 CFVFG
+1527 CFTTG
-1532 SVTKGNPSGTTGG
+1532 SLHRINSYGTTGG
-1545 MVGRGASG
+1545 LIGRADAGT
-1553 SVIRNSGSAATVKV
+1553 VIRNCGSAA
-1567 TVTPTNVNLYLGGL
+1567 NVSCSMKSLKAELNMGGL
-1581 VGDFYGTMENC
+1581 VGNLYGTVENS
-1592 YATGNVISTTEKPN
+1592 YATGTVKVEAGSGYTAVGGFIGQTK
-1606 NTGIGGLVGQMETSA
+1606 NTAAIT
-1621 VIRNSYAAGTVSG
+1621 NSYAAGTVTG
-1634 SEGGFGAFVG
+1634 SAGGALGAFVG
-1644 VNKGAISGSYYR
+1644 VNSGSISGSYYR

-1669 DGLTAMTKAVMQS
+1669 DGLTAMTKALMQS

-1704 GYPIHAWLGGKE
+1704 GYPIHAWQGGKE

-1765 MLLTYIRDSWGYD
+1765 MLLAYIRDDWGYD

-1801 AEYLEVYGE
+1801 AEYLEEYGE

-1820 LTPDNNGIYHIKS
+1820 LTPDNNGIYHIKT

-1904 NVLGSIEKALSA
+1904 NVLGSIEKALAA

-1927 GHETVMDAVSYWL
+1927 GHETAMDAVSYWL

-1964 TGHSYL
+1964 TGRSYL

-1979 QGEGGADTKYV
+1979 QGEGGTDTKYV

-2028 LDEQLTWEAIRGE
+2028 LNEQLTWEAIRGE

-2051 KSFTGMVVDG
+2051 KNFTGMVVDG

-2115 TFDLWLIT
+2115 TFELRMVT
-2123 LFDNNLDDYTLD
+2123 LFDENLDPYTIS
-2135 AMMSQADDETSTLQL
+2135 AMMSSSGDNVSTLQL

-2201 LIPSLQ
+2201 LLPDLDE
-2207 KMSDA
+2207 MSDA

-2224 FESLTP
+2224 LESLTP

-2239 ITVYRPLPGKPAAEA
+2239 ITVYRPLPGEPAAEA

-2263 VKVNGNSTPGK
+2263 VKVNGKSTPGK
-2274 VLGETTLTFTIEP
+2274 VLGETILTFTIEP

-2344 TLDQVKNVEG
+2344 TLGQVKNVEG
-2354 IYTDDHPGYD
+2354 IYTDDYPGYD

-2380 RTIIKYENLLL
+2380 RNIIKYESLLL

-2420 DAETPDGAYEQF
+2420 DAETKNEAYDQF

-2470 DGRDVDGFVSNKEN
+2470 DGRGVDGFVSNKEN

-2550 TRNGEYAD
+2550 TRAGKYAD

-2563 FVEDGDKIY
+2563 FVEDGDEIY

-2578 YYLELDENSDEYRQ
+2578 YYLELDKNSDEYRQ

-2603 IQAIPDEISSDNAE
+2603 ILAIPDEISSDNAE

-2656 LAEYEKNMD
+2656 LAEYEKNMS

-2708 TKEESR
+2708 TKEERR
-2714 KLTAARKSLA
+2714 KLTAAGKSLA
-2724 ANEKAAK
+2724 ANERAAK

-2763 NKLTDAQKTFISEAE
+2763 NKLTDAQKTFIPEAE
-2778 KVTLDAFTARR
+2778 KATLDAFTARR
-2789 DYLDANEAQ
+2789 DYLDANEAE
-2798 MKLDEKAA
+2798 MKANEKAA
-2806 SAVEKLIKALPKSE
+2806 SAVEKLIKALPKAE

-2833 RAAYD
+2833 RAAYNG
-2838 ELTYD
+2838 LTDD

-2856 AEAALRKALDDVAA
+2856 AEAALEKALEEVADDQ
-2870 DKSAAEIVIEM
+2870 SAAEIVIKM
-2881 IQALPETVVYDHD
+2881 IQNLPDPVVYNHD
-2894 DKSDEAEIHAAREAY
+2894 DKTDADEIDAAREAY
-2909 NALEKVG
+2909 NDLGKVG
-2916 KNIVGKDNLKRLT
+2916 KNIVGKDNLKLLT
-2929 NAEKALKKAVSQDTK
+2929 NAEKALKKVKSQDTK
-2944 DQKAADK
+2944 DRKAADK

-2970 RAIKAARKAY
+2970 RAIKAARAAY
-2980 MALKND
+2980 DRLNE
-2986 NAKAYADSA
+2986 NAAKYADELSY
-2995 TYVLEDGTSKSYM
+2995 TLESSEVVLYKDKLKACED
-3008 EKLAECETVLE
+3008 AV
-3019 KAIDDE
+3019 AIAIENE

-3037 LPAAKRVKEAN
+3037 LPTAKRVKEAN

-3058 YNELT
+3058 YNEL
-3063 AEQKDLV
+3063 AEDQKKLV
-3070 TAKNQ
+3070 DAKYVE
-3075 QKLFDCCAAL
+3075 KLFACCEEL
-3085 DISVDGGDI
+3085 QISVDGGDI
-3094 DLEALELQQEEA
+3094 DLEALELQQEEIT
-3106 SRQAAIIEQFV
+3106 RQAAIIEQFV

-3131 DESIDE
+3131 DESVDE

>member
-26 ADTAATRISTEDEFV
+26 AETAASITTAEEFAA
-41 TMEAG
+41 MDAG

-51 DTDITITKPHKGDF
+51 DTDITITKPHSGDF

-71 NGNTITLS
+71 NGHTITLS

-203 GIVGHNGGKTQGNA
+203 GIVGHNGASKQGVA
-217 SPVVVQNCYSTGA
+217 SQVTVQNCYSTGA
-230 IEKYGTSTNPG
+230 VEKYGTSTNPG

-246 GGTGANTTNS
+246 GGTGLNTSNC
-256 YALTGVAE
+256 YALAGVAE
-264 KLCCVEGT
+264 NLTYKDNT

-288 ALLGSGF
+288 ALLGDGF
-295 MTKAGSYPVLSWETP
+295 MAKAGSYPVLSWETP

-347 AGTYTYTVCCAGY
+347 AGTYTYTVSCAGY
-360 ETKNGDAFT
+360 KTKTGAAFT
-369 VSEKE
+369 VSADE
-374 ANDGATLS
+374 ADNGATLS
-382 AVTVSLNEDASAWVS
+382 EVTVSLDEDDTAWVS
-397 LTVTKSPAA
+397 LTVTKNPASA
-406 ATVTIKDAAGNTV
+406 LVTIKDAAGNTV

-450 SVDPTAGTLA
+450 SVDPTAGTLT
-460 IELPKVESLE
+460 IDLPKVDSLT
-470 VTTPATKLTYFQ
+470 VDTTNAKTTYFQ

-500 DDKEISAADFEDKG
+500 DDKEISAANFAAKG

-569 GKDEEFAYDEEEGA
+569 GNDEEEFAYDEEEGA

-601 LNENAPAGN
+601 LKDDAPAGN
-610 ISFWYKTDSEWN
+610 ISFWYKTDSESN
-622 CDYLVLGSYA
+622 YDYLVLGRYA
-632 YGATKYT
+632 YGATKYN

-645 VSFSLQPGKEQLLTF
+645 VSFSLQPGEEQLLTF
-660 RKDYSG
+660 RKDSSG
-666 DTGKDCVWL
+666 NNGKDCVWL

-700 DAAGKA
+700 DEAGTT
-706 VTGTNGKYTVPA
+706 VTGTNGKYTVTP
-718 GDYTY
+718 GTYTY

-791 GENTTTLPDGSYTY
+791 GENTTTLPAGEYTY

-828 TKTLTRKLVFAD
+828 VKTLTRKLVFSD
-840 FFEDCEG
+840 FFADCKG
-847 VTAANDTSNPW
+847 ITATNHERRPWKAVKDEAN
-858 TPVKSESGNYLTS
+858 GNYLTTES
-871 LATGYSTQKLTITAT
+871 VATGFGSSDKTTILFEAA
-886 DDVQLSF
+886 DNVRLSF
-893 DVLPNVYTGNYILKV
+893 DVVPYCYGSSNRFVIYKNN
-908 FKSSSSTVIKEFQ
+908 KSVKTYDRSDKWES
-921 NSKEWQTYSINL
+921 YSIDL
-933 ASGETLRLEY
+933 LTGDTLLLEY
-943 KLPYYSGYYV
+943 TPHGTTYYTR
-953 YLKNF
+953 LKNF
-958 KTEKLAT
+958 KTEQLAK
-965 VNFTLGTEGASLV
+965 VNFTLGTAGASLV

-992 GASSVALPAG
+992 GASSIVLPAG

-1014 DETGEFTVVGGETKN
+1014 DETGEFTVAGGETKN
-1029 ITVPALKELKNAT
+1029 ITVPALTELKNAT
-1042 VTFHVTLPEG
+1042 VTFHVTLPED

-1057 TVMICKGSEIVY
+1057 TVVICKGGEIVY

-1074 EDAAESCALPV
+1074 EDAAESCTLPV

-1122 FEDFFAACDGIT
+1122 FEDFFANCDGII
-1134 AQNDAVYPYKAVKD
+1134 AANSNVYPYKAVKD
-1148 ASGNYL
+1148 AAGDYL
-1154 VTEGVR
+1154 ISDSVR
-1160 NSGKATI
+1160 NYGKATI

-1175 RLCFSYYATSDEYY
+1175 RLYFSYYGSTTSDEYY
-1189 PFAVKNGTKT
+1189 PFVVKNGTKT
-1199 LLEAYDETTWKTF
+1199 LLEAYDETTWKPF
-1212 TTDLAAGDKLTLTY
+1212 ATDLATGDKLTLTY

-1249 LSKVTFTLGMEGT
+1249 LSKVTFTLGTEGT

-1295 FGYKTVENVSFTV
+1295 FGYKTVENVSFPV
-1308 GGENK
+1308 EGENK

-1334 ADAAVSVTHAAQG
+1334 VDAAVSVTHAAQG
-1347 AQMANEDGSYTLV
+1347 AQMVNEDGSYTLV

-1400 DGTTKTEPDKSAD
+1400 DGTTKTEPKKSAD

-1426 FADAVNGGSTALNA
+1426 FADAVNGGRTALNA

-1450 KTWPGIGTTYP
+1450 KTWPGIGTASNQYTGTFDGKY
-1461 ENYYV
+1461 
-1466 GVFNGNGHT
+1466 FM
-1475 VSGLAGTSGLFG
+1475 VSGLAGSKGLFDFVG
-1487 ALGKDGV
+1487 ACV
-1494 GTVKNL
+1494 IKNL
-1500 VINGAISNSA
+1500 TVSGAIKEGT
-1510 YSNMGLLAN
+1510 NMGLLAD
-1519 VNAGVIEN
+1519 VSAGTVEN
-1527 CFVFG
+1527 CFTTG
-1532 SVTKGNPSGTTGG
+1532 SLHRINSYGTTGG
-1545 MVGRGASG
+1545 LIGRADAGTL
-1553 SVIRNSGSAATVKV
+1553 IRNCGSAA
-1567 TVTPTNVNLYLGGL
+1567 NVSCSMKSLNAELNMGGL
-1581 VGDFYGTMENC
+1581 VGNLYGTVENS
-1592 YATGNVISTTEKPN
+1592 YATGTVKVEAGSGYTAVGGFIGQTK
-1606 NTGIGGLVGQMETSA
+1606 NTAAIT
-1621 VIRNSYAAGTVSG
+1621 NSYAAGTVIG
-1634 SEGGFGAFVG
+1634 SAGGALGAFVG
-1644 VNKGAISGSYYR
+1644 VNSGSISGSYYR

-1669 DGLTAMTKAVMQS
+1669 DGLTAMTKADMQS

-1704 GYPIHAWLGGKE
+1704 GYPIHAWQGGKE

-1730 RALVLKDANQAAL
+1730 RALVLKDAKQAAL

-1927 GHETVMDAVSYWL
+1927 GHETAMDAVSYWL
-1940 YDNGYDDSI
+1940 YNNGYDSSI

-2051 KSFTGMVVDG
+2051 KSFTGMVVEG
-2061 EVSEMLVA
+2061 KVSQKLVV
-2069 PRTVTVDGVAVR
+2069 PQTVTVDGVTVQI
-2081 VGFSVN
+2081 GFTALPYN
-2087 PSDAVTYE
+2087 AVTYE
-2095 FTDSQINISPRRP
+2095 FVKDTNRLEITPRRP
-2108 SQGKPAT
+2108 AMGQPAT

-2135 AMMSQADDETSTLQL
+2135 AMMSQADDETSTLKL

-2212 GIFNYDYSQMQK
+2212 GIFDYDYSQMQK
-2224 FESLTP
+2224 LESLTP

-2239 ITVYRPLPGKPAAEA
+2239 ITVYRPLPGEPAAEA

-2263 VKVNGNSTPGK
+2263 VKVNGKSTPGK

-2354 IYTDDHPGYD
+2354 IYTDDYPGYD

-2380 RTIIKYENLLL
+2380 RNIIKYENLLL

-2414 YEKFVE
+2414 YEKFVK

-2447 GTTGVD
+2447 GKQNID
-2453 EPEKPD
+2453 EPEKPG

-2603 IQAIPDEISSDNAE
+2603 IHAIPDEISSDNAE

-2656 LAEYEKNMD
+2656 LAEYEKNMG

-2708 TKEESR
+2708 TKEERR

-2724 ANEKAAK
+2724 TNERAAK
-2731 KVSDLI
+2731 KVSNLI
-2737 ASKLTGEPESMG
+2737 ASKLTGEPDGMG

-2763 NKLTDAQKTFISEAE
+2763 NKLTDAQKTFIPEAE
-2778 KVTLDAFTARR
+2778 KATLDAFTARR
-2789 DYLDANEAQ
+2789 DYLDANEAE
-2798 MKLDEKAA
+2798 MKANEKAA
-2806 SAVEKLIKALPKSE
+2806 SAVEKLIKALPKAE

-2838 ELTYD
+2838 KLTD
-2843 QKKLVSNLDTLTA
+2843 NQKKLVSNLDTLTA

-2909 NALEKVG
+2909 NDLGKVG
-2916 KNIVGKDNLKRLT
+2916 KNIVGKDNLKLLT
-2929 NAEKALKKAVSQDTK
+2929 NTEKALKKLVSQDMK
-2944 DQKAADK
+2944 DEKAAAK
-2951 VAQKIAKL
+2951 VIAKIEKL
-2959 PEPANVSGKNE
+2959 PAAEDVIVKNKS
-2970 RAIKAARKAY
+2970 AISAARKAY
-2980 MALKND
+2980 DKLNE
-2986 NAKAYADSA
+2986 NAKKYADDSA
-2995 TYVLEDGTSKSYM
+2995 EVIAKLTDCEAALTQAIED
-3008 EKLAECETVLE
+3008 E
-3019 KAIDDE
+3019 D
-3025 AAAEAVEKLIKK
+3025 AAEAVETLIKK
-3037 LPAAKRVKEAN
+3037 LPTAKRVKEDH

-3058 YNELT
+3058 FNMLT
-3063 AEQKDLV
+3063 EDQKKLV

-3131 DESIDE
+3131 DESVDE

>member
-26 ADTAATRISTEDEFV
+26 ADTAATRISTEAEFV
-41 TMEAG
+41 AMEAG

-51 DTDITITKPHKGDF
+51 DTDITITKPHSGDF

-71 NGNTITLS
+71 NGYTITLS

-203 GIVGHNGGKTQGNA
+203 GIVGHNGGKTQGVA
-217 SPVVVQNCYSTGA
+217 SQVTVQNCYSTGA
-230 IEKYGTSTNPG
+230 IEKYGTSTNAG
-241 YAIVG
+241 YALVG

-264 KLCCVEGT
+264 KLCYVEGT

-288 ALLGSGF
+288 ALLGDGF
-295 MTKAGSYPVLSWETP
+295 MAKAGSYPTLAWEVP

-347 AGTYTYTVCCAGY
+347 AGTYTYTVSCAGY
-360 ETKNGDAFT
+360 KTKTGEAFT
-369 VSEKE
+369 VSADE
-374 ANDGATLS
+374 ADNGATLS
-382 AVTVSLNEDASAWVS
+382 EVTVSLDEDDTAWVS
-397 LTVTKSPAA
+397 LTVTKNPASA
-406 ATVTIKDAAGNTV
+406 LVTIKDAAGNTV

-436 TATTTEEGYEDAAG
+436 TATTEEEGYEDAAG
-450 SVDPTAGTLA
+450 SVDPTAGTLT
-460 IELPKVESLE
+460 IDLPKVDSLT
-470 VTTPATKLTYFQ
+470 VDTTNAKTTYFQ

-500 DDKEISAADFEDKG
+500 DDKEISAADFAAKG
-514 VTAAFDSSKEG
+514 VTAAFDSTNEG
-525 TADVLLSYKG
+525 TADVTLSYKG
-535 KSVSYQVEIQGRP
+535 KSVSYQVTIQGRP

-569 GKDEEFAYDEEEGA
+569 GNDEEEFAYDEEEGA

-610 ISFWYKTDSEWN
+610 ISFWYKTDSESN
-622 CDYLVLGSYA
+622 YDYLLLGSYA
-632 YGATKYT
+632 YGATKYN

-660 RKDYSG
+660 RKDSSG
-666 DTGKDCVWL
+666 NNGKDCVWL

-700 DAAGKA
+700 DEAGTT
-706 VTGTNGKYTVPA
+706 VTGTNGKYTVTP
-718 GDYTY
+718 GTYTY

-791 GENTTTLPDGSYTY
+791 GENTTTLPAGEYTY

-817 SFTVSG
+817 SFKVEG
-823 SAVTE
+823 KAVTE
-828 TKTLTRKLVFAD
+828 TKTLTRKLVFSD
-840 FFEDCEG
+840 FFADCKG
-847 VTAANDTSNPW
+847 ITATNHERRPWKAVKDEAN
-858 TPVKSESGNYLTS
+858 GNYLTTES
-871 LATGYSTQKLTITAT
+871 VATGFSSSDKTTILFEAA
-886 DDVQLSF
+886 DNVRLSF
-893 DVLPNVYTGNYILKV
+893 DVVPYCYGSSNRFVIYKNN
-908 FKSSSSTVIKEFQ
+908 KSVKTYDRSDKWES
-921 NSKEWQTYSINL
+921 YSIDL
-933 ASGETLRLEY
+933 LTGDTLLLEY
-943 KLPYYSGYYV
+943 TPRGTTYYTR
-953 YLKNF
+953 LKNF
-958 KTEKLAT
+958 KTEQLAK
-965 VNFTLGTEGASLV
+965 VNFTLGTAGASLV
-978 FTNKETGATYEPAS
+978 FTNKETGATYEPAN
-992 GASSVALPAG
+992 GASSIVLPAG

-1014 DETGEFTVVGGETKN
+1014 DETGEFTVAGGETKN
-1029 ITVPALKELKNAT
+1029 ITVPALTELKNAT
-1042 VTFHVTLPEG
+1042 VTFHVTLPED
-1052 CEKPY
+1052 CKKPY
-1057 TVMICKGSEIVY
+1057 TVVICKGGEIVY

-1074 EDAAESCALPV
+1074 EDAAESCTLPV

-1122 FEDFFAACDGIT
+1122 FEDFFANCDGII
-1134 AQNDAVYPYKAVKD
+1134 AANSNVYPYKAVKD
-1148 ASGNYL
+1148 AAGDYL
-1154 VTEGVR
+1154 ISDSVR
-1160 NSGKATI
+1160 NYGQATI

-1175 RLCFSYYATSDEYY
+1175 RLSFSYYGSTTSDEDY
-1189 PFAVKNGTKT
+1189 PFVVKNGTKT

-1212 TTDLAAGDKLTLTY
+1212 ATDLAAGDKLTLTY
-1226 EQPYVYGDA
+1226 EQPSVYGDA

-1249 LSKVTFTLGMEGT
+1249 LSKVTFTLGTEGT

-1274 TPDKDGSY
+1274 TADKDGSY

-1347 AQMANEDGSYTLV
+1347 AQTANEDGSYTLV

-1400 DGTTKTEPDKSAD
+1400 DGTTKTEPEKSAD
-1413 GTYQISSAAELAW
+1413 GTHQISSAAELAW
-1426 FADAVNGGSTALNA
+1426 FADAVNGGRTALNA

-1450 KTWPGIGTTYP
+1450 KTWPGIGTVSNQYTGTFDGKY
-1461 ENYYV
+1461 
-1466 GVFNGNGHT
+1466 FM
-1475 VSGLAGTSGLFG
+1475 VSGLAGSKGLFDFAG
-1487 ALGKDGV
+1487 GCV
-1494 GTVKNL
+1494 IKNL
-1500 VINGAISNSA
+1500 TVSGAIKEGT
-1510 YSNMGLLAN
+1510 NMGLLAD
-1519 VNAGVIEN
+1519 VSAGTVEN
-1527 CFVFG
+1527 CFTTG
-1532 SVTKGNPSGTTGG
+1532 SLHRINSYGTTGG
-1545 MVGRGASG
+1545 LIGRADAGTA
-1553 SVIRNSGSAATVKV
+1553 IRNCGSAA
-1567 TVTPTNVNLYLGGL
+1567 NVSCSMKSLKAELNMGGL
-1581 VGDFYGTMENC
+1581 VGNLYGTVENS
-1592 YATGNVISTTEKPN
+1592 YATGTVKVEAGSGYTAVGGFIGQTK
-1606 NTGIGGLVGQMETSA
+1606 NTAAIT
-1621 VIRNSYAAGTVSG
+1621 NSYAAGTVTG
-1634 SEGGFGAFVG
+1634 SAGGALGAFVG
-1644 VNKGAISGSYYR
+1644 VNSGSISGSYYR

-1704 GYPIHAWLGGKE
+1704 GYPIHAWQGGKE

-1730 RALVLKDANQAAL
+1730 RALVLKDAKQAAL

-1916 KDAFVQPVQIR
+1916 KDAFVQPVQIC
-1927 GHETVMDAVSYWL
+1927 GHETAMDAVSYWL
-1940 YDNGYDDSI
+1940 YNNGYDDSI

-1979 QGEGGADTKYV
+1979 QGEGGTDTKYV

-2051 KSFTGMVVDG
+2051 KSFTGMVVEG
-2061 EVSEMLVA
+2061 KVSQKLVA
-2069 PRTVTVDGVAVR
+2069 PQTVTVDGVTVQ
-2081 VGFSVN
+2081 VGFTALPYN
-2087 PSDAVTYE
+2087 AVTYE
-2095 FTDSQINISPRRP
+2095 FVKDTNRLEITPRRP
-2108 SQGKPAT
+2108 AMGQPAT

-2135 AMMSQADDETSTLQL
+2135 AMMSQADDETSTLKL

-2212 GIFNYDYSQMQK
+2212 GIFDYDYSQMQK
-2224 FESLTP
+2224 LESLTP

-2239 ITVYRPLPGKPAAEA
+2239 ITVYRPLPGQPAVEA

-2263 VKVNGNSTPGK
+2263 VKVNGKSTPGK

-2344 TLDQVKNVEG
+2344 TLGQVKNVEG

-2380 RTIIKYENLLL
+2380 RNIIKYENLLL

-2414 YEKFVE
+2414 YEKFVK

-2447 GTTGVD
+2447 GKQDID
-2453 EPEKPD
+2453 EPEKPG

-2724 ANEKAAK
+2724 ANERAAK

-2737 ASKLTGEPESMG
+2737 ASKLTGEPDGMG
-2749 LGDRRTITSVETAY
+2749 LNDRRTITSVETAY
-2763 NKLTDAQKTFISEAE
+2763 NKLTDAQKTFIPEAE
-2778 KVTLDAFTARR
+2778 KATLDAFTARR
-2789 DYLDANEAQ
+2789 DYLNANEAE
-2798 MKLDEKAA
+2798 MKANEKAA
-2806 SAVEKLIKALPKSE
+2806 SAVEKLIKALPKAE

-2833 RAAYD
+2833 RTAYN
-2838 ELTYD
+2838 ELTDD

-2881 IQALPETVVYDHD
+2881 IQALPETVVYNHD
-2894 DKSDEAEIHAAREAY
+2894 DKTDADEIDAAREAY
-2909 NALEKVG
+2909 NNLGKVG
-2916 KNIVGKDNLKRLT
+2916 KNIVGKDNLKLLT

-2944 DQKAADK
+2944 DQKAAAK
-2951 VAQKIAKL
+2951 VIAKIEKL
-2959 PEPANVSGKNE
+2959 PAAEDVIVKNKS
-2970 RAIKAARKAY
+2970 AISAARKAY
-2980 MALKND
+2980 DRLNE
-2986 NAKAYADSA
+2986 NAKKYADDSA
-2995 TYVLEDGTSKSYM
+2995 EVIA
-3008 EKLAECETVLE
+3008 KLADCEEALTQ
-3019 KAIDDE
+3019 AIEDE
-3025 AAAEAVEKLIKK
+3025 DAAEAVEKLIKK
-3037 LPAAKRVKEAN
+3037 LPTAKRVKEEH

-3063 AEQKDLV
+3063 AEQKELV

-3131 DESIDE
+3131 DESVDE

>member
-26 ADTAATRISTEDEFV
+26 ADTAATRISTEAEFV
-41 TMEAG
+41 AMEAG

-51 DTDITITKPHKGDF
+51 DTDITITKPHSGDF

-71 NGNTITLS
+71 NGYTITLS

-203 GIVGHNGGKTQGNA
+203 GIVGHNGASKQGVA
-217 SPVVVQNCYSTGA
+217 SQVTVQNCYSTGA
-230 IEKYGTSTNPG
+230 IEKYGTSTNDG

-264 KLCCVEGT
+264 TLCKVDGT

-280 EMKEAAFA
+280 EMKSADFA
-288 ALLGSGF
+288 KLLGDGF
-295 MTKAGSYPVLSWETP
+295 MAKAGSYPTLAWEVP

-338 GAEQTVSLP
+338 GAEQTVALP
-347 AGTYTYTVCCAGY
+347 AGTYTYTVSCAGY

-382 AVTVSLNEDASAWVS
+382 EVTVSLDEDDTAWVS
-397 LTVTKSPAA
+397 LTVTKNPASA
-406 ATVTIKDAAGNTV
+406 LVTIKDAAGNTV

-450 SVDPTAGTLA
+450 SVDPTAGTLT
-460 IELPKVESLE
+460 IDLPKVDSLT
-470 VTTPATKLTYFQ
+470 VDTTNAKTTYFQ

-500 DDKEISAADFEDKG
+500 DDKEISAADFAAKG

-569 GKDEEFAYDEEEGA
+569 GNDEEEFAYDEEEGA

-610 ISFWYKTDSEWN
+610 ISFQYKTESEAN
-622 CDYLVLGSYA
+622 FDYMFVGSSSY
-632 YGATKYT
+632 TKYNKT
-639 QTKWTQ
+639 VWTKE
-645 VSFSLQPGKEQLLTF
+645 SFSLQPGEELKLTYK
-660 RKDYSG
+660 KDGSG

-700 DAAGKA
+700 DEAGTT
-706 VTGTNGKYTVPA
+706 VTGTNGKYTVTP
-718 GDYTY
+718 GTYTY

-791 GENTTTLPDGSYTY
+791 GENTTTLPAGEYTY

-828 TKTLTRKLVFAD
+828 KKELTRKLVFSD
-840 FFEDCEG
+840 FFADCKG
-847 VTAANDTSNPW
+847 ITATNHERRPWKAVKDEAN
-858 TPVKSESGNYLTS
+858 GNYLTTES
-871 LATGYSTQKLTITAT
+871 VATGFGSSDKTTILFEAA
-886 DDVQLSF
+886 DNVRLSF
-893 DVLPNVYTGNYILKV
+893 DVVPYCYGSSNRFVIYKNN
-908 FKSSSSTVIKEFQ
+908 KSVKTYDRSDKWES
-921 NSKEWQTYSINL
+921 YSIDL
-933 ASGETLRLEY
+933 LTGDTLLLEY
-943 KLPYYSGYYV
+943 TPHGSTYYTR
-953 YLKNF
+953 LKNF
-958 KTEKLAT
+958 KTEQLAK

-992 GASSVALPAG
+992 GASSIVLPAG

-1029 ITVPALKELKNAT
+1029 ITVPALTELKNAT
-1042 VTFHVTLPEG
+1042 VTFHVTLPED

-1057 TVMICKGSEIVY
+1057 TVVICKGGEIVY

-1122 FEDFFAACDGIT
+1122 FEDFFAKCDGII
-1134 AQNDAVYPYKAVKD
+1134 AANSNVYPYKAVKD
-1148 ASGNYL
+1148 AAGDYL
-1154 VTEGVR
+1154 ISDSVR
-1160 NSGKATI
+1160 NYGKATI

-1175 RLCFSYYATSDEYY
+1175 RLYFSYYGSTTSDEDC
-1189 PFAVKNGTKT
+1189 PFVVKNGTKT
-1199 LLEAYDETTWKTF
+1199 LLEAYDETTWKPF
-1212 TTDLAAGDKLTLTY
+1212 ATDLAAGDKLTLTY
-1226 EQPYVYGDA
+1226 EQPYVYGGGE
-1235 SNIFVKLKDFRTEA
+1235 SPYLKLKDFRTEA
-1249 LSKVTFTLGMEGT
+1249 LSKVTFTLGTEGT

-1274 TPDKDGSY
+1274 TPDKDGGY

-1295 FGYKTVENVSFTV
+1295 FGYKTVENVAFPV
-1308 GGENK
+1308 EGENK
-1313 NIHVEVL
+1313 AIHVEVL

-1334 ADAAVSVTHAAQG
+1334 VDAAVSVTHATQG
-1347 AQMANEDGSYTLV
+1347 AQTANDNGTFTLV
-1360 EGETYDYT
+1360 QGETYDYT

-1400 DGTTKTEPDKSAD
+1400 DGTTKTEPKKSAD

-1426 FADAVNGGSTALNA
+1426 FADAVNGGSMALNA

-1450 KTWPGIGTTYP
+1450 KTWPGIGTASNKYTGTFDGKY
-1461 ENYYV
+1461 
-1466 GVFNGNGHT
+1466 FM
-1475 VSGLAGTSGLFG
+1475 VSGLAGSKGLFDFVG
-1487 ALGKDGV
+1487 ACV
-1494 GTVKNL
+1494 IKNL
-1500 VINGAISNSA
+1500 TVSGAIKEGT
-1510 YSNMGLLAN
+1510 NMGLLAD
-1519 VNAGVIEN
+1519 VSAGTVEN
-1527 CFVFG
+1527 CFTTG
-1532 SVTKGNPSGTTGG
+1532 SLHRISSYGTTGG
-1545 MVGRGASG
+1545 LIGRADAGT
-1553 SVIRNSGSAATVKV
+1553 VIRNCGSAA
-1567 TVTPTNVNLYLGGL
+1567 NVSCSMKSLNAELNMGGL
-1581 VGDFYGTMENC
+1581 VGNLYGTVENS
-1592 YATGNVISTTEKPN
+1592 YATGTVKVEAGSGYTAVGGFIGQTK
-1606 NTGIGGLVGQMETSA
+1606 NTAAIT
-1621 VIRNSYAAGTVSG
+1621 NSYAAGTVTG
-1634 SEGGFGAFVG
+1634 SAGGALGAFVG
-1644 VNKGAISGSYYR
+1644 VNSGSISGSYYR
-1656 EDAAEAAVATGSA
+1656 EDAAEAAVAAGSA

-1704 GYPIHAWLGGKE
+1704 GYPIHAWQGGKE

-1730 RALVLKDANQAAL
+1730 RALVLKDAKQAAL

-1765 MLLTYIRDSWGYD
+1765 MLLTYIRDDWGYD

-1801 AEYLEVYGE
+1801 AEYLEENGE

-1820 LTPDNNGIYHIKS
+1820 LTPDNNGIYHIKT
-1833 QAQLVLAATGEN
+1833 QAQLALAATGEN

-1904 NVLGSIEKALSA
+1904 NVLGSIEKALAA

-1927 GHETVMDAVSYWL
+1927 GHETAMDAVSYWL

-1949 EVEFVSAGTLATTSV
+1949 EVEFVSAGTLTTTSV

-1979 QGEGGADTKYV
+1979 QGEGGTDTKYV

-2017 VEKAQELMQKA
+2017 VEKAQELMQRA

-2115 TFDLWLIT
+2115 TFELRMVT
-2123 LFDNNLDDYTLD
+2123 LFDENLDPYTIS
-2135 AMMSQADDETSTLQL
+2135 AMMSGSGDNVSTLQL

-2201 LIPSLQ
+2201 LLPDLDE
-2207 KMSDA
+2207 MSDA

-2239 ITVYRPLPGKPAAEA
+2239 ITVYRPLPGQPAVEA

-2263 VKVNGNSTPGK
+2263 VKVNGKSTPGK
-2274 VLGETTLTFTIEP
+2274 VLGETILTFTIEP
-2287 LTQKEIDDAKAL
+2287 LTQQEINDAKAL
-2299 MTEVTQEEVYWQS
+2299 MAEVTTEEFYWNA
-2312 IRGENTDKKHITT
+2312 IRGKNTDKNHITEN
-2325 DLHPF
+2325 LSPF
-2330 YKIVKNDIGGYDYP
+2330 YKVVKDADGTFSYP
-2344 TLDQVKNVEG
+2344 TLGQVKNVEG
-2354 IYTDDHPGYD
+2354 IYTDDYPGYD

-2380 RTIIKYENLLL
+2380 RNIIKYENLLL
-2391 TQPEYNTEV
+2391 TQPEYNTNV

-2420 DAETPDGAYEQF
+2420 NAETPNNAYDQF

-2447 GTTGVD
+2447 GKKNID
-2453 EPEKPD
+2453 EPTTPTEPKYVS
-2459 TGTDIGVTVIV
+2459 VTVIV
-2470 DGRDVDGFVSNKEN
+2470 DGRGTDGFVSNNET
-2484 PYAFEGKDT
+2484 PYTFDGTDN
-2493 GDGITVAQVMQAFFK
+2493 GDGITVAQVMKAFFA
-2508 DTEYTS
+2508 DTDYTS

-2519 YYGGY
+2519 Y
-2524 IAAITDPNGVKL
+2524 IASITDPNGVKL

-2550 TRNGEYAD
+2550 TRAGKYAD

-2563 FVEDGDKIY
+2563 FVEDGDEIY

-2578 YYLELDENSDEYRQ
+2578 YYLELDKNSDEYRQ

-2708 TKEESR
+2708 TKEERR

-2724 ANEKAAK
+2724 TNERAAK

-2737 ASKLTGEPESMG
+2737 ASKFTGEPDGMG
-2749 LGDRRTITSVETAY
+2749 LNDRRTITSVETAY

-2778 KVTLDAFTARR
+2778 KATLDAFTARR
-2789 DYLDANEAQ
+2789 DYLDANEAE
-2798 MKLDEKAA
+2798 MKANEKAA
-2806 SAVEKLIKALPKSE
+2806 SAVEKLIKALPKAE

-2833 RAAYD
+2833 RTAYN
-2838 ELTYD
+2838 ELTDD

-2856 AEAALRKALDDVAA
+2856 AEAALEKALEEVADDQ
-2870 DKSAAEIVIEM
+2870 SAAEIVIKM
-2881 IQALPETVVYDHD
+2881 IQNLPDPVVYNHD
-2894 DKSDEAEIHAAREAY
+2894 DKTDADEIGAARAAY
-2909 NALEKVG
+2909 NDLGKVG
-2916 KNIVGKDNLKRLT
+2916 KNIVGKDNLKLLT

-2944 DQKAADK
+2944 DQKAAAKVIAKIEKLPAAEDVIVKNKSAISATRKAYDK
-2951 VAQKIAKL
+2951 LNENAKKYADDSAEVIAKL
-2959 PEPANVSGKNE
+2959 ADCEEALTQ
-2970 RAIKAARKAY
+2970 AI
-2980 MALKND
+2980 
-2986 NAKAYADSA
+2986 
-2995 TYVLEDGTSKSYM
+2995 ED
-3008 EKLAECETVLE
+3008 E
-3019 KAIDDE
+3019 D
-3025 AAAEAVEKLIKK
+3025 AAEAVEKLIKK
-3037 LPAAKRVKEAN
+3037 LPTAKRVKEEH

-3063 AEQKDLV
+3063 AEQKELV

-3094 DLEALELQQEEA
+3094 DLEALELQQEEIA
-3106 SRQAAIIEQFV
+3106 RQAAIIEQFV

-3131 DESIDE
+3131 DESVDE

>member
-41 TMEAG
+41 AMAAG

-51 DTDITITKPHKGDF
+51 TQDITITKPHSGDF

-71 NGNTITLS
+71 NGHTITLS

-160 ANLGDITGSGN
+160 ANLGDITGSSN

-203 GIVGHNGGKTQGNA
+203 GIVGHNGGRTQGVA
-217 SPVVVQNCYSTGA
+217 SQVTVQNCYSTGA
-230 IEKYGTSTNPG
+230 IEKYGTSTNAG
-241 YAIVG
+241 YALVG

-264 KLCCVEGT
+264 KLCYVEGT
-272 NCAFKTDA
+272 NCAFKTDT
-280 EMKEAAFA
+280 EMKSADFA
-288 ALLGSGF
+288 KLLGDGF
-295 MTKAGSYPVLSWETP
+295 MVKAGSYPVLSWETP

-347 AGTYTYTVCCAGY
+347 AGTYTYTVSCAGY
-360 ETKNGDAFT
+360 KTKTGAAFT
-369 VSEKE
+369 VSADE
-374 ANDGATLS
+374 ADNGATLS
-382 AVTVSLNEDASAWVS
+382 EVTVSLDEDDTAWVS
-397 LTVTKSPAA
+397 LTVTKSPASA
-406 ATVTIKDAAGNTV
+406 LVTIKDAAGNTV

-450 SVDPTAGTLA
+450 SVDPTAGTLT
-460 IELPKVESLE
+460 IDLPKVDSLT
-470 VTTPATKLTYFQ
+470 VDTTNAKTTYFQ
-482 NEKLKTDGLV
+482 NEKLKTEGLV

-500 DDKEISAADFEDKG
+500 DDKEISAADFAAKG

-601 LNENAPAGN
+601 LNENVPAGN
-610 ISFWYKTDSEWN
+610 ISFQYKTESEAN
-622 CDYLVLGSYA
+622 FDYMFVGSSSY
-632 YGATKYT
+632 TKYNKT
-639 QTKWTQ
+639 VWTKE
-645 VSFSLQPGKEQLLTF
+645 SFSLQPGEELKLTYK
-660 RKDYSG
+660 KDGSG

-700 DAAGKA
+700 NEAGTA
-706 VTGTNGKYTVPA
+706 VSGTNGKYTVTP
-718 GDYTY
+718 GTYTY
-723 EASAFGYETATDT
+723 TAVAFGYETATGT
-736 IKVTDKDVSKTITL
+736 ITVTDKDVSETITL
-750 QQLPGQTVT
+750 KKIPDQKVT
-759 FDLEIPETI
+759 FDIKLPEGLS
-768 PAEDKNSYTITIKQ
+768 NNYTITIKS
-782 GAATVRTLK
+782 GTTTVRTLE

-828 TKTLTRKLVFAD
+828 TKTLTRKLVFSD
-840 FFEDCEG
+840 FFEGLD
-847 VTAANDTSNPW
+847 VTATDDTSNPW
-858 TPVKSESGNYLTS
+858 KPVKDEAGNYLKSTTS
-871 LATGYSTQKLTITAT
+871 SYKTQTITFT
-886 DDVQLSF
+886 VTENVSLSF
-893 DVLPNVYTGNYILKV
+893 DVLPYVYTGNYVLKV
-908 FKSSSSTVIKEFQ
+908 IKNNASTATKEFQ
-921 NSKEWQTYSINL
+921 NSKEWEHYSIDLNAGDTLTLKYQTYYN
-933 ASGETLRLEY
+933 AST
-943 KLPYYSGYYV
+943 YYV

-958 KTEKLAT
+958 KTVKLAT
-965 VNFTLGTEGASLV
+965 VDFTLGTEGASLV

-1009 KFGCK
+1009 KFGCE
-1014 DETGEFTVVGGETKN
+1014 DATGEFTVAGGETKSL
-1029 ITVPALKELKNAT
+1029 TVPALKELKNAT

-1057 TVMICKGSEIVY
+1057 TVVICKGGEIVY

-1074 EDAAESCALPV
+1074 EDAAEFCTLPV

-1110 GEIRVTLARKPV
+1110 GEICVTLARKPV
-1122 FEDFFAACDGIT
+1122 FEDFFAACGGIT

-1154 VTEGVR
+1154 VSEGVR
-1160 NSGKATI
+1160 NYGKATI

-1175 RLCFSYYATSDEYY
+1175 RLYFSYYGSTTSDEDY
-1189 PFAVKNGTKT
+1189 PFVVKNGTKT

-1226 EQPYVYGDA
+1226 EQPYVYGGGA
-1235 SNIFVKLKDFRTEA
+1235 SPYLRLKDFRTEA
-1249 LSKVTFTLGMEGT
+1249 LSKVTFTLGTEGT

-1295 FGYKTVENVSFTV
+1295 FGYKTVENVAFPV
-1308 GGENK
+1308 EGENK
-1313 NIHVEVL
+1313 
-1320 QPMPSAAIT
+1320 AIT
-1329 FQTDP
+1329 VAALELLPTGKITFNVEP
-1334 ADAAVSVTHAAQG
+1334 EGAAVSVTHAAQG

-1383 SGDETITVKLT
+1383 SGDATITVKLT

-1426 FADAVNGGSTALNA
+1426 FAAAVNGGSTALNA

-1450 KTWPGIGTTYP
+1450 KTWPGIGTTSNQYTGTFDGK
-1461 ENYYV
+1461 Y
-1466 GVFNGNGHT
+1466 FM
-1475 VSGLAGTSGLFG
+1475 VSGLAGSKGLFDFVG
-1487 ALGKDGV
+1487 ACV
-1494 GTVKNL
+1494 IKNL
-1500 VINGAISNSA
+1500 TVSGAIKEGT
-1510 YSNMGLLAN
+1510 NMGLLAD
-1519 VNAGVIEN
+1519 VSAGTVEN
-1527 CFVFG
+1527 CFTTG
-1532 SVTKGNPSGTTGG
+1532 SLHRINSYGTTGG
-1545 MVGRGASG
+1545 LIGRADAGT
-1553 SVIRNSGSAATVKV
+1553 VIRNCGSAA
-1567 TVTPTNVNLYLGGL
+1567 NVSCSMKSLKAELNMGGL
-1581 VGDFYGTMENC
+1581 VGKLYGTVENS
-1592 YATGNVISTTEKPN
+1592 YATGTVKVEAGSGYTAVGGFIGQ
-1606 NTGIGGLVGQMETSA
+1606 TGNAAAIM
-1621 VIRNSYAAGTVSG
+1621 NSYAAGTVTG
-1634 SEGGFGAFVG
+1634 SAGGALGAFVG
-1644 VNKGAISGSYYR
+1644 VNSSSISGSYYR

-1669 DGLTAMTKAVMQS
+1669 DGLTAMTQAVMQS

-1940 YDNGYDDSI
+1940 YNNGYDDSI

-2051 KSFTGMVVDG
+2051 KSFTGMVVEG
-2061 EVSEMLVA
+2061 KVSQKLVA
-2069 PRTVTVDGVAVR
+2069 PQTVTVDGVTVQI
-2081 VGFSVN
+2081 GFTALPYN
-2087 PSDAVTYE
+2087 AVTYE
-2095 FTDSQINISPRRP
+2095 FVKDTNRLEITPRRP
-2108 SQGKPAT
+2108 AMGQPAT

-2135 AMMSQADDETSTLQL
+2135 AMMSQADDEISTLQL
-2150 QNAFRITVKPET
+2150 KNAFRITVKPET

-2212 GIFNYDYSQMQK
+2212 GIFDYDYSQMQK
-2224 FESLTP
+2224 LESLTP

-2239 ITVYRPLPGKPAAEA
+2239 ITVYRPLPGQPAVEA

-2263 VKVNGNSTPGK
+2263 VKVNGKSTPGK

-2414 YEKFVE
+2414 YEKFVK

-2447 GTTGVD
+2447 GKQDID

-2550 TRNGEYAD
+2550 SRNGEYAD

-2563 FVEDGDKIY
+2563 FVEDGDEIY

-2578 YYLELDENSDEYRQ
+2578 YYLELDKNSDEYRQ

-2646 AQKLLDAEAK
+2646 AQKLFDAEAK

-2724 ANEKAAK
+2724 ANERAAK
-2731 KVSDLI
+2731 KVSNLI

-2778 KVTLDAFTARR
+2778 KATLDAFTARR
-2789 DYLDANEAQ
+2789 DYLDANEAE
-2798 MKLDEKAA
+2798 MKANEKAA
-2806 SAVEKLIKALPKSE
+2806 SAVEKLIKALPKAE

-2838 ELTYD
+2838 ELTDD

-2909 NALEKVG
+2909 NNLGKVG
-2916 KNIVGKDNLKRLT
+2916 KNIVGKDNLKLLT

-2944 DQKAADK
+2944 DQKAAAK
-2951 VAQKIAKL
+2951 VIAKIEKL
-2959 PEPANVSGKNE
+2959 PAAEDVIVKNKS
-2970 RAIKAARKAY
+2970 AISAARKAY
-2980 MALKND
+2980 DRLNE
-2986 NAKAYADSA
+2986 NAKKYVDDSA
-2995 TYVLEDGTSKSYM
+2995 EVIA
-3008 EKLAECETVLE
+3008 KLADCEEALTQ
-3019 KAIDDE
+3019 AIEDE
-3025 AAAEAVEKLIKK
+3025 DAAEAVEKLIKK
-3037 LPAAKRVKEAN
+3037 LPTAKRVKEEH

-3063 AEQKDLV
+3063 AEQKELV

-3131 DESIDE
+3131 DESVDE

>member
-26 ADTAATRISTEDEFV
+26 AETAVPITTDKEFAA
-41 TMEAG
+41 MDAG

-51 DTDITITKPHKGDF
+51 MRDITITAPYAKDF
-65 QGHFDG
+65 TGTFNG
-71 NGNTITLS
+71 GGNTITLNITGVSAANVGAFSVLRS
-79 GMTSSPFGIVNG
+79 GAVV
-91 PSTIENLKVA
+91 ENLM
-101 GSVTGT
+101 TGGT
-107 SYLAG
+107 ITAPAYNNVGG
-112 IAGMANTADGEIKI
+112 IAGQASAA
-126 INCMNTADITGT
+126 TADIIIRNCKNAAAISGKQ
-138 SPVGGIVG
+138 SVGGIVG
-146 GCTSSANTLTIQGC
+146 YVPKNNDTSGVKMEGLANT
-160 ANLGDITGSGN
+160 GDLSGTRN
-171 KVGGIIGVAQYA
+171 VGGIIGNLEGP
-183 AHKIVDC
+183 AHSLTNA
-190 YNQGKITGFNNYA
+190 YNHGNMTASGSGAA
-203 GIVGHNGGKTQGNA
+203 GICGRAANGFTL
-217 SPVVVQNCYSTGA
+217 SNCYTTGTLT
-230 IEKYGTSTNPG
+230 KSD
-241 YAIVG
+241 
-246 GGTGANTTNS
+246 GALISAGSSYNT
-256 YALTGVAE
+256 AVAE
-264 KLCCVEGT
+264 T
-272 NCAFKTDA
+272 NCYAREGCGTEKLNYQNGINATASSFKTEE
-280 EMKEAAFA
+280 EMKAADFA
-288 ALLGSGF
+288 ALLGDGF
-295 MTKAGSYPVLSWETP
+295 MAVPNDYPNLSWEIP
-310 TASKTFHITPAAA
+310 SAALTA
-323 TLTVLKGSET
+323 TLDNADAVFTLTKGGETYYSGEGKSHNVALPEGEYAWTAACEGYFPQNGTISVSKSDAET
-333 AYSGT
+333 AKPLSVNVTFVPDPNAPTVTSISVKEGSYKTDYKQGDKLDDKLTLVLHYSDGT
-338 GAEQTVSLP
+338 TKEVSKGYTITGFLTEEPTEALELTV
-347 AGTYTYTVCCAGY
+347 TY
-360 ETKNGDAFT
+360 EKNGQTFTAKFT
-369 VSEKE
+369 VS
-374 ANDGATLS
+374 
-382 AVTVSLNEDASAWVS
+382 
-397 LTVTKSPAA
+397 
-406 ATVTIKDAAGNTV
+406 V
-419 AETNGSYKLLKD
+419 AET
-431 GAYTY
+431 
-436 TATTTEEGYEDAAG
+436 
-450 SVDPTAGTLA
+450 P
-460 IELPKVESLE
+460 
-470 VTTPATKLTYFQ
+470 
-482 NEKLKTDGLV
+482 
-492 LTVHYTNA
+492 
-500 DDKEISAADFEDKG
+500 
-514 VTAAFDSSKEG
+514 
-525 TADVLLSYKG
+525 DVLKA
-535 KSVSYQVEIQGRP
+535 
-548 DVFQQLR
+548 LR
-555 PYATI
+555 PYAEI
-560 TYGHNSSYT
+560 SFGHNDSYKGEA
-569 GKDEEFAYDEEEGA
+569 GKEFVYDNDEGA

-601 LNENAPAGN
+601 LKDDARAGN
-610 ISFWYKTDSEWN
+610 ISFWYKTDSESN
-622 CDYLVLGSYA
+622 YDYLLLGSYA
-632 YGATKYT
+632 YGATKYN

-660 RKDYSG
+660 RKDSSG
-666 DTGKDCVWL
+666 NNGKDCVWL
-675 KDFTFERLYTI
+675 KDFVFAQLYAL
-686 ELTTVPSDASLTLK
+686 ELTTVPADANVTLK
-700 DAAGKA
+700 DAAGTT

-791 GENTTTLPDGSYTY
+791 GENTTTLPAGEYTY

-828 TKTLTRKLVFAD
+828 TKTLTRKLVFSD
-840 FFEDCEG
+840 FFADCKG
-847 VTAANDTSNPW
+847 ITATNHERRPWKAVKDEAN
-858 TPVKSESGNYLTS
+858 GNYLTTES
-871 LATGYSTQKLTITAT
+871 VAT
-886 DDVQLSF
+886 DFGSSYKTTILFEAADNVRLSF
-893 DVLPNVYTGNYILKV
+893 DVVPYCYGSSDRFVIYKNN
-908 FKSSSSTVIKEFQ
+908 KSVKTYDRSDKWES
-921 NSKEWQTYSINL
+921 YSIDL
-933 ASGETLRLEY
+933 LTGDTLLLEY
-943 KLPYYSGYYV
+943 TPHGSTYYTR
-953 YLKNF
+953 LKNF
-958 KTEKLAT
+958 KTEQLAK
-965 VNFTLGTEGASLV
+965 VNFTLGTAGASLV
-978 FTNKETGATYEPAS
+978 FTNKETGATYEPAN
-992 GASSVALPAG
+992 GASSIVLPAG

-1009 KFGCK
+1009 KFGCE
-1014 DETGEFTVVGGETKN
+1014 DATGEFTVAGGETKN

-1042 VTFHVTLPEG
+1042 VTFHVTLPED

-1057 TVMICKGSEIVY
+1057 TVVICKGSEIVY

-1074 EDAAESCALPV
+1074 EDAAESCTLPV

-1122 FEDFFAACDGIT
+1122 FEDFFANCDGII
-1134 AQNDAVYPYKAVKD
+1134 AANSNVYPYKAVKD
-1148 ASGNYL
+1148 AAGDYL
-1154 VTEGVR
+1154 ISDSVR
-1160 NSGKATI
+1160 NYGKATI

-1175 RLCFSYYATSDEYY
+1175 RLSFSYYGSTTSDEDC
-1189 PFAVKNGTKT
+1189 PFVVKNGTKT
-1199 LLEAYDETTWKTF
+1199 LLEAYDETTWKPF
-1212 TTDLAAGDKLTLTY
+1212 ATDLAAGDELTLTY
-1226 EQPYVYGDA
+1226 EQPHVYGDA

-1249 LSKVTFTLGMEGT
+1249 LSKVTFTLGTEGT

-1274 TPDKDGSY
+1274 TADKDGSY

-1295 FGYKTVENVSFTV
+1295 FGYKTVENVSFSV
-1308 GGENK
+1308 EGENK
-1313 NIHVEVL
+1313 
-1320 QPMPSAAIT
+1320 AIT
-1329 FQTDP
+1329 VAALELLPTGKITFNVEP
-1334 ADAAVSVTHAAQG
+1334 EGAAVSVTHAAQG
-1347 AQMANEDGSYTLV
+1347 AQTANDDGTYTLV

-1400 DGTTKTEPDKSAD
+1400 DGTTKTEPKKSAD

-1426 FADAVNGGSTALNA
+1426 FADAVNNGSTALNA

-1450 KTWPGIGTTYP
+1450 KTWPGIGTASNKYTGTFDGKY
-1461 ENYYV
+1461 
-1466 GVFNGNGHT
+1466 FM
-1475 VSGLAGTSGLFG
+1475 VSGLAGSKGLFDFVG
-1487 ALGKDGV
+1487 ACV
-1494 GTVKNL
+1494 IKNL
-1500 VINGAISNSA
+1500 TVSGAIKEGT
-1510 YSNMGLLAN
+1510 NMGLLAD
-1519 VNAGVIEN
+1519 VSAGTVEN
-1527 CFVFG
+1527 CFTTG
-1532 SVTKGNPSGTTGG
+1532 SLHRINSYGTTGG
-1545 MVGRGASG
+1545 LIGRADAGT
-1553 SVIRNSGSAATVKV
+1553 VIRNCGSAA
-1567 TVTPTNVNLYLGGL
+1567 NVSCSMKSLKAELNMGGL
-1581 VGDFYGTMENC
+1581 VGNLYGTVENS
-1592 YATGNVISTTEKPN
+1592 YATGTVKVEAGSGYTAVGGFIGQTK
-1606 NTGIGGLVGQMETSA
+1606 NTAAIT
-1621 VIRNSYAAGTVSG
+1621 NSYAAGTVTG
-1634 SEGGFGAFVG
+1634 SAGGALGAFVG
-1644 VNKGAISGSYYR
+1644 VNSGSISGSYYR
-1656 EDAAEAAVATGSA
+1656 EDAAEAAVAAGSA
-1669 DGLTAMTKAVMQS
+1669 DGLTAMAKAVMQS

-1704 GYPIHAWLGGKE
+1704 GYPIHAWQGGKE

-1730 RALVLKDANQAAL
+1730 RALVLKDAKQAAL

-1765 MLLTYIRDSWGYD
+1765 MLLTYIRDDWGYD

-1801 AEYLEVYGE
+1801 AEYLEEYGE

-1820 LTPDNNGIYHIKS
+1820 LTPDNNGIYHIKT
-1833 QAQLVLAATGEN
+1833 QAQLALAATGEN

-1874 VKLTATAAKGTA
+1874 VRLTATAAKGTA

-1904 NVLGSIEKALSA
+1904 NVLGSIEKALAA

-1927 GHETVMDAVSYWL
+1927 GHETAMDAVSYWL
-1940 YDNGYDDSI
+1940 YDDGYDDSI
-1949 EVEFVSAGTLATTSV
+1949 EVEFVSAGTLTTTSV

-1979 QGEGGADTKYV
+1979 QGEGGTDTKYV

-2017 VEKAQELMQKA
+2017 VEKAQELMQRA

-2115 TFDLWLIT
+2115 TFELRMVT
-2123 LFDNNLDDYTLD
+2123 LFDENLDPYTIS
-2135 AMMSQADDETSTLQL
+2135 AMMSGSGDNVSTLQL

-2201 LIPSLQ
+2201 LLPDLDE
-2207 KMSDA
+2207 MSDA

-2239 ITVYRPLPGKPAAEA
+2239 ITVYRPLPGQPAVEA

-2263 VKVNGNSTPGK
+2263 VKVNGKSTPGK
-2274 VLGETTLTFTIEP
+2274 VLGETILTFTIEP
-2287 LTQKEIDDAKAL
+2287 LTQQEINDAKAL
-2299 MTEVTQEEVYWQS
+2299 MAEVTTEEFYWNA
-2312 IRGENTDKKHITT
+2312 IRGKNTDKNHITEN
-2325 DLHPF
+2325 LSPF
-2330 YKIVKNDIGGYDYP
+2330 YKVVKDADGTFSYP
-2344 TLDQVKNVEG
+2344 TLGQVKNVEG
-2354 IYTDDHPGYD
+2354 IYTDDYPGYD

-2380 RTIIKYENLLL
+2380 RNIIKYENLLL
-2391 TQPEYNTEV
+2391 TQPEYNTNV

-2420 DAETPDGAYEQF
+2420 NAETPNNAYDQF

-2447 GTTGVD
+2447 GKKNID
-2453 EPEKPD
+2453 EPTTPTEPKYVS
-2459 TGTDIGVTVIV
+2459 VTVIV
-2470 DGRDVDGFVSNKEN
+2470 DGRGTDGFVSNNET
-2484 PYAFEGKDT
+2484 PYTFDGTDN
-2493 GDGITVAQVMQAFFK
+2493 GDGITVAQVMKAFFA
-2508 DTEYTS
+2508 DTDYTS

-2519 YYGGY
+2519 Y
-2524 IAAITDPNGVKL
+2524 IASITDPNGVKL

-2550 TRNGEYAD
+2550 TRAGKYAD

-2578 YYLELDENSDEYRQ
+2578 YYLELDKNSDEYRQ

-2656 LAEYEKNMD
+2656 LAEYEKNMG

-2708 TKEESR
+2708 TKEERR

-2724 ANEKAAK
+2724 TNERAAK

-2737 ASKLTGEPESMG
+2737 ASKLTGEPDGMG
-2749 LGDRRTITSVETAY
+2749 LNDRRTITSVETAY

-2778 KVTLDAFTARR
+2778 KATLDAFTARR
-2789 DYLDANEAQ
+2789 DYLNANEAE
-2798 MKLDEKAA
+2798 MKANEKAA
-2806 SAVEKLIKALPKSE
+2806 SAVEKLIKALPKAE

-2833 RAAYD
+2833 RAAYN
-2838 ELTYD
+2838 ELTDD

-2909 NALEKVG
+2909 NDLGKVG
-2916 KNIVGKDNLKRLT
+2916 KNIVGKDNLKLLT

-2944 DQKAADK
+2944 DQKAAAK
-2951 VAQKIAKL
+2951 VIAKIEKL
-2959 PEPANVSGKNE
+2959 PAAEDVIVKNKS
-2970 RAIKAARKAY
+2970 AISAARKAY
-2980 MALKND
+2980 DKLNE
-2986 NAKAYADSA
+2986 NAKKYADDSA
-2995 TYVLEDGTSKSYM
+2995 EVIA
-3008 EKLAECETVLE
+3008 KLADCEEALTQ
-3019 KAIDDE
+3019 AIEDE
-3025 AAAEAVEKLIKK
+3025 DAAEAVEKLIKK
-3037 LPAAKRVKEAN
+3037 LPTAKRVKEEH

-3063 AEQKDLV
+3063 AEQKELV

-3094 DLEALELQQEEA
+3094 DLEALALQQEEA
-3106 SRQAAIIEQFV
+3106 SRQASIIEQFV

-3131 DESIDE
+3131 DESVDE

>member
-26 ADTAATRISTEDEFV
+26 ADTAATRISTEAEFV
-41 TMEAG
+41 AMEAG

-51 DTDITITKPHKGDF
+51 DTDITITKPHSGDF

-71 NGNTITLS
+71 NGHTITLS

-160 ANLGDITGSGN
+160 ANLGDITGSNN

-190 YNQGKITGFNNYA
+190 YNQGKVTGFNNYA

-230 IEKYGTSTNPG
+230 IEKYGTSTNAG
-241 YAIVG
+241 YALVG

-264 KLCCVEGT
+264 KLCYVEGT
-272 NCAFKTDA
+272 NCAFKTDE

-295 MTKAGSYPVLSWETP
+295 MAKAGSYPVLSWETP
-310 TASKTFHITPAAA
+310 TASKTFHIKPAAA
-323 TLTVLKGSET
+323 TLTVLKGSEM

-347 AGTYTYTVCCAGY
+347 AGTYTYTVSCAGY

-397 LTVTKSPAA
+397 LTVTKNPASA
-406 ATVTIKDAAGNTV
+406 LVTIKDAAGNTV

-450 SVDPTAGTLA
+450 SVDPTAGALT
-460 IELPKVESLE
+460 IDLPKVDSLT
-470 VTTPATKLTYFQ
+470 VDTTNAKTTYFQ

-500 DDKEISAADFEDKG
+500 DDKEISAADFAAKG

-535 KSVSYQVEIQGRP
+535 KSVSYQVTIQGRP

-569 GKDEEFAYDEEEGA
+569 GNDEEEFAYDEEEGA

-588 QGMGNSQVWVSIK
+588 QDMGNSEVWVSIK
-601 LNENAPAGN
+601 LKDDAPAGN
-610 ISFWYKTDSEWN
+610 ISFWYKTDSESN
-622 CDYLVLGSYA
+622 YDYLLLGSYA
-632 YGATKYT
+632 YGATKYN

-660 RKDYSG
+660 RKDSSG
-666 DTGKDCVWL
+666 NTGKDCVWL
-675 KDFTFERLYTI
+675 KDFTFEQLYTI

-700 DAAGKA
+700 DEAGTT
-706 VTGTNGKYTVPA
+706 VTGTNGKYTVTP
-718 GDYTY
+718 GTYTY

-828 TKTLTRKLVFAD
+828 KKELTRKLVFAD

-847 VTAANDTSNPW
+847 VAVKNDTSNPW
-858 TPVKSESGNYLTS
+858 TPVKDEAGNYLKSTTS
-871 LATGYSTQKLTITAT
+871 SYKTQTIAFTVT
-886 DDVQLSF
+886 ENVSLSF
-893 DVLPNVYTGNYILKV
+893 DVLPYVYTGNYVLKV
-908 FKSSSSTVIKEFQ
+908 IKNNASTATKEFQ
-921 NSKEWQTYSINL
+921 NSKEWEHYSIDLNAGDTLTLKYQTYYN
-933 ASGETLRLEY
+933 AST
-943 KLPYYSGYYV
+943 YYV

-958 KTEKLAT
+958 KTVKLAT
-965 VNFTLGTEGASLV
+965 VNFTLGTEAATLV
-978 FTNKETGATYEPAS
+978 FTNKETNETYEPAS

-1014 DETGEFTVVGGETKN
+1014 DETGEFTVAGGETKN
-1029 ITVPALKELKNAT
+1029 ITVPALTELKNAT
-1042 VTFHVTLPEG
+1042 VTFHVTLPED

-1057 TVMICKGSEIVY
+1057 TVVICKGSEIVY

-1085 GTYTYTVSHA
+1085 GTYTYAVSHA
-1095 KCDDAAGELELAEAG
+1095 KCDDAAGELKLAEAG

-1122 FEDFFAACDGIT
+1122 FEDFFAACDGII
-1134 AQNDAVYPYKAVKD
+1134 AANSNVYPYKAVKD
-1148 ASGNYL
+1148 AAGDYL
-1154 VTEGVR
+1154 ISDSVR
-1160 NSGKATI
+1160 NYGKATI

-1175 RLCFSYYATSDEYY
+1175 RLSFSYYGSTTSDEDC
-1189 PFAVKNGTKT
+1189 PFVVKNGTKT
-1199 LLEAYDETTWKTF
+1199 LLEAYDETTWKPF
-1212 TTDLAAGDKLTLTY
+1212 ATDLAAGDKLTLTY
-1226 EQPYVYGDA
+1226 EQPYVYGGGE
-1235 SNIFVKLKDFRTEA
+1235 SPYLKLKDFRTEA
-1249 LSKVTFTLGMEGT
+1249 LSKVTFTLGTEGT

-1274 TPDKDGSY
+1274 TADKDGSY

-1295 FGYKTVENVSFTV
+1295 FGYKTVENVSFPV
-1308 GGENK
+1308 EGENK
-1313 NIHVEVL
+1313 
-1320 QPMPSAAIT
+1320 AIT
-1329 FQTDP
+1329 VAALELLPTGKITFNVEP
-1334 ADAAVSVTHAAQG
+1334 EGAAVSVTHAAQG

-1400 DGTTKTEPDKSAD
+1400 DGTTKTEPEKSAD

-1426 FADAVNGGSTALNA
+1426 FADAVNNGSTALNA

-1450 KTWPGIGTTYP
+1450 KTWPGIGTVSNQYTGTFDGKY
-1461 ENYYV
+1461 
-1466 GVFNGNGHT
+1466 FM
-1475 VSGLAGTSGLFG
+1475 VSGLAGSKGLFDFVG
-1487 ALGKDGV
+1487 ACV
-1494 GTVKNL
+1494 IKNL
-1500 VINGAISNSA
+1500 TVSGAIKEGT
-1510 YSNMGLLAN
+1510 NMGLLAD
-1519 VNAGVIEN
+1519 VSAGTVEN
-1527 CFVFG
+1527 CFTTG
-1532 SVTKGNPSGTTGG
+1532 SLHRINSYGTTGG
-1545 MVGRGASG
+1545 LIGRADAGTA
-1553 SVIRNSGSAATVKV
+1553 IRNCGSAA
-1567 TVTPTNVNLYLGGL
+1567 NVSCSMKSLKAELNMGGL
-1581 VGDFYGTMENC
+1581 VGNLYGTVENS
-1592 YATGNVISTTEKPN
+1592 YATGTVKVEAGSGYTAVGGFIGQTK
-1606 NTGIGGLVGQMETSA
+1606 NTAAIT
-1621 VIRNSYAAGTVSG
+1621 NSYAAGTVTG
-1634 SEGGFGAFVG
+1634 SAGGALGAFVG
-1644 VNKGAISGSYYR
+1644 VNSGSISGSYYR

-1751 QEETDEFVAETSLS
+1751 RAETDEFVAETSLS

-1801 AEYLEVYGE
+1801 AEYLEEYGE

-1820 LTPDNNGIYHIKS
+1820 LTPDNNGIYHIKT
-1833 QAQLVLAATGEN
+1833 QAQLALAATGEN

-1874 VKLTATAAKGTA
+1874 VRLTATAAKGTA

-1904 NVLGSIEKALSA
+1904 NVLGSIEKALAA

-1927 GHETVMDAVSYWL
+1927 GHETAMDAVSYWL

-1949 EVEFVSAGTLATTSV
+1949 EVEFVSAGTLTTTSV

-1979 QGEGGADTKYV
+1979 QGEGGTDTKYV

-2017 VEKAQELMQKA
+2017 VEKAQELMQRA

-2115 TFDLWLIT
+2115 TFELRMVT
-2123 LFDNNLDDYTLD
+2123 LFDENLDPYTIS
-2135 AMMSQADDETSTLQL
+2135 AMMSSSGDNVSTLQL

-2224 FESLTP
+2224 LESLTP

-2239 ITVYRPLPGKPAAEA
+2239 ITVYRPLPGQPAVEA

-2263 VKVNGNSTPGK
+2263 VKVNGKSTPGK
-2274 VLGETTLTFTIEP
+2274 VLGETILTFTIEP

-2312 IRGENTDKKHITT
+2312 IRGENTDKNHITT

-2344 TLDQVKNVEG
+2344 TLGQVKNVEG
-2354 IYTDDHPGYD
+2354 IYTDDYPGYD

-2391 TQPEYNTEV
+2391 TQPEYNTKV

-2414 YEKFVE
+2414 YEKFVK

-2447 GTTGVD
+2447 GKQNID

-2459 TGTDIGVTVIV
+2459 TGTDIGVEVIV
-2470 DGRDVDGFVSNKEN
+2470 DGREVDGFVSNKEN
-2484 PYAFEGKDT
+2484 AYAFEGKDT

-2656 LAEYEKNMD
+2656 VAEYEKNMD

-2694 ELYEGMEPE
+2694 ELYEGMEPK

-2724 ANEKAAK
+2724 ANERAAK

-2737 ASKLTGEPESMG
+2737 ASKLTGEPDGMG
-2749 LGDRRTITSVETAY
+2749 LNDRRTITSVETAY

-2778 KVTLDAFTARR
+2778 KATLDAFTARR
-2789 DYLDANEAQ
+2789 DYLDANEAE
-2798 MKLDEKAA
+2798 MKANEKAA

-2838 ELTYD
+2838 ELTDD

-2909 NALEKVG
+2909 NDLGKVG
-2916 KNIVGKDNLKRLT
+2916 KNIVGKDNLKLLT
-2929 NAEKALKKAVSQDTK
+2929 NTEKALKKAVSQDKK

-2951 VAQKIAKL
+2951 VIAKIEKL
-2959 PEPANVSGKNE
+2959 PAAEDVIVKNKS
-2970 RAIKAARKAY
+2970 AISAARKAY
-2980 MALKND
+2980 DKLNE
-2986 NAKAYADSA
+2986 NAKKYADDSA
-2995 TYVLEDGTSKSYM
+2995 EVIA
-3008 EKLAECETVLE
+3008 KLADCEEALTQ
-3019 KAIDDE
+3019 AIEDE
-3025 AAAEAVEKLIKK
+3025 DAAEAVEKLIKK
-3037 LPAAKRVKEAN
+3037 LPTAKRVKEEH

-3063 AEQKDLV
+3063 AEQKELV

-3131 DESIDE
+3131 DESVDE

>member
-26 ADTAATRISTEDEFV
+26 ADTAATRISTEAEFV
-41 TMEAG
+41 AMEAG

-51 DTDITITKPHKGDF
+51 DTDITITKPHSGDF

-71 NGNTITLS
+71 NGHTITLS

-230 IEKYGTSTNPG
+230 IEKYGTSTNDG

-264 KLCCVEGT
+264 ALCKVDGT

-295 MTKAGSYPVLSWETP
+295 MAKAGSYPVLSWETP

-436 TATTTEEGYEDAAG
+436 TATTEEEGYEDAAG
-450 SVDPTAGTLA
+450 SVDPTAGTLT
-460 IELPKVESLE
+460 IDLPKVDSLT
-470 VTTPATKLTYFQ
+470 VDTTNAKTTYFQ

-500 DDKEISAADFEDKG
+500 DDKEISAADFAAKG

-601 LNENAPAGN
+601 LKDDAPAGN
-610 ISFWYKTDSEWN
+610 ISFQYKTESEAN
-622 CDYLVLGSYA
+622 FDYMFVGSSSY
-632 YGATKYT
+632 TKYNKT
-639 QTKWTQ
+639 VWTKE
-645 VSFSLQPGKEQLLTF
+645 SFSLQPGEELKLTYK
-660 RKDYSG
+660 KDYSG
-666 DTGKDCVWL
+666 NNGKDCVWL
-675 KDFTFERLYTI
+675 KDFVFAQLYAL
-686 ELTTVPSDASLTLK
+686 ELTTVPADANVTLK
-700 DAAGKA
+700 DEAGKT
-706 VTGTNGKYTVPA
+706 VTGTNGKYTVTP
-718 GDYTY
+718 GTYTY
-723 EASAFGYETATDT
+723 EASAFGYESATGA
-736 IKVTDKDVSKTITL
+736 IEVTDKDVSKTITL

-828 TKTLTRKLVFAD
+828 TKTLTRKLVFSD
-840 FFEDCEG
+840 FFADCKG
-847 VTAANDTSNPW
+847 ITATNHERRPWKAVKDEAN
-858 TPVKSESGNYLTS
+858 GNYLTTES
-871 LATGYSTQKLTITAT
+871 VATGFSSSDNTTILFEAA
-886 DDVQLSF
+886 DNVRLSF
-893 DVLPNVYTGNYILKV
+893 DVVPYCYGSSNRFVIYKNN
-908 FKSSSSTVIKEFQ
+908 KSVKTYDRSDKWES
-921 NSKEWQTYSINL
+921 YSIDL
-933 ASGETLRLEY
+933 LTGDTLLLEY
-943 KLPYYSGYYV
+943 TPHGSTYYTR
-953 YLKNF
+953 LKNF
-958 KTEKLAT
+958 KTEQLAK
-965 VNFTLGTEGASLV
+965 VNFTLGTAGASLV
-978 FTNKETGATYEPAS
+978 FTNKETGATYEPAN
-992 GASSVALPAG
+992 GASSIVLPAG

-1009 KFGCK
+1009 KFGCE
-1014 DETGEFTVVGGETKN
+1014 DATGEFTVAGGESKSL
-1029 ITVPALKELKNAT
+1029 TVPALKELKNAT

-1057 TVMICKGSEIVY
+1057 TVVICKGGEIVY
-1069 NETIA
+1069 NKTIA
-1074 EDAAESCALPV
+1074 EDAAESCTLPV

-1122 FEDFFAACDGIT
+1122 FEDFFANCDGII
-1134 AQNDAVYPYKAVKD
+1134 AANSNVYPYKAVKD
-1148 ASGNYL
+1148 AAGDYL
-1154 VTEGVR
+1154 ISDSVR
-1160 NSGKATI
+1160 NYGKATI

-1175 RLCFSYYATSDEYY
+1175 RLSFSYYGSTTSDEDC
-1189 PFAVKNGTKT
+1189 PFVVKNGTKT
-1199 LLEAYDETTWKTF
+1199 LLEAYGETTWKTF
-1212 TTDLAAGDKLTLTY
+1212 ATDLAAGDNLTLTY

-1249 LSKVTFTLGMEGT
+1249 LSKVTFTLGTEGT

-1295 FGYKTVENVSFTV
+1295 FGYKTVENVSFSV
-1308 GGENK
+1308 EGENK
-1313 NIHVEVL
+1313 
-1320 QPMPSAAIT
+1320 AIT
-1329 FQTDP
+1329 VAALELLPTGKITFNVEP
-1334 ADAAVSVTHAAQG
+1334 EGAAVSVTHAAQG
-1347 AQMANEDGSYTLV
+1347 AQTANEDGSYTLV

-1426 FADAVNGGSTALNA
+1426 FADAVNNGSTALNA

-1450 KTWPGIGTTYP
+1450 KTWPGIGTTSNQYTGTFDGK
-1461 ENYYV
+1461 Y
-1466 GVFNGNGHT
+1466 FM
-1475 VSGLAGTSGLFG
+1475 VSGLAGSKGLF
-1487 ALGKDGV
+1487 DFV
-1494 GTVKNL
+1494 GGCVIKNL
-1500 VINGAISNSA
+1500 TVSGAIKEGT
-1510 YSNMGLLAN
+1510 NMGLLAD
-1519 VNAGVIEN
+1519 VSAGTVEN
-1527 CFVFG
+1527 CFTTG
-1532 SVTKGNPSGTTGG
+1532 SLHRIDSYGTTGG
-1545 MVGRGASG
+1545 LIGRADAGT
-1553 SVIRNSGSAATVKV
+1553 VIRNCGSAA
-1567 TVTPTNVNLYLGGL
+1567 NVSCSMKSLKAELNMGGL
-1581 VGDFYGTMENC
+1581 VGKLYGTVENS
-1592 YATGNVISTTEKPN
+1592 YATGTVKVEAGSGYTAVGGFIGQ
-1606 NTGIGGLVGQMETSA
+1606 TGNAAAIM
-1621 VIRNSYAAGTVSG
+1621 NSYAAGTVTG
-1634 SEGGFGAFVG
+1634 SAGGALGAFVG
-1644 VNKGAISGSYYR
+1644 VNSSSISGSYYR

-1669 DGLTAMTKAVMQS
+1669 DGLTAMTKADMQS

-1730 RALVLKDANQAAL
+1730 RALILKDANQAAL

-1979 QGEGGADTKYV
+1979 QGEGGTDTKYV

-2017 VEKAQELMQKA
+2017 VEKAQKLMQKA
-2028 LDEQLTWEAIRGE
+2028 LNEQLTWEAIRGE

-2123 LFDNNLDDYTLD
+2123 LFDNNLDGYTLD

-2212 GIFNYDYSQMQK
+2212 GIFNYDYGQMQK
-2224 FESLTP
+2224 LESLTP

-2524 IAAITDPNGVKL
+2524 ISAITDPNGVKL

-2550 TRNGEYAD
+2550 SRNGEYAD

-2679 KNVTE
+2679 KNVTK

-2778 KVTLDAFTARR
+2778 KATLDAFTARR

-2806 SAVEKLIKALPKSE
+2806 SAVEKLIKALPKAE
-2820 RVDYTDKAEIEKA
+2820 WVDYTDKAEIEKA

-2838 ELTYD
+2838 ELTGD
-2843 QKKLVSNLDTLTA
+2843 QRKLVSNLDTLTA
-2856 AEAALRKALDDVAA
+2856 AEAALKEALEEVADDQ
-2870 DKSAAEIVIEM
+2870 SAAEIVIKM
-2881 IQALPETVVYDHD
+2881 IQDLPNPVVYNHD
-2894 DKSDEAEIHAAREAY
+2894 DKTDADEIGAARAAY
-2909 NALEKVG
+2909 NDLGKVG

-2944 DQKAADK
+2944 DQKAAAK
-2951 VAQKIAKL
+2951 VIAKIEKL
-2959 PEPANVSGKNE
+2959 PAAEDVIVKNKS
-2970 RAIKAARKAY
+2970 AISAARKAY
-2980 MALKND
+2980 DKLNE
-2986 NAKAYADSA
+2986 NAKKYADDSA
-2995 TYVLEDGTSKSYM
+2995 EVIA
-3008 EKLAECETVLE
+3008 KLADCEEALTQ
-3019 KAIDDE
+3019 AIEDE
-3025 AAAEAVEKLIKK
+3025 DAAEAVEKLIKK
-3037 LPAAKRVKEAN
+3037 LPTAKRVKEEH

-3063 AEQKDLV
+3063 PEQKELV

-3131 DESIDE
+3131 DESVDE

>member
-26 ADTAATRISTEDEFV
+26 ADTPTSIKSAQEFADM
-41 TMEAG
+41 TAG

-51 DTDITITKPHKGDF
+51 TKDIEISTPYTNFSGT
-65 QGHFDG
+65 FDG
-71 NGNTITLS
+71 NGHTITLKITANQNYTGLFTSLQGMS
-79 GMTSSPFGIVNG
+79 GGTTVKNLLLDGTIDNTANYNRVAAVAGGASALNG
-91 PSTIENLKVA
+91 PITVENCKSA
-101 GSVTGT
+101 VT
-107 SYLAG
+107 
-112 IAGMANTADGEIKI
+112 
-126 INCMNTADITGT
+126 
-138 SPVGGIVG
+138 
-146 GCTSSANTLTIQGC
+146 
-160 ANLGDITGSGN
+160 ITGSGSY
-171 KVGGIIGVAQYA
+171 I
-183 AHKIVDC
+183 
-190 YNQGKITGFNNYA
+190 A
-203 GIVGHNGGKTQGNA
+203 GIVGYCSNNSSSKGLLQILNCANTGSVSGKGNVGGIAGNLTGGA
-217 SPVVVQNCYSTGA
+217 HAIQNCYNTGSVA
-230 IEKYGTSTNPG
+230 ATGNNVAG
-241 YAIVG
+241 IVG
-246 GGTGANTTNS
+246 WVADGVSITNCYTVGALPQSGTVSAIANCYQVGSGSAVNC
-256 YALTGVAE
+256 YAL
-264 KLCCVEGT
+264 EGT
-272 NCAFKTDA
+272 ATELTTKVTLDDKSAFKTES
-280 EMKEAAFA
+280 EMKSADFA
-288 ALLGSGF
+288 ALLGDGF
-295 MTKAGSYPVLSWETP
+295 MAKAGSYPTLAWEVP

-347 AGTYTYTVCCAGY
+347 AGTYTYTVSCAGY

-382 AVTVSLNEDASAWVS
+382 EVTVSLDEDDTAWVS

-450 SVDPTAGTLA
+450 SVDLAAGTLT
-460 IELPKVESLE
+460 IDLPKVDSLT
-470 VTTPATKLTYFQ
+470 VDTTNAKTTYFQ

-569 GKDEEFAYDEEEGA
+569 GNDEEEFAYDEEEGA

-610 ISFWYKTDSEWN
+610 ISFWYKTDSESN
-622 CDYLVLGSYA
+622 YDYLLLGSYA
-632 YGATKYT
+632 YGATKYN

-660 RKDYSG
+660 RKDSSG
-666 DTGKDCVWL
+666 NNGKDCVWL
-675 KDFTFERLYTI
+675 KDFVFAQLYAL
-686 ELTTVPSDASLTLK
+686 ELTTVPADANVTLK
-700 DAAGKA
+700 DAAGTT
-706 VTGTNGKYTVPA
+706 VTGTNGKYTVTP
-718 GDYTY
+718 GTYTY
-723 EASAFGYETATDT
+723 EASAFGYESATGA
-736 IKVTDKDVSKTITL
+736 IEVTDKDVSKTITL

-782 GAATVRTLK
+782 GATTVRTLK

-828 TKTLTRKLVFAD
+828 TKTLTRKLVFSD
-840 FFEDCEG
+840 FFADCKG
-847 VTAANDTSNPW
+847 ITATNHERRPWKAVKDEAN
-858 TPVKSESGNYLTS
+858 GNYLTTES
-871 LATGYSTQKLTITAT
+871 VATGFSSSDKTTILFEAA
-886 DDVQLSF
+886 DNVRLSF
-893 DVLPNVYTGNYILKV
+893 DVVPYCYGSSNRFVIYKNN
-908 FKSSSSTVIKEFQ
+908 KSVKTYDRSDKWES
-921 NSKEWQTYSINL
+921 YSIDL
-933 ASGETLRLEY
+933 LTGDTLLLEY
-943 KLPYYSGYYV
+943 TPRGTTYYTR
-953 YLKNF
+953 LKNF
-958 KTEKLAT
+958 KTEQLAK
-965 VNFTLGTEGASLV
+965 VNFTLGTAGASLV
-978 FTNKETGATYEPAS
+978 FTNKETGATYEPAN
-992 GASSVALPAG
+992 GASSIVLPAG

-1009 KFGCK
+1009 KFGCE
-1014 DETGEFTVVGGETKN
+1014 DATGEFTVAGGETKN
-1029 ITVPALKELKNAT
+1029 ITVPALTELKNAT
-1042 VTFHVTLPEG
+1042 VTFHVTLPED
-1052 CEKPY
+1052 CQKPY
-1057 TVMICKGSEIVY
+1057 TVVIRKGGEIVY

-1074 EDAAESCALPV
+1074 EDAAESCTLPV

-1122 FEDFFAACDGIT
+1122 FEDFFAKCDGII
-1134 AQNDAVYPYKAVKD
+1134 AANSNVYPYKAVKD
-1148 ASGNYL
+1148 AAGDYL
-1154 VTEGVR
+1154 ISDSVR
-1160 NSGKATI
+1160 NYGKATI

-1175 RLCFSYYATSDEYY
+1175 RLYFSYYGSTTSDEDC
-1189 PFAVKNGTKT
+1189 PFVVKNGTKT
-1199 LLEAYDETTWKTF
+1199 LLEAYGETTWKTF
-1212 TTDLAAGDKLTLTY
+1212 ATDLAAGDKLTLTY

-1249 LSKVTFTLGMEGT
+1249 LSKVTFTLGTEGT

-1274 TPDKDGSY
+1274 TSDKDGSY

-1308 GGENK
+1308 GGEDK

-1334 ADAAVSVTHAAQG
+1334 VDAAVSVTHAAQG
-1347 AQMANEDGSYTLV
+1347 AQTANDNGTFTLV
-1360 EGETYDYT
+1360 QGETYDYT

-1426 FADAVNGGSTALNA
+1426 FADAVNNGSTALNA

-1450 KTWPGIGTTYP
+1450 KTWPGIGTASNKYTGTFDGKY
-1461 ENYYV
+1461 
-1466 GVFNGNGHT
+1466 FM
-1475 VSGLAGTSGLFG
+1475 VSGLAGSKGLFDFVG
-1487 ALGKDGV
+1487 ACV
-1494 GTVKNL
+1494 IKNL
-1500 VINGAISNSA
+1500 TVSGAIKEGT
-1510 YSNMGLLAN
+1510 NMGLLAD
-1519 VNAGVIEN
+1519 VSAGTVEN
-1527 CFVFG
+1527 CFTTG
-1532 SVTKGNPSGTTGG
+1532 SLHRINSYGTTGG
-1545 MVGRGASG
+1545 LIGRADAGT
-1553 SVIRNSGSAATVKV
+1553 VIRNCGSAA
-1567 TVTPTNVNLYLGGL
+1567 NVSCSMKSLNAELNMGGL
-1581 VGDFYGTMENC
+1581 VGNLYGTVENS
-1592 YATGNVISTTEKPN
+1592 YATGTVKVEAGSGYTAVGGFIGQTK
-1606 NTGIGGLVGQMETSA
+1606 NTAAIT
-1621 VIRNSYAAGTVSG
+1621 NSYAAGTVTG
-1634 SEGGFGAFVG
+1634 SAGGALGAFVG
-1644 VNKGAISGSYYR
+1644 VNSGSISGSYYR
-1656 EDAAEAAVATGSA
+1656 EDAAEAAVAAGSA

-1704 GYPIHAWLGGKE
+1704 GYPIHAWQGGKE

-1730 RALVLKDANQAAL
+1730 RALVLKDAKQAAL

-1765 MLLTYIRDSWGYD
+1765 MLLTYIRDDWGYD

-1801 AEYLEVYGE
+1801 AEYLEENGE

-1820 LTPDNNGIYHIKS
+1820 LTPDNNGIYHIKT
-1833 QAQLVLAATGEN
+1833 QAQLALAATGEN

-1916 KDAFVQPVQIR
+1916 KDAFVQPVQIC
-1927 GHETVMDAVSYWL
+1927 GHETAMDAVSYWL
-1940 YDNGYDDSI
+1940 YNNGYDDSI

-2051 KSFTGMVVDG
+2051 KSFTGMVVEG
-2061 EVSEMLVA
+2061 KVSQKFVV
-2069 PRTVTVDGVAVR
+2069 PQTVTVDGVTVQI
-2081 VGFSVN
+2081 GFTALPYN
-2087 PSDAVTYE
+2087 AVTYE
-2095 FTDSQINISPRRP
+2095 FVKNTNRLEITPRRP
-2108 SQGKPAT
+2108 AMGQPAT

-2135 AMMSQADDETSTLQL
+2135 AMMSQADDETSTLKL

-2212 GIFNYDYSQMQK
+2212 GIFDYDYSQMQK
-2224 FESLTP
+2224 LESLTP

-2239 ITVYRPLPGKPAAEA
+2239 ITVYRPLPGQPAVEA

-2263 VKVNGNSTPGK
+2263 VKVNGKSTPGK
-2274 VLGETTLTFTIEP
+2274 VLGETILTFTIEP

-2354 IYTDDHPGYD
+2354 IYTDDYPGYD

-2380 RTIIKYENLLL
+2380 RNIIKYENLLL

-2414 YEKFVE
+2414 YEKFVK
-2420 DAETPDGAYEQF
+2420 DAETPNGAYEQF

-2447 GTTGVD
+2447 GKQDID
-2453 EPEKPD
+2453 EPEKPG

-2524 IAAITDPNGVKL
+2524 IAAITDPKGVKL

-2563 FVEDGDKIY
+2563 FVEDGDEIY

-2724 ANEKAAK
+2724 ANERAAK

-2737 ASKLTGEPESMG
+2737 ASKLTGEPDGMG
-2749 LGDRRTITSVETAY
+2749 LNDRRTITSVETAY
-2763 NKLTDAQKTFISEAE
+2763 NKLTDAQKTFIPEAE
-2778 KVTLDAFTARR
+2778 KATLDAFTARR
-2789 DYLDANEAQ
+2789 DYLNANEAE
-2798 MKLDEKAA
+2798 MKANEKAA
-2806 SAVEKLIKALPKSE
+2806 SAVEKLIKALPKAE

-2833 RAAYD
+2833 RTAYN
-2838 ELTYD
+2838 ELTDD

-2881 IQALPETVVYDHD
+2881 IQALPETVVYNHD
-2894 DKSDEAEIHAAREAY
+2894 DKTDADEIDAAREAY
-2909 NALEKVG
+2909 NNLGKVG
-2916 KNIVGKDNLKRLT
+2916 KNIVGKDNLKLLT

-2944 DQKAADK
+2944 DQKAAAK
-2951 VAQKIAKL
+2951 VIAKIEKL
-2959 PEPANVSGKNE
+2959 PAAEDVIVKNKS
-2970 RAIKAARKAY
+2970 AISAARKAY
-2980 MALKND
+2980 DRLNE
-2986 NAKAYADSA
+2986 NAKKYADDSA
-2995 TYVLEDGTSKSYM
+2995 EVIA
-3008 EKLAECETVLE
+3008 KLADCEEALTQ
-3019 KAIDDE
+3019 AIEDE
-3025 AAAEAVEKLIKK
+3025 DAAEAVEKLIKK
-3037 LPAAKRVKEAN
+3037 LPTAKRVKEEH

-3063 AEQKDLV
+3063 AEQKELV

-3094 DLEALELQQEEA
+3094 DLEALELQQEEIA
-3106 SRQAAIIEQFV
+3106 RQAAIIEQFV

-3131 DESIDE
+3131 DESVDE

>member
-41 TMEAG
+41 AMAAG

-51 DTDITITKPHKGDF
+51 TQDITITKPHSGDF

-71 NGNTITLS
+71 NGHTITLS
-79 GMTSSPFGIVNG
+79 GMTSGPFGIVNG

-160 ANLGDITGSGN
+160 ANLGDITGSSN

-203 GIVGHNGGKTQGNA
+203 GIVGHNGGRTQGVA
-217 SPVVVQNCYSTGA
+217 SQVTVQNCYSTGA
-230 IEKYGTSTNPG
+230 IEKYGTSTNAG

-264 KLCCVEGT
+264 KLCYVEGT

-288 ALLGSGF
+288 ALLGDGF
-295 MTKAGSYPVLSWETP
+295 MAKAGSYPTLAWEVP

-338 GAEQTVSLP
+338 GAEQTVALP
-347 AGTYTYTVCCAGY
+347 AGTYTYTVSCAGY

-382 AVTVSLNEDASAWVS
+382 EVTVSLDEDDTAWVS
-397 LTVTKSPAA
+397 LTVTKNPASA
-406 ATVTIKDAAGNTV
+406 LVTIKDAAGNTV

-450 SVDPTAGTLA
+450 SVDPTAGTLT
-460 IELPKVESLE
+460 IDLPKVDSLT
-470 VTTPATKLTYFQ
+470 VDTTNAKTTYFQ

-500 DDKEISAADFEDKG
+500 DDKEISAADFAAKG

-569 GKDEEFAYDEEEGA
+569 GNDEEEFAYDEEEGA

-610 ISFWYKTDSEWN
+610 ISFQYKTESEAN
-622 CDYLVLGSYA
+622 FDYMFVGSSSY
-632 YGATKYT
+632 TKYNKT
-639 QTKWTQ
+639 VWTKE
-645 VSFSLQPGKEQLLTF
+645 SFSLQPGEELKLTYK
-660 RKDYSG
+660 KDGSG

-700 DAAGKA
+700 DEAGTT
-706 VTGTNGKYTVPA
+706 VTGTNGKYTVTP
-718 GDYTY
+718 GTYTY

-791 GENTTTLPDGSYTY
+791 GENTTTLPAGEYTY

-817 SFTVSG
+817 SFKVEG
-823 SAVTE
+823 KAVTE
-828 TKTLTRKLVFAD
+828 TKTLTRKLVFSD
-840 FFEDCEG
+840 FFADCKG
-847 VTAANDTSNPW
+847 ITATNHERRPWKAVKDEAN
-858 TPVKSESGNYLTS
+858 GNYLTTES
-871 LATGYSTQKLTITAT
+871 VATGFSSSDKTTILFEAA
-886 DDVQLSF
+886 DNVRLSF
-893 DVLPNVYTGNYILKV
+893 DVVPYCYGSSDRFVIYKNN
-908 FKSSSSTVIKEFQ
+908 KSVKTYDRSDKWES
-921 NSKEWQTYSINL
+921 YSIDL
-933 ASGETLRLEY
+933 LTGDTLLLEY
-943 KLPYYSGYYV
+943 TPHGTTYYTR
-953 YLKNF
+953 LKNF
-958 KTEKLAT
+958 KTEQLAK
-965 VNFTLGTEGASLV
+965 VNFTLGTAGASLV
-978 FTNKETGATYEPAS
+978 FTNKETGATYEPAN
-992 GASSVALPAG
+992 GASSIVLPAG

-1009 KFGCK
+1009 KFGCE
-1014 DETGEFTVVGGETKN
+1014 DATGEFTVAGGETKSL
-1029 ITVPALKELKNAT
+1029 TVPALKELKNAT
-1042 VTFHVTLPEG
+1042 VTFHVTLPED
-1052 CEKPY
+1052 CQKPY
-1057 TVMICKGSEIVY
+1057 TVVIRKGGEIVY

-1074 EDAAESCALPV
+1074 EDAAESCTLPV

-1122 FEDFFAACDGIT
+1122 FEDFFAKCDGII
-1134 AQNDAVYPYKAVKD
+1134 AANSNVYPYKAVKD
-1148 ASGNYL
+1148 AAGDYL
-1154 VTEGVR
+1154 ISDSVR
-1160 NSGKATI
+1160 NYGKATI

-1175 RLCFSYYATSDEYY
+1175 RLYFSYYGSTTSDEDC
-1189 PFAVKNGTKT
+1189 PFVVKNGTKT

-1212 TTDLAAGDKLTLTY
+1212 ATDLAAGDKLTLTY
-1226 EQPYVYGDA
+1226 EQPYVYGGGE
-1235 SNIFVKLKDFRTEA
+1235 SPYHVKLKDFRTEA
-1249 LSKVTFTLGMEGT
+1249 LSKVTFTLGTEGT

-1274 TPDKDGSY
+1274 TPDMDGSY

-1308 GGENK
+1308 GGEDK

-1334 ADAAVSVTHAAQG
+1334 VDAAVSVTHAAQG
-1347 AQMANEDGSYTLV
+1347 AQTANEDGSYTLV

-1383 SGDETITVKLT
+1383 SGNETITVKLT

-1426 FADAVNGGSTALNA
+1426 FADAVNNGSTALNA

-1450 KTWPGIGTTYP
+1450 KTWPGIGTASNKYTGTFDGKY
-1461 ENYYV
+1461 
-1466 GVFNGNGHT
+1466 FM
-1475 VSGLAGTSGLFG
+1475 VSGLAGSKGLFDFVG
-1487 ALGKDGV
+1487 ACV
-1494 GTVKNL
+1494 IKNL
-1500 VINGAISNSA
+1500 TVSGAIKEGT
-1510 YSNMGLLAN
+1510 NMGLLAD
-1519 VNAGVIEN
+1519 VSAGTVEN
-1527 CFVFG
+1527 CFTTG
-1532 SVTKGNPSGTTGG
+1532 SLHRINSYGTTGG
-1545 MVGRGASG
+1545 LIGRADAGTA
-1553 SVIRNSGSAATVKV
+1553 IRNCGSAA
-1567 TVTPTNVNLYLGGL
+1567 NVSCSMKSLKAELNMGGL
-1581 VGDFYGTMENC
+1581 VGNLYGTVENS
-1592 YATGNVISTTEKPN
+1592 YATGTVKVEAGSGYTAVGGFIGQTK
-1606 NTGIGGLVGQMETSA
+1606 NTAAIT
-1621 VIRNSYAAGTVSG
+1621 NSYAAGTVTG
-1634 SEGGFGAFVG
+1634 SAGGALGAFVG
-1644 VNKGAISGSYYR
+1644 VNSGSISGSYYR

-1704 GYPIHAWLGGKE
+1704 GYPIHAWQGGKE

-1730 RALVLKDANQAAL
+1730 RALVLKDAKQAAL

-1916 KDAFVQPVQIR
+1916 KDAFVQPVQIC
-1927 GHETVMDAVSYWL
+1927 GHETAMDAVSYWL
-1940 YDNGYDDSI
+1940 YNNGYDDSI

-1979 QGEGGADTKYV
+1979 QGEGGTDTKYV

-2051 KSFTGMVVDG
+2051 KSFTGMVVEG
-2061 EVSEMLVA
+2061 KVSQKLVA
-2069 PRTVTVDGVAVR
+2069 PQTVTVDGVTVQ
-2081 VGFSVN
+2081 VGFTALPYN
-2087 PSDAVTYE
+2087 AVTYE
-2095 FTDSQINISPRRP
+2095 FVKDTNRLEITPRRP
-2108 SQGKPAT
+2108 AMGQPAT

-2135 AMMSQADDETSTLQL
+2135 AMMSQADDETSTLKL

-2212 GIFNYDYSQMQK
+2212 GIFDYDYSQMQK
-2224 FESLTP
+2224 LESLTP

-2239 ITVYRPLPGKPAAEA
+2239 ITVYRPLPGQPAVEA

-2263 VKVNGNSTPGK
+2263 VKVNGKSTPGK

-2344 TLDQVKNVEG
+2344 TLGQVKNVEG

-2380 RTIIKYENLLL
+2380 RNIIKYENLLL

-2414 YEKFVE
+2414 YEKFVK

-2447 GTTGVD
+2447 GKQDID
-2453 EPEKPD
+2453 EPEKPG

-2724 ANEKAAK
+2724 ANERAAK

-2737 ASKLTGEPESMG
+2737 ASKLTGEPDGMG
-2749 LGDRRTITSVETAY
+2749 LNDRRTITSVETAY
-2763 NKLTDAQKTFISEAE
+2763 NKLTDAQKTFIPEAE
-2778 KVTLDAFTARR
+2778 KATLDAFTARR
-2789 DYLDANEAQ
+2789 DYLNANEAE
-2798 MKLDEKAA
+2798 MKANEKAA
-2806 SAVEKLIKALPKSE
+2806 SAVEKLIKALPKAE

-2833 RAAYD
+2833 RTAYN
-2838 ELTYD
+2838 ELTDD

-2881 IQALPETVVYDHD
+2881 IQALPETVVYNHD
-2894 DKSDEAEIHAAREAY
+2894 DKTDADEIDAAREAY
-2909 NALEKVG
+2909 NNLGKVG
-2916 KNIVGKDNLKRLT
+2916 KNIVGKDNLKLLT

-2944 DQKAADK
+2944 DQKAAAK
-2951 VAQKIAKL
+2951 VIAKIEKL
-2959 PEPANVSGKNE
+2959 PAAEDVIVKNKS
-2970 RAIKAARKAY
+2970 AISAARKAY
-2980 MALKND
+2980 DRLNE
-2986 NAKAYADSA
+2986 NAKKYADDSA
-2995 TYVLEDGTSKSYM
+2995 EVIA
-3008 EKLAECETVLE
+3008 KLADCEEALTQ
-3019 KAIDDE
+3019 AIEDE
-3025 AAAEAVEKLIKK
+3025 DAAEAVEKLIKK
-3037 LPAAKRVKEAN
+3037 LPTAKRVKEEH

-3063 AEQKDLV
+3063 AEQKELV

-3131 DESIDE
+3131 DESVDE

>member
-15 VLGMLPTVAFA
+15 VLGMFPTMAAA
-26 ADTAATRISTEDEFV
+26 ADAPTEITSAEEFATMD
-41 TMEAG
+41 AG

-51 DTDITITKPHKGDF
+51 DTDITITKPHSGDF

-71 NGNTITLS
+71 NGHTITLS

-138 SPVGGIVG
+138 SPIGGIVG

-203 GIVGHNGGKTQGNA
+203 GIVGHNGGKTQGVA
-217 SPVVVQNCYSTGA
+217 SQVTVQNCYSTGA
-230 IEKYGTSTNPG
+230 IEKYGTSTNAG
-241 YAIVG
+241 YALVG

-264 KLCCVEGT
+264 KLCYVEGT

-288 ALLGSGF
+288 ALLGDGF
-295 MTKAGSYPVLSWETP
+295 MAKAGSYPTLAWEVP

-347 AGTYTYTVCCAGY
+347 AGTYTYTVSCAGY
-360 ETKNGDAFT
+360 KTKTGDAFT

-382 AVTVSLNEDASAWVS
+382 AVTVSLNEDASAWAS

-450 SVDPTAGTLA
+450 SVDPTAGTLT
-460 IELPKVESLE
+460 IDLPKVDSLT
-470 VTTPATKLTYFQ
+470 VDTTNAKTTYFQ

-500 DDKEISAADFEDKG
+500 DDKEISAADFAAKG

-569 GKDEEFAYDEEEGA
+569 GNDEEEFAYDEEEGA

-610 ISFWYKTDSEWN
+610 ISFWYKTDSESN
-622 CDYLVLGSYA
+622 FDYLLLGSYA
-632 YGATKYT
+632 YSATKYN

-660 RKDYSG
+660 RKDSSG

-700 DAAGKA
+700 DEAGTT
-706 VTGTNGKYTVPA
+706 VTGTNGKYTVTP
-718 GDYTY
+718 GTYTY

-736 IKVTDKDVSKTITL
+736 IKVTEKDVSKTITL

-782 GAATVRTLK
+782 GAATVRTLE
-791 GENTTTLPDGSYTY
+791 GENTTTLPAGEYTY

-828 TKTLTRKLVFAD
+828 KKELTRKLVFAD

-847 VTAANDTSNPW
+847 VAVKNDTSNPW
-858 TPVKSESGNYLTS
+858 TPVKDEASNYLKSTTS
-871 LATGYSTQKLTITAT
+871 SYKTQTIAFTVT
-886 DDVQLSF
+886 ENVSLSF
-893 DVLPNVYTGNYILKV
+893 DVLPYVYTGNYVLKV
-908 FKSSSSTVIKEFQ
+908 IKNNASTATKEFQ
-921 NSKEWQTYSINL
+921 NSKEWEHYSIDLNAGDTLTLKYQTYYN
-933 ASGETLRLEY
+933 AST
-943 KLPYYSGYYV
+943 YYV

-958 KTEKLAT
+958 KTVKLAT
-965 VNFTLGTEGASLV
+965 VNFTLGTEAATLV
-978 FTNKETGATYEPAS
+978 FTNKETNETYEPAS

-1014 DETGEFTVVGGETKN
+1014 DETGEFTVAGGETKN

-1057 TVMICKGSEIVY
+1057 TVVICKGGEIVY

-1074 EDAAESCALPV
+1074 EDAAESCTLPV

-1095 KCDDAAGELELAEAG
+1095 KCDDAAGKLELAEAG
-1110 GEIRVTLARKPV
+1110 GEIRVTLARKPL
-1122 FEDFFAACDGIT
+1122 FEDFFANCDGII
-1134 AQNDAVYPYKAVKD
+1134 AANSNVYPYKAVKD
-1148 ASGNYL
+1148 AAGDYL
-1154 VTEGVR
+1154 ISDSVR
-1160 NSGKATI
+1160 NYGKATI

-1175 RLCFSYYATSDEYY
+1175 RLYFSYYGSTTSDEDY
-1189 PFAVKNGTKT
+1189 PFVVKNGTKT

-1212 TTDLAAGDKLTLTY
+1212 ATDLAAGDKLTLTY
-1226 EQPYVYGDA
+1226 EQPYVYGGGE
-1235 SNIFVKLKDFRTEA
+1235 SPYLKLKDFRTEA
-1249 LSKVTFTLGMEGT
+1249 LSKVTFTLGTEGT

-1295 FGYKTVENVSFTV
+1295 FGYKTVENVAFPV
-1308 GGENK
+1308 EGENK
-1313 NIHVEVL
+1313 
-1320 QPMPSAAIT
+1320 AIT
-1329 FQTDP
+1329 VAALELLPTGKITFNVEP
-1334 ADAAVSVTHAAQG
+1334 EGAAVSVTHAAQG
-1347 AQMANEDGSYTLV
+1347 AQTANDDGTYTLV

-1400 DGTTKTEPDKSAD
+1400 DGTTKTEPKKSAD

-1426 FADAVNGGSTALNA
+1426 FADAVNNGSTTLNA

-1450 KTWPGIGTTYP
+1450 KTWPGIGTASNKYTGTFDGKY
-1461 ENYYV
+1461 
-1466 GVFNGNGHT
+1466 FM
-1475 VSGLAGTSGLFG
+1475 VSGLAGSKGLFDFVG
-1487 ALGKDGV
+1487 ACV
-1494 GTVKNL
+1494 IKNL
-1500 VINGAISNSA
+1500 TVSGAIKEGT
-1510 YSNMGLLAN
+1510 NMGLLAD
-1519 VNAGVIEN
+1519 VSAGTVEN
-1527 CFVFG
+1527 CFTTG
-1532 SVTKGNPSGTTGG
+1532 SLHRINSYGTTGG
-1545 MVGRGASG
+1545 LIGRADAGTA
-1553 SVIRNSGSAATVKV
+1553 IRNCGSAA
-1567 TVTPTNVNLYLGGL
+1567 NVSCSMKSLKAELNMGGL
-1581 VGDFYGTMENC
+1581 VGNLYGTVENS
-1592 YATGNVISTTEKPN
+1592 YATGTVKVEAGSGYTAVGGFIGQTK
-1606 NTGIGGLVGQMETSA
+1606 NTAAIT
-1621 VIRNSYAAGTVSG
+1621 NSYAAGTVTG
-1634 SEGGFGAFVG
+1634 SAGGALGAFVG
-1644 VNKGAISGSYYR
+1644 VNSGSISGSYYR

-1682 DGFIKDHLGLE
+1682 DSFIKDHLGLE

-1704 GYPIHAWLGGKE
+1704 GYPIHAWQGGKE

-1730 RALVLKDANQAAL
+1730 RALVLKDAKQAAL

-1751 QEETDEFVAETSLS
+1751 QEETDAFVAETSLS
-1765 MLLTYIRDSWGYD
+1765 MLLTYIRDDWGYD

-1801 AEYLEVYGE
+1801 AEYLEEYGE

-1820 LTPDNNGIYHIKS
+1820 LTPDNNGIYHIKT
-1833 QAQLVLAATGEN
+1833 QAQLALAATGEN

-1874 VKLTATAAKGTA
+1874 VRLTATAAKGTA

-1927 GHETVMDAVSYWL
+1927 GHETAMDAVSYWL

-1949 EVEFVSAGTLATTSV
+1949 EVEFVSAGTLTTTSV
-1964 TGHSYL
+1964 TGRSYL

-1979 QGEGGADTKYV
+1979 QGEGGTDTKYV

-2017 VEKAQELMQKA
+2017 VEKAQELMQRT

-2115 TFDLWLIT
+2115 TFELRMVT
-2123 LFDNNLDDYTLD
+2123 LFDENLDPYTLS
-2135 AMMSQADDETSTLQL
+2135 ATMSSSGDNVSTLQL

-2201 LIPSLQ
+2201 LLPDLDE
-2207 KMSDA
+2207 MSDA

-2230 DVADVNGYH
+2230 DAAEMYGYH
-2239 ITVYRPLPGKPAAEA
+2239 IIVYRPLPGQPAVEA
-2254 KIKVQICER
+2254 QIKVQICER
-2263 VKVNGNSTPGK
+2263 VKVNGKSTPGK
-2274 VLGETTLTFTIEP
+2274 VLGETILTFTIEP
-2287 LTQKEIDDAKAL
+2287 LTQQEINDAKAL
-2299 MTEVTQEEVYWQS
+2299 MAEVTTEEFYWNA
-2312 IRGENTDKKHITT
+2312 IRGKNTDKNHITEN
-2325 DLHPF
+2325 LSPF
-2330 YKIVKNDIGGYDYP
+2330 YKVVKDADGTFSYP
-2344 TLDQVKNVEG
+2344 TLGQVKNVEG
-2354 IYTDDHPGYD
+2354 IYTDDYPGYD

-2380 RTIIKYENLLL
+2380 RNIIKYENLLL
-2391 TQPEYNTEV
+2391 TQPEYNTNV

-2420 DAETPDGAYEQF
+2420 NAETPNNAYDQF

-2447 GTTGVD
+2447 GKQNID
-2453 EPEKPD
+2453 EPTTPTEPKYVS
-2459 TGTDIGVTVIV
+2459 VTVIV
-2470 DGRDVDGFVSNKEN
+2470 DGRGTDGFVSNNET
-2484 PYAFEGKDT
+2484 PYTFDGTDN
-2493 GDGITVAQVMQAFFK
+2493 GDGITVAQVMKAFFA
-2508 DTEYTS
+2508 DTDYTS

-2519 YYGGY
+2519 Y
-2524 IAAITDPNGVKL
+2524 IASITDPNGVKL

-2550 TRNGEYAD
+2550 TRAGKYAD

-2563 FVEDGDKIY
+2563 FVEDGDEIY

-2578 YYLELDENSDEYRQ
+2578 YYLELDKNSDEYRQ

-2603 IQAIPDEISSDNAE
+2603 IHAIPDEISSDNAE

-2656 LAEYEKNMD
+2656 LAEYEKNMG

-2708 TKEESR
+2708 TKEERR

-2724 ANEKAAK
+2724 TNERAAK

-2737 ASKLTGEPESMG
+2737 ASKLTGEPDGMG
-2749 LGDRRTITSVETAY
+2749 LNDRRTITSVETAY

-2778 KVTLDAFTARR
+2778 KATLDAFTARR
-2789 DYLDANEAQ
+2789 DYLDANEAE
-2798 MKLDEKAA
+2798 MKANEKAA
-2806 SAVEKLIKALPKSE
+2806 SAVEKLIKALPKAE

-2838 ELTYD
+2838 ELTDD

-2856 AEAALRKALDDVAA
+2856 AEAALEKALDDVAA

-2909 NALEKVG
+2909 NDLGKVG
-2916 KNIVGKDNLKRLT
+2916 KNIVGKDNLKLLT

-2944 DQKAADK
+2944 DQKAAAK
-2951 VAQKIAKL
+2951 VIAKIEKLPAAEDVIVKNKSAISATRKAYDRLNENAKKYADDSAEVIAKL
-2959 PEPANVSGKNE
+2959 ADCEEALTQ
-2970 RAIKAARKAY
+2970 AI
-2980 MALKND
+2980 
-2986 NAKAYADSA
+2986 
-2995 TYVLEDGTSKSYM
+2995 ED
-3008 EKLAECETVLE
+3008 E
-3019 KAIDDE
+3019 D
-3025 AAAEAVEKLIKK
+3025 AAEAVEKLIKK
-3037 LPAAKRVKEAN
+3037 LPTAKRVKEEH

-3058 YNELT
+3058 FNMLT
-3063 AEQKDLV
+3063 EDQKKLV

-3131 DESIDE
+3131 DESVDE

>member
-26 ADTAATRISTEDEFV
+26 AETAASITTAEEFAA
-41 TMEAG
+41 MDAG

-51 DTDITITKPHKGDF
+51 KGDITITAPYAKDF
-65 QGHFDG
+65 TGTFNG
-71 NGNTITLS
+71 GGNTITLNITGVSAANVGAFSVLRS
-79 GMTSSPFGIVNG
+79 GAVV
-91 PSTIENLKVA
+91 ENLM
-101 GSVTGT
+101 TDGT
-107 SYLAG
+107 ITAPAYNNVGG
-112 IAGMANTADGEIKI
+112 IAGQASAA
-126 INCMNTADITGT
+126 TADIIIRNCKNAAAISGKQ
-138 SPVGGIVG
+138 SVGGIVG
-146 GCTSSANTLTIQGC
+146 YVPKNNDTSGVKMEGLANT
-160 ANLGDITGSGN
+160 GDLSGTRN
-171 KVGGIIGVAQYA
+171 VGGIIGNLEGP
-183 AHKIVDC
+183 AHSLTNA
-190 YNQGKITGFNNYA
+190 YNHGNMTASGSGAA
-203 GIVGHNGGKTQGNA
+203 GICGRAANGFTL
-217 SPVVVQNCYSTGA
+217 SNCYTTGTLTKSDGA
-230 IEKYGTSTNPG
+230 LISAGSSYNTAVAETNC
-241 YAIVG
+241 
-246 GGTGANTTNS
+246 
-256 YALTGVAE
+256 YALEGCGTE
-264 KLCCVEGT
+264 KLNYQYGINAT
-272 NCAFKTDA
+272 ASSFKTEE
-280 EMKEAAFA
+280 EMKAADFA
-288 ALLGSGF
+288 ALLGDGF
-295 MTKAGSYPVLSWETP
+295 MAVPNDYPNLSWEIP
-310 TASKTFHITPAAA
+310 SAALTAALDNADAVF
-323 TLTVLKGSET
+323 TLTKGGETYYSGEGKSHNVALPEGEYAWTAACEGYFTQNGTISVSKSDAET
-333 AYSGT
+333 AKPLSVNVTFVPDPNAPTVTSISVKEGSYKTDYKQGDKLDDKLTLLLHYSDGT
-338 GAEQTVSLP
+338 TKEVSKGYTITGFLTEEPAEALELTV
-347 AGTYTYTVCCAGY
+347 TY
-360 ETKNGDAFT
+360 EKNGQTFSAKFT
-369 VSEKE
+369 VS
-374 ANDGATLS
+374 
-382 AVTVSLNEDASAWVS
+382 
-397 LTVTKSPAA
+397 
-406 ATVTIKDAAGNTV
+406 V
-419 AETNGSYKLLKD
+419 AET
-431 GAYTY
+431 
-436 TATTTEEGYEDAAG
+436 
-450 SVDPTAGTLA
+450 P
-460 IELPKVESLE
+460 
-470 VTTPATKLTYFQ
+470 
-482 NEKLKTDGLV
+482 
-492 LTVHYTNA
+492 
-500 DDKEISAADFEDKG
+500 
-514 VTAAFDSSKEG
+514 
-525 TADVLLSYKG
+525 DVLKA
-535 KSVSYQVEIQGRP
+535 
-548 DVFQQLR
+548 LR
-555 PYATI
+555 PYAEI
-560 TYGHNSSYT
+560 SFGHNDSYKGEA
-569 GKDEEFAYDEEEGA
+569 GKEFVYDNDEGA

-588 QGMGNSQVWVSIK
+588 QGMGNSEVWVSIK
-601 LNENAPAGN
+601 LKDDAPAGN
-610 ISFWYKTDSEWN
+610 ISFSYKTDSESN
-622 CDYLVLGSYA
+622 YDYLVLGRYA
-632 YGATKYT
+632 YNATKYN

-660 RKDYSG
+660 RKDSSG
-666 DTGKDCVWL
+666 NTGKDCVWL
-675 KDFTFERLYTI
+675 KDFVFAQLYAL
-686 ELTTVPSDASLTLK
+686 ELTTVPADANVTLK
-700 DAAGKA
+700 DAAGKT

-736 IKVTDKDVSKTITL
+736 IKVTEKDVSKTITL

-791 GENTTTLPDGSYTY
+791 GENTTTLPAGEYTY

-817 SFTVSG
+817 SFTVEG
-823 SAVTE
+823 KTVTE
-828 TKTLTRKLVFAD
+828 TKTLTRKLVFSD
-840 FFEDCEG
+840 FFADCKG
-847 VTAANDTSNPW
+847 ITATNHERRPW
-858 TPVKSESGNYLTS
+858 KAVKDEATGNYLTTES
-871 LATGYSTQKLTITAT
+871 VATGFGSSNKTTILFEAA
-886 DDVQLSF
+886 DNVRLSF
-893 DVLPNVYTGNYILKV
+893 DVVPYCYGSSDRFVIYKNN
-908 FKSSSSTVIKEFQ
+908 KSVKTYDRSDKWES
-921 NSKEWQTYSINL
+921 YSIDL
-933 ASGETLRLEY
+933 LTGDTLLLEY
-943 KLPYYSGYYV
+943 TPHGATYYTR
-953 YLKNF
+953 LKNF

-978 FTNKETGATYEPAS
+978 FTNKETGATYEPAN
-992 GASSVALPAG
+992 GASSIVLPAG

-1014 DETGEFTVVGGETKN
+1014 DETGEFTVAGGETKN
-1029 ITVPALKELKNAT
+1029 ITVPALTELKNAT
-1042 VTFHVTLPEG
+1042 VTFHVTLPED

-1057 TVMICKGSEIVY
+1057 TVVICKGGEIVY
-1069 NETIA
+1069 NETIT
-1074 EDAAESCALPV
+1074 EDAAESCTLPV

-1122 FEDFFAACDGIT
+1122 FEDFFANCDGII
-1134 AQNDAVYPYKAVKD
+1134 AANSNVYPYKAVKD
-1148 ASGNYL
+1148 AAGDYL
-1154 VTEGVR
+1154 ISDSVR
-1160 NSGKATI
+1160 NYGQATI

-1175 RLCFSYYATSDEYY
+1175 RLYFSYYGSTTSDEDY
-1189 PFAVKNGTKT
+1189 PFVVKNGTKT
-1199 LLEAYDETTWKTF
+1199 LLEAYDETTWKPF
-1212 TTDLAAGDKLTLTY
+1212 ATDLAAGDELTLTY

-1249 LSKVTFTLGMEGT
+1249 LSKVTFTLGTEGT

-1274 TPDKDGSY
+1274 TPDKDGGY

-1295 FGYKTVENVSFTV
+1295 FGYKTVENVSFPV
-1308 GGENK
+1308 EGENK
-1313 NIHVEVL
+1313 
-1320 QPMPSAAIT
+1320 AIT
-1329 FQTDP
+1329 VAALELLPTGKITFNVEP
-1334 ADAAVSVTHAAQG
+1334 EGAAVSVTHAAQG
-1347 AQMANEDGSYTLV
+1347 AQMANDDGTYTLV

-1400 DGTTKTEPDKSAD
+1400 DGTTKTEPKKSAD

-1426 FADAVNGGSTALNA
+1426 FADTVNGGSTALNA

-1450 KTWPGIGTTYP
+1450 KTWPGIGTVSNQYTGTFDGKY
-1461 ENYYV
+1461 
-1466 GVFNGNGHT
+1466 FM
-1475 VSGLAGTSGLFG
+1475 VSGLAGSKGLF
-1487 ALGKDGV
+1487 DFV
-1494 GTVKNL
+1494 GGCVIKNL
-1500 VINGAISNSA
+1500 TVSGAIKEGT
-1510 YSNMGLLAN
+1510 NMGLLAD
-1519 VNAGVIEN
+1519 VSAGTVEN
-1527 CFVFG
+1527 CFTTG
-1532 SVTKGNPSGTTGG
+1532 SLHRINSYGTTGG
-1545 MVGRGASG
+1545 LIGRADAGT
-1553 SVIRNSGSAATVKV
+1553 VIRNCGSAA
-1567 TVTPTNVNLYLGGL
+1567 NVSCSMKSLNAELNMGGL
-1581 VGDFYGTMENC
+1581 VGNLYGTVENS
-1592 YATGNVISTTEKPN
+1592 YATGTVKVEAGSGYTAVGGFIGQTK
-1606 NTGIGGLVGQMETSA
+1606 NTAAIT
-1621 VIRNSYAAGTVSG
+1621 NSYAAGTVTG
-1634 SEGGFGAFVG
+1634 SAGGALGAFVG
-1644 VNKGAISGSYYR
+1644 VNSGSISGSYYR

-1669 DGLTAMTKAVMQS
+1669 DGLTAMTKADMQS

-1861 TGAVTLPE
+1861 TGAVTRPE
-1869 ADTIT
+1869 AGTIT

-2051 KSFTGMVVDG
+2051 KSFTGMVVEG
-2061 EVSEMLVA
+2061 KVSQKLVA
-2069 PRTVTVDGVAVR
+2069 PQTVTVDGVTVQI
-2081 VGFSVN
+2081 GFTALPYN
-2087 PSDAVTYE
+2087 AVTYE
-2095 FTDSQINISPRRP
+2095 FVKDTNRLEITPRRP
-2108 SQGKPAT
+2108 AMGQPAT

-2135 AMMSQADDETSTLQL
+2135 AMMSQADDETSTLKL

-2224 FESLTP
+2224 LESLTP

-2239 ITVYRPLPGKPAAEA
+2239 ITVYRPLPGEPAAEA

-2263 VKVNGNSTPGK
+2263 VKVNGKSTPGK

-2354 IYTDDHPGYD
+2354 IYTDDYPGYD

-2380 RTIIKYENLLL
+2380 RNIIKYENLLL

-2414 YEKFVE
+2414 YEKFVK
-2420 DAETPDGAYEQF
+2420 DAETPNGAYEQF

-2453 EPEKPD
+2453 EPQKPD

-2708 TKEESR
+2708 TKEERR
-2714 KLTAARKSLA
+2714 KLTVARKSLA
-2724 ANEKAAK
+2724 TNERAAK

-2778 KVTLDAFTARR
+2778 KATLDAFTARR
-2789 DYLDANEAQ
+2789 DYLDANEAE
-2798 MKLDEKAA
+2798 MKANEKAA
-2806 SAVEKLIKALPKSE
+2806 SAVEKLIKALPKAE

-2833 RAAYD
+2833 RAAYN
-2838 ELTYD
+2838 ELTDD

-2856 AEAALRKALDDVAA
+2856 AEAALEKALEEVADDQ
-2870 DKSAAEIVIEM
+2870 SAAEIVIKM
-2881 IQALPETVVYDHD
+2881 IQDLPNPVVYNHD
-2894 DKSDEAEIHAAREAY
+2894 DKTDADEIGAARAAY
-2909 NALEKVG
+2909 NDLGKVG
-2916 KNIVGKDNLKRLT
+2916 KNIVGKDNLKLLT
-2929 NAEKALKKAVSQDTK
+2929 NAEKALKKLVSQDTK
-2944 DQKAADK
+2944 DEKAAAK
-2951 VAQKIAKL
+2951 VIAKIEKL
-2959 PEPANVSGKNE
+2959 PAAEDVIVKNKS
-2970 RAIKAARKAY
+2970 AISAARKAY
-2980 MALKND
+2980 DKLNE
-2986 NAKAYADSA
+2986 NAKKYADDSA
-2995 TYVLEDGTSKSYM
+2995 EVIA
-3008 EKLAECETVLE
+3008 KLAACE
-3019 KAIDDE
+3019 KALTQAIEDE
-3025 AAAEAVEKLIKK
+3025 DAAEAVEKLIKK
-3037 LPAAKRVKEAN
+3037 LPTAKRVKEAN

-3058 YNELT
+3058 FNMLT
-3063 AEQKDLV
+3063 EDQKKLV

-3131 DESIDE
+3131 DESVDE

>member
-26 ADTAATRISTEDEFV
+26 ADTAATRISTEAEFV
-41 TMEAG
+41 AMEAG

-51 DTDITITKPHKGDF
+51 DTDITITKPHSGDF

-71 NGNTITLS
+71 NGYTITLS

-190 YNQGKITGFNNYA
+190 YNQGKITGFNNYV
-203 GIVGHNGGKTQGNA
+203 GIVGHNGASKQGVA
-217 SPVVVQNCYSTGA
+217 SQVTVQNCYSTGA
-230 IEKYGTSTNPG
+230 IEKYGTSTNDG

-264 KLCCVEGT
+264 TLCKVDGT

-280 EMKEAAFA
+280 EMKSADFA
-288 ALLGSGF
+288 KLLGDGF
-295 MTKAGSYPVLSWETP
+295 MAKAGSYPTLAWEVP

-338 GAEQTVSLP
+338 GAEQTVALP
-347 AGTYTYTVCCAGY
+347 AGTYTYTVSCAGY

-382 AVTVSLNEDASAWVS
+382 EVTVSLDEDDTAWVS
-397 LTVTKSPAA
+397 LTVTKNPASA
-406 ATVTIKDAAGNTV
+406 LVTIKDAAGNTV

-450 SVDPTAGTLA
+450 SVDPTAGTLT
-460 IELPKVESLE
+460 IDLPKVDSLT
-470 VTTPATKLTYFQ
+470 VDTTNAKTTYFQ

-500 DDKEISAADFEDKG
+500 DDKEISAADFAAKG

-569 GKDEEFAYDEEEGA
+569 GNDEEEFAYDEEEGA

-610 ISFWYKTDSEWN
+610 ISFQYKTESEAN
-622 CDYLVLGSYA
+622 FDYMFVGSSSY
-632 YGATKYT
+632 TKYNKT
-639 QTKWTQ
+639 VWTKE
-645 VSFSLQPGKEQLLTF
+645 SFSLQPGEELKLTYK
-660 RKDYSG
+660 KDGSG

-700 DAAGKA
+700 DEAGTT
-706 VTGTNGKYTVPA
+706 VTGTNGKYTVTP
-718 GDYTY
+718 GTYTY

-791 GENTTTLPDGSYTY
+791 GENTTTLPAGEYTY

-828 TKTLTRKLVFAD
+828 KKELTRKLVFSD
-840 FFEDCEG
+840 FFADCKG
-847 VTAANDTSNPW
+847 ITATNHERRPWKAVKDEAN
-858 TPVKSESGNYLTS
+858 GNYLTTES
-871 LATGYSTQKLTITAT
+871 VATGFGSSDKTTILFEAA
-886 DDVQLSF
+886 DNVRLSF
-893 DVLPNVYTGNYILKV
+893 DVVPYCYGSSNRFVIYKNN
-908 FKSSSSTVIKEFQ
+908 KSVKTYDRSDKWES
-921 NSKEWQTYSINL
+921 YSIDL
-933 ASGETLRLEY
+933 LTGDTLLLEY
-943 KLPYYSGYYV
+943 TPHGSTYYTR
-953 YLKNF
+953 LKNF
-958 KTEKLAT
+958 KTEQLAK

-992 GASSVALPAG
+992 GASSIVLPAG

-1029 ITVPALKELKNAT
+1029 ITVPALTELKNAT
-1042 VTFHVTLPEG
+1042 VTFHVTLPED

-1057 TVMICKGSEIVY
+1057 TVVICKGGEIVY

-1122 FEDFFAACDGIT
+1122 FEDFFAKCDGII
-1134 AQNDAVYPYKAVKD
+1134 AANSNVYPYKAVKD
-1148 ASGNYL
+1148 AAGDYL
-1154 VTEGVR
+1154 ISDSVR
-1160 NSGKATI
+1160 NYGKATI

-1175 RLCFSYYATSDEYY
+1175 RLYFSYYGSTTSDEDC
-1189 PFAVKNGTKT
+1189 PFVVKNGTKT
-1199 LLEAYDETTWKTF
+1199 LLEAYDETTWKPF
-1212 TTDLAAGDKLTLTY
+1212 ATDLAAGDKLTLTY
-1226 EQPYVYGDA
+1226 EQPYVYGGGE
-1235 SNIFVKLKDFRTEA
+1235 SPYLKLKDFRTEA
-1249 LSKVTFTLGMEGT
+1249 LSKVTFTLGTEGT

-1274 TPDKDGSY
+1274 TSDKDGGY

-1295 FGYKTVENVSFTV
+1295 FGYKTVENVAFPV
-1308 GGENK
+1308 EGENK
-1313 NIHVEVL
+1313 AIHVEVL

-1334 ADAAVSVTHAAQG
+1334 VDAAVSVTHATQG
-1347 AQMANEDGSYTLV
+1347 AQTANDNGTFTLV
-1360 EGETYDYT
+1360 QGETYDYT

-1400 DGTTKTEPDKSAD
+1400 DGTTKTEPKKSAD

-1426 FADAVNGGSTALNA
+1426 FADAVNGGRTALNA

-1450 KTWPGIGTTYP
+1450 KTWPGIGTVSNQYTGTFDGKY
-1461 ENYYV
+1461 
-1466 GVFNGNGHT
+1466 FM
-1475 VSGLAGTSGLFG
+1475 VSGLAGSKGLFDFVG
-1487 ALGKDGV
+1487 ACV
-1494 GTVKNL
+1494 IKNL
-1500 VINGAISNSA
+1500 TVSGAIKEGA
-1510 YSNMGLLAN
+1510 NMGLLAD
-1519 VNAGVIEN
+1519 VSAGTVEN
-1527 CFVFG
+1527 CFTTG
-1532 SVTKGNPSGTTGG
+1532 SLHRISSYGTTGG
-1545 MVGRGASG
+1545 LIGRADAGT
-1553 SVIRNSGSAATVKV
+1553 VIRNCGSAA
-1567 TVTPTNVNLYLGGL
+1567 NVSCSMKSLNAELNMGGL
-1581 VGDFYGTMENC
+1581 VGNLYGTVENS
-1592 YATGNVISTTEKPN
+1592 YATGTVKVEAGSVYTAVGGFIGQTK
-1606 NTGIGGLVGQMETSA
+1606 NTAAIT
-1621 VIRNSYAAGTVSG
+1621 NSYAAGTVTG
-1634 SEGGFGAFVG
+1634 SAGGALGAFVG
-1644 VNKGAISGSYYR
+1644 VNSGSISGSYYR
-1656 EDAAEAAVATGSA
+1656 EDAAEAAVAAGSA

-1704 GYPIHAWLGGKE
+1704 GYPIHAWQGGKE

-1730 RALVLKDANQAAL
+1730 RALVLKDAKQAAL

-1765 MLLTYIRDSWGYD
+1765 MLLTYIRDDWGYD

-1801 AEYLEVYGE
+1801 AEYLEENGE

-1820 LTPDNNGIYHIKS
+1820 LTPDNNGIYHIKT
-1833 QAQLVLAATGEN
+1833 QAQLALAATGEN

-1904 NVLGSIEKALSA
+1904 NVLGSIEKALAA

-1927 GHETVMDAVSYWL
+1927 GHETAMDAVSYWL

-1979 QGEGGADTKYV
+1979 QGEGGTDTKYV

-2017 VEKAQELMQKA
+2017 VEKAQELMQRA

-2115 TFDLWLIT
+2115 TFELRMVT
-2123 LFDNNLDDYTLD
+2123 LFDENLDPYTIS
-2135 AMMSQADDETSTLQL
+2135 AMMSSSGDNVSTLQL

-2224 FESLTP
+2224 LESLTP

-2239 ITVYRPLPGKPAAEA
+2239 ITVYRPLPGQPAVEA

-2263 VKVNGNSTPGK
+2263 VKVNGKSTPGK
-2274 VLGETTLTFTIEP
+2274 VLGETILTFTIEP

-2312 IRGENTDKKHITT
+2312 IRGENTDKNHITT

-2344 TLDQVKNVEG
+2344 TLGQVKNVEG
-2354 IYTDDHPGYD
+2354 IYTDDYPGYD

-2391 TQPEYNTEV
+2391 TQPEYNTKV

-2414 YEKFVE
+2414 YEKFVK

-2447 GTTGVD
+2447 GKQNID

-2459 TGTDIGVTVIV
+2459 TGTDIGVEVIV
-2470 DGRDVDGFVSNKEN
+2470 DGREVDGFVSNKEN
-2484 PYAFEGKDT
+2484 AYAFEGKDT

-2749 LGDRRTITSVETAY
+2749 LGDRRTITSVEKAY

-2778 KVTLDAFTARR
+2778 KATLDAFTARR

-2806 SAVEKLIKALPKSE
+2806 SAVEKLIKALPKAE

-2838 ELTYD
+2838 ELSDD

-2856 AEAALRKALDDVAA
+2856 AEAALEKALEEVADDQ
-2870 DKSAAEIVIEM
+2870 SAAEIVIKM
-2881 IQALPETVVYDHD
+2881 IQDLPNPVVYNHD
-2894 DKSDEAEIHAAREAY
+2894 DKTDADEIGAAREAY
-2909 NALEKVG
+2909 NDLGKVG
-2916 KNIVGKDNLKRLT
+2916 KNIVGKDNLKLLT

-2944 DQKAADK
+2944 DQKAAAK
-2951 VAQKIAKL
+2951 VIAKIEKL
-2959 PEPANVSGKNE
+2959 PAVEDVIVKNKS
-2970 RAIKAARKAY
+2970 AISAARKAY
-2980 MALKND
+2980 DKLNE
-2986 NAKAYADSA
+2986 NAKKYADDSA
-2995 TYVLEDGTSKSYM
+2995 EVIA
-3008 EKLAECETVLE
+3008 KLADCEEALTQ
-3019 KAIDDE
+3019 AIEDE
-3025 AAAEAVEKLIKK
+3025 DAAEAVEKLIKK
-3037 LPAAKRVKEAN
+3037 LPTAKRVKEEH

-3063 AEQKDLV
+3063 PEQKELV

-3131 DESIDE
+3131 DESVDE

>member
-26 ADTAATRISTEDEFV
+26 ADTAATRISTEAEFV
-41 TMEAG
+41 AMEAG

-51 DTDITITKPHKGDF
+51 DTDITITKPHSGDF

-71 NGNTITLS
+71 NGHTITLS

-160 ANLGDITGSGN
+160 ANLGDITGSNN

-190 YNQGKITGFNNYA
+190 YNQGKVTGFNNYA

-230 IEKYGTSTNPG
+230 IEKYGTSTNDG

-264 KLCCVEGT
+264 ALCKVDGT

-280 EMKEAAFA
+280 EMKSADFA
-288 ALLGSGF
+288 ALLGDGF
-295 MTKAGSYPVLSWETP
+295 MAKAGSYPTLAWEVP

-347 AGTYTYTVCCAGY
+347 AGTYTYTVSCAGY

-397 LTVTKSPAA
+397 LTVTKNPASA
-406 ATVTIKDAAGNTV
+406 IVTIKDAAGNTV

-450 SVDPTAGTLA
+450 SVDPNAGTLA

-500 DDKEISAADFEDKG
+500 DDKEIPAADFAAKG

-535 KSVSYQVEIQGRP
+535 KSVSYQVTIQGRP

-569 GKDEEFAYDEEEGA
+569 GNDEEEFAYDEEEGA

-601 LNENAPAGN
+601 LKDDAPAGN
-610 ISFWYKTDSEWN
+610 ISFWYKTDSELN
-622 CDYLVLGSYA
+622 CDYLLLGSYV
-632 YGATKYT
+632 YGATKYN

-700 DAAGKA
+700 DAAGTT
-706 VTGTNGKYTVPA
+706 VTGTNGKYTVTP
-718 GDYTY
+718 GTYTY

-828 TKTLTRKLVFAD
+828 KKELTRKLVFSD
-840 FFEDCEG
+840 FFADCKG
-847 VTAANDTSNPW
+847 ITATNHERRPWKAVKDEAN
-858 TPVKSESGNYLTS
+858 GNYLTTES
-871 LATGYSTQKLTITAT
+871 VATGFSSSDKTTILFEAA
-886 DDVQLSF
+886 DNVRLSF
-893 DVLPNVYTGNYILKV
+893 DVVPYCYGSSNRFVIYKNN
-908 FKSSSSTVIKEFQ
+908 KSVKTYDRSDKWES
-921 NSKEWQTYSINL
+921 YSIDL
-933 ASGETLRLEY
+933 LTGDTLLLEY
-943 KLPYYSGYYV
+943 TPRGSAYYTR
-953 YLKNF
+953 LKNF
-958 KTEKLAT
+958 KTEQLAK
-965 VNFTLGTEGASLV
+965 VNFTLGTAGASLV
-978 FTNKETGATYEPAS
+978 FTNKETCATYEPAN
-992 GASSVALPAG
+992 GASSIVLPAG
-1002 TYTYTAS
+1002 TYTYKVS
-1009 KFGCK
+1009 KFGCE
-1014 DETGEFTVVGGETKN
+1014 DATGEFTVAGGETKN
-1029 ITVPALKELKNAT
+1029 ITVPALTELKNAT
-1042 VTFHVTLPEG
+1042 VTFHVTLPED
-1052 CEKPY
+1052 CKKPY
-1057 TVMICKGSEIVY
+1057 TVVICKSGEIVY
-1069 NETIA
+1069 NETIS
-1074 EDAAESCALPV
+1074 EDAAESCTLPV

-1122 FEDFFAACDGIT
+1122 FEDFFAACDGII
-1134 AQNDAVYPYKAVKD
+1134 AANSNVYPYKAVKD
-1148 ASGNYL
+1148 AAGDYL
-1154 VTEGVR
+1154 ISDSVR
-1160 NSGKATI
+1160 NYGKATI

-1175 RLCFSYYATSDEYY
+1175 RLYFSYYGSTTSDEDC
-1189 PFAVKNGTKT
+1189 PFVVKNGTKT
-1199 LLEAYDETTWKTF
+1199 LLEAYDETTWKPF
-1212 TTDLAAGDKLTLTY
+1212 ATDLAAGDKLTLTY

-1249 LSKVTFTLGMEGT
+1249 LSKVTFTLGTEGT

-1274 TPDKDGSY
+1274 TPDKDGGY

-1295 FGYKTVENVSFTV
+1295 FGYKTVENVAFPV
-1308 GGENK
+1308 EGENK

-1334 ADAAVSVTHAAQG
+1334 VDAAVSVTHAAQG
-1347 AQMANEDGSYTLV
+1347 AQMANDNGTFTLV
-1360 EGETYDYT
+1360 QGETYDYT

-1400 DGTTKTEPDKSAD
+1400 DGTTKTEPKKSAD

-1426 FADAVNGGSTALNA
+1426 FADAVNGGSMALNA

-1450 KTWPGIGTTYP
+1450 KTWPGIGTASNKYTGTFDGKY
-1461 ENYYV
+1461 
-1466 GVFNGNGHT
+1466 FM
-1475 VSGLAGTSGLFG
+1475 VSGLAGSKGLFDFVG
-1487 ALGKDGV
+1487 ACV
-1494 GTVKNL
+1494 IKNL
-1500 VINGAISNSA
+1500 TVSGAIKEGT
-1510 YSNMGLLAN
+1510 NMGLLAD
-1519 VNAGVIEN
+1519 VSAGTVEN
-1527 CFVFG
+1527 CFTTG
-1532 SVTKGNPSGTTGG
+1532 SLHRINSYGTTGG
-1545 MVGRGASG
+1545 LIGRADAGT
-1553 SVIRNSGSAATVKV
+1553 VIRNCGSAA
-1567 TVTPTNVNLYLGGL
+1567 NVSCSMKSLKAELNMGGL
-1581 VGDFYGTMENC
+1581 VGNLYGTVENS
-1592 YATGNVISTTEKPN
+1592 YATGTVKVEAGSGYTAVGGFIGQTK
-1606 NTGIGGLVGQMETSA
+1606 NTAAIT
-1621 VIRNSYAAGTVSG
+1621 NSYAAGTVTG
-1634 SEGGFGAFVG
+1634 SAGGALGAFVG
-1644 VNKGAISGSYYR
+1644 VNSGSISGSYYR

-1682 DGFIKDHLGLE
+1682 DSFIKDHLGLE

-1704 GYPIHAWLGGKE
+1704 GYPIHAWQGGKE

-1723 KAVTLDV
+1723 KAVTFDV

-1874 VKLTATAAKGTA
+1874 VRLTATAAKGTA

-1927 GHETVMDAVSYWL
+1927 GHETAMDAVSYWL

-1964 TGHSYL
+1964 TGRSYL

-1979 QGEGGADTKYV
+1979 QGEGGTDTKYV

-2017 VEKAQELMQKA
+2017 VEKAQELMQRA

-2115 TFDLWLIT
+2115 TFELRMVT
-2123 LFDNNLDDYTLD
+2123 LFDENLDPYTIS
-2135 AMMSQADDETSTLQL
+2135 AMMSSSGDNVSTLQL

-2224 FESLTP
+2224 LESLTP

-2239 ITVYRPLPGKPAAEA
+2239 ITVYRPLPGQPAVEA

-2263 VKVNGNSTPGK
+2263 VKVNGKSTPGK
-2274 VLGETTLTFTIEP
+2274 VLGETILTFTIEP

-2312 IRGENTDKKHITT
+2312 IRGENTDKNHITT

-2344 TLDQVKNVEG
+2344 TLGQVKNVEG
-2354 IYTDDHPGYD
+2354 IYTDDYPGYD

-2391 TQPEYNTEV
+2391 TQPEYNTKV

-2414 YEKFVE
+2414 YEKFVK

-2447 GTTGVD
+2447 GKQNID

-2524 IAAITDPNGVKL
+2524 IAAITDPKGVKL

-2563 FVEDGDKIY
+2563 FVEDGDEIY

-2578 YYLELDENSDEYRQ
+2578 YYLELDKNSDEYRQ

-2603 IQAIPDEISSDNAE
+2603 IHAIPDEISSDNAE

-2646 AQKLLDAEAK
+2646 AQKLFDAEAK

-2694 ELYEGMEPE
+2694 ELYEGMEPG

-2724 ANEKAAK
+2724 ANERAAK

-2737 ASKLTGEPESMG
+2737 ASKLTGEPDGMG
-2749 LGDRRTITSVETAY
+2749 LNDRRTITSVETAY

-2778 KVTLDAFTARR
+2778 KATLDAFTARR
-2789 DYLDANEAQ
+2789 DYLDANEAE
-2798 MKLDEKAA
+2798 MKANEKAA

-2833 RAAYD
+2833 RTAYD
-2838 ELTYD
+2838 ELTDD

-2909 NALEKVG
+2909 NNLGKVG
-2916 KNIVGKDNLKRLT
+2916 KNIVGKDNLKLLT

-2944 DQKAADK
+2944 DQKAAAK
-2951 VAQKIAKL
+2951 VIAKIKKL
-2959 PEPANVSGKNE
+2959 PAAEDVIVKNKS
-2970 RAIKAARKAY
+2970 AISAARKAY
-2980 MALKND
+2980 DRLNE
-2986 NAKAYADSA
+2986 NAKKYADDSA
-2995 TYVLEDGTSKSYM
+2995 EVIA
-3008 EKLAECETVLE
+3008 KLADCEEALTQ
-3019 KAIDDE
+3019 AIEDE
-3025 AAAEAVEKLIKK
+3025 DAAEAVEKLIKK
-3037 LPAAKRVKEAN
+3037 LPTAKRVKEEH

-3063 AEQKDLV
+3063 AEQKELV

-3094 DLEALELQQEEA
+3094 DLEALELQQEEIA
-3106 SRQAAIIEQFV
+3106 RQAAIIEQFV

-3131 DESIDE
+3131 DESVDE

>member
-1 MKKRLVSILLVLVM
+1 
-15 VLGMLPTVAFA
+15 
-26 ADTAATRISTEDEFV
+26 
-41 TMEAG
+41 
-46 GNYIL
+46 
-51 DTDITITKPHKGDF
+51 
-65 QGHFDG
+65 
-71 NGNTITLS
+71 
-79 GMTSSPFGIVNG
+79 
-91 PSTIENLKVA
+91 
-101 GSVTGT
+101 
-107 SYLAG
+107 
-112 IAGMANTADGEIKI
+112 MANTADGEIKI

-160 ANLGDITGSGN
+160 ANLGEITGSSN
-171 KVGGIIGVAQYA
+171 KVGGIAGVVQYA

-190 YNQGKITGFNNYA
+190 YNWGKITGFNNYA
-203 GIVGHNGGKTQGNA
+203 GIVGHNGASKQGVA
-217 SPVVVQNCYSTGA
+217 SQVTVQNCYSTGA
-230 IEKYGTSTNPG
+230 VEKYGTSTNAG

-264 KLCCVEGT
+264 ALCKVDGT
-272 NCAFKTDA
+272 NCAFKTES
-280 EMKEAAFA
+280 EMKSADFA

-295 MTKAGSYPVLSWETP
+295 MAKAGSYPVLSWETP
-310 TASKTFHITPAAA
+310 TASKPFHITPAAA
-323 TLTVLKGSET
+323 TLTILKGGET

-360 ETKNGDAFT
+360 ETKNGEAFT

-397 LTVTKSPAA
+397 LTVTKNPASA
-406 ATVTIKDAAGNTV
+406 LVTIKDAAGNAV

-450 SVDPTAGTLA
+450 SVDPTAGTLT
-460 IELPKVESLE
+460 IDLPKVDSLT
-470 VTTPATKLTYFQ
+470 VDTTNAKTTYFQ

-500 DDKEISAADFEDKG
+500 DDKEISAADFAAKG
-514 VTAAFDSSKEG
+514 VTAAFDSTNEG
-525 TADVLLSYKG
+525 TADVTLSYKG
-535 KSVSYQVEIQGRP
+535 KSVSYQVTIQGRP
-548 DVFQQLR
+548 DVFKELR

-560 TYGHNSSYT
+560 TYGHNSGYT

-610 ISFWYKTDSEWN
+610 ISFWYKTESEAN
-622 CDYLVLGSYA
+622 YDYMFVGSSSY
-632 YGATKYT
+632 TKYNKT
-639 QTKWTQ
+639 VWTKE
-645 VSFSLQPGKEQLLTF
+645 SFSLQPGEELKLTYK
-660 RKDYSG
+660 KDGSG

-700 DAAGKA
+700 DAAGKT
-706 VTGTNGKYTVPA
+706 VTGTNGKYTVTP
-718 GDYTY
+718 GKYTY
-723 EASAFGYETATDT
+723 TATAFGYESATGA
-736 IKVTDKDVSKTITL
+736 IEVTDADVSETITL

-759 FDLEIPETI
+759 FDLTLPEGLS
-768 PAEDKNSYTITIKQ
+768 NNYTITIKS
-782 GAATVRTLK
+782 GTTTVRTLE

-828 TKTLTRKLVFAD
+828 TKTLTRKLVFSD
-840 FFEDCEG
+840 FFEGLD
-847 VTAANDTSNPW
+847 VTATDDTSNPW
-858 TPVKSESGNYLTS
+858 KPVKSDEGNYLEGV
-871 LATGYSTQKLTITAT
+871 TGYNKTQNLRLTAT
-886 DDVQLSF
+886 DNVQLSF
-893 DVLPNVYTGNYILKV
+893 DTVPNGNTGEYLLKVYVNEKNVYTFQPSTQWETYTVNLNKV
-908 FKSSSSTVIKEFQ
+908 DV
-921 NSKEWQTYSINL
+921 
-933 ASGETLRLEY
+933 LRLQY
-943 KLPYYSGYYV
+943 RTNYNYNGRYV

-965 VNFTLGTEGASLV
+965 VDFTLGTEGASLV

-1014 DETGEFTVVGGETKN
+1014 DETGEFTVAGGETKSL
-1029 ITVPALKELKNAT
+1029 TVPALKELKNAT
-1042 VTFHVTLPEG
+1042 VTFHVTLPED
-1052 CEKPY
+1052 CEKSY
-1057 TVMICKGSEIVY
+1057 TVVICKGGEIVY

-1074 EDAAESCALPV
+1074 EDAAESCTLPV

-1122 FEDFFAACDGIT
+1122 FEDFFANCDGIT
-1134 AQNDAVYPYKAVKD
+1134 AKNDTVYPYKAVKD

-1154 VTEGVR
+1154 ITEGVR
-1160 NSGKATI
+1160 NYGKATI

-1175 RLCFSYYATSDEYY
+1175 RLYFSYYGSTTSDEDC
-1189 PFAVKNGTKT
+1189 PFVVKNGTKT
-1199 LLEAYDETTWKTF
+1199 LLTAYGETSWKEF
-1212 TTDLAAGDKLTLTY
+1212 SADLAAGDKLTLTY

-1249 LSKVTFTLGMEGT
+1249 LSKVTFTLGTEGT

-1295 FGYKTVENVSFTV
+1295 FGYKTVENVAFPV
-1308 GGENK
+1308 EGENK
-1313 NIHVEVL
+1313 
-1320 QPMPSAAIT
+1320 AIT
-1329 FQTDP
+1329 VAALELLPTGKITFNVEP
-1334 ADAAVSVTHAAQG
+1334 EGAAVSVTHAAQG

-1383 SGDETITVKLT
+1383 SGDETIAVKLT

-1426 FADAVNGGSTALNA
+1426 FADAVNGGSMALNA

-1450 KTWPGIGTTYP
+1450 KTWPGIGTTSNQYTGTFDGK
-1461 ENYYV
+1461 Y
-1466 GVFNGNGHT
+1466 FM
-1475 VSGLAGTSGLFG
+1475 VSGLAGSKGLFDFVG
-1487 ALGKDGV
+1487 ACV
-1494 GTVKNL
+1494 IKNL
-1500 VINGAISNSA
+1500 TVSGAIKEGT
-1510 YSNMGLLAN
+1510 NMGLLAD
-1519 VNAGVIEN
+1519 VSAGTVEN
-1527 CFVFG
+1527 CFTTG
-1532 SVTKGNPSGTTGG
+1532 SLHRINSYGTTGG
-1545 MVGRGASG
+1545 LIGRADAGT
-1553 SVIRNSGSAATVKV
+1553 VIRNCGSAA
-1567 TVTPTNVNLYLGGL
+1567 NVSCSMKSLKAELNMGGL
-1581 VGDFYGTMENC
+1581 VGKLYGTVENS
-1592 YATGNVISTTEKPN
+1592 YATGTVKVEAGSGYTAVGGFIGQ
-1606 NTGIGGLVGQMETSA
+1606 TGNAAAIM
-1621 VIRNSYAAGTVSG
+1621 NSYAAGTVTG
-1634 SEGGFGAFVG
+1634 SAGGALGAFVG
-1644 VNKGAISGSYYR
+1644 VNSGSISGSYYR

-1669 DGLTAMTKAVMQS
+1669 DGLTAMTQAFMQS

-1704 GYPIHAWLGGKE
+1704 GYPIHAWQGGKE

-1765 MLLTYIRDSWGYD
+1765 MLLTYIRDGWGYD

-1833 QAQLVLAATGEN
+1833 QAQLVLAAAGEN

-1861 TGAVTLPE
+1861 TGAVTLSE

-1940 YDNGYDDSI
+1940 YDNGYDNSI

-1964 TGHSYL
+1964 TDHSYL

-1979 QGEGGADTKYV
+1979 QGEGGTDTKYV

-2051 KSFTGMVVDG
+2051 KSFTGMVVEG
-2061 EVSEMLVA
+2061 KVSQKLVA
-2069 PRTVTVDGVAVR
+2069 PQTVTVDGVTVQI
-2081 VGFSVN
+2081 GFTALPYN
-2087 PSDAVTYE
+2087 AVTYE
-2095 FTDSQINISPRRP
+2095 FVKNTNRLEITPRRP
-2108 SQGKPAT
+2108 AMGQPAT

-2135 AMMSQADDETSTLQL
+2135 AMKSQADDEISTLQL

-2224 FESLTP
+2224 LESLTP

-2239 ITVYRPLPGKPAAEA
+2239 ITVYRPLPGEPAAEA

-2263 VKVNGNSTPGK
+2263 VKVNGKSTPGK

-2354 IYTDDHPGYD
+2354 IYTDDYPGYD

-2380 RTIIKYENLLL
+2380 RNIIKYENLLL

-2414 YEKFVE
+2414 YEKFVK

-2447 GTTGVD
+2447 GKQDID
-2453 EPEKPD
+2453 EPEKPG

-2724 ANEKAAK
+2724 TNERAAK

-2778 KVTLDAFTARR
+2778 KATLDAFTARR
-2789 DYLDANEAQ
+2789 DYLDANEAE
-2798 MKLDEKAA
+2798 MKANEKAA
-2806 SAVEKLIKALPKSE
+2806 SAVEKLIKALPKAE

-2838 ELTYD
+2838 ELTDD

-2870 DKSAAEIVIEM
+2870 DKAAAEIVIEM

-2909 NALEKVG
+2909 NDLGKVG
-2916 KNIVGKDNLKRLT
+2916 KNIVGKDNLKLLT
-2929 NAEKALKKAVSQDTK
+2929 NTEKALKKAVSQDKK
-2944 DQKAADK
+2944 DQKAAAK
-2951 VAQKIAKL
+2951 VIAKIEKL
-2959 PEPANVSGKNE
+2959 PAAEDVIVKNKS
-2970 RAIKAARKAY
+2970 AISAARKAY
-2980 MALKND
+2980 DKLNE
-2986 NAKAYADSA
+2986 NAKKYADDSA
-2995 TYVLEDGTSKSYM
+2995 EVIA
-3008 EKLAECETVLE
+3008 KLADCEEALTQ
-3019 KAIDDE
+3019 AIEDE
-3025 AAAEAVEKLIKK
+3025 DAAEAVEKLIKK
-3037 LPAAKRVKEAN
+3037 LPTAKRVKEEH

-3063 AEQKDLV
+3063 AEQKELV

-3131 DESIDE
+3131 DESVDE

>member
-15 VLGMLPTVAFA
+15 VLGMFPTMAAA
-26 ADTAATRISTEDEFV
+26 ADAPTEITSAEEFATMD
-41 TMEAG
+41 AG

-51 DTDITITKPHKGDF
+51 DTDITITKPHSGDF

-71 NGNTITLS
+71 NGHTITLS

-138 SPVGGIVG
+138 SPIGGIVG

-203 GIVGHNGGKTQGNA
+203 GIVGHNGGKTQGVA
-217 SPVVVQNCYSTGA
+217 SQVTVQNCYSTGA
-230 IEKYGTSTNPG
+230 IEKYGTSTNAG
-241 YAIVG
+241 YALVG

-264 KLCCVEGT
+264 KLCYVEGT

-288 ALLGSGF
+288 ALLGDGF
-295 MTKAGSYPVLSWETP
+295 MAKAGSYPTLAWEVP

-347 AGTYTYTVCCAGY
+347 AGTYTYTVSCAGY
-360 ETKNGDAFT
+360 KTKTGDAFT

-382 AVTVSLNEDASAWVS
+382 AVTVSLNEDASAWAS

-450 SVDPTAGTLA
+450 SVDPTAGTLT
-460 IELPKVESLE
+460 IDLPKVDSLT
-470 VTTPATKLTYFQ
+470 VDTTNAKTTYFQ

-500 DDKEISAADFEDKG
+500 DDKEISAADFAAKG

-569 GKDEEFAYDEEEGA
+569 GNDEEEFAYDEEEGA

-610 ISFWYKTDSEWN
+610 ISFWYKTDSELN
-622 CDYLVLGSYA
+622 CDYLLLGSYA

-660 RKDYSG
+660 RKDYGG

-700 DAAGKA
+700 DVAGTT
-706 VTGTNGKYTVPA
+706 VTGTNGKYTVTP
-718 GDYTY
+718 GTYTY

-768 PAEDKNSYTITIKQ
+768 PAENKNSYTITIKQ

-791 GENTTTLPDGSYTY
+791 GENTTTLPAGEYTY

-828 TKTLTRKLVFAD
+828 AKTLTRKLVFSD
-840 FFEDCEG
+840 FFADCKG
-847 VTAANDTSNPW
+847 ITATNHERRPWKAVKDEAN
-858 TPVKSESGNYLTS
+858 GNYLTTES
-871 LATGYSTQKLTITAT
+871 VATGFSSSDKTTILFEAA
-886 DDVQLSF
+886 DNVRLSF
-893 DVLPNVYTGNYILKV
+893 DVVPYCYGSSNRFVIYKNN
-908 FKSSSSTVIKEFQ
+908 KSVKTYDRSDKWES
-921 NSKEWQTYSINL
+921 YSIDL
-933 ASGETLRLEY
+933 LTGDTLLLEY
-943 KLPYYSGYYV
+943 TPHGTTYYTR
-953 YLKNF
+953 LKNF
-958 KTEKLAT
+958 KTEQLAK
-965 VNFTLGTEGASLV
+965 VNFTLGTAGASLV

-992 GASSVALPAG
+992 GASSIVLPAG

-1009 KFGCK
+1009 KFGCE
-1014 DETGEFTVVGGETKN
+1014 DATGEFTVAGGETKN

-1057 TVMICKGSEIVY
+1057 TVVICKGGEIVY

-1074 EDAAESCALPV
+1074 ENAAESCTLPV

-1122 FEDFFAACDGIT
+1122 FEDFFANCDGII
-1134 AQNDAVYPYKAVKD
+1134 AANSNVYPYKAVKD
-1148 ASGNYL
+1148 AAGDYL
-1154 VTEGVR
+1154 ISDSVR
-1160 NSGKATI
+1160 NYGKATI

-1175 RLCFSYYATSDEYY
+1175 RLYFSYYGSTTSDEDC
-1189 PFAVKNGTKT
+1189 PFVVKNGTKT
-1199 LLEAYDETTWKTF
+1199 LLEAYDETTWKPF
-1212 TTDLAAGDKLTLTY
+1212 ATDLAAGDKLTLTY

-1249 LSKVTFTLGMEGT
+1249 LSKVTFTLGTEGT

-1274 TPDKDGSY
+1274 TPDKDGGY

-1295 FGYKTVENVSFTV
+1295 FGYKTVENVAFPV
-1308 GGENK
+1308 EGENK
-1313 NIHVEVL
+1313 AIHVEVL

-1334 ADAAVSVTHAAQG
+1334 VDAAVSVTHAAQG
-1347 AQMANEDGSYTLV
+1347 AQTANDDGTYTLV

-1383 SGDETITVKLT
+1383 SGDETIAVKLT

-1400 DGTTKTEPDKSAD
+1400 DGTTKTEPKKSAD

-1426 FADAVNGGSTALNA
+1426 FADAVNGGRTALNA

-1450 KTWPGIGTTYP
+1450 KTWPGIGTVSNQYTGTFDGKY
-1461 ENYYV
+1461 
-1466 GVFNGNGHT
+1466 FM
-1475 VSGLAGTSGLFG
+1475 VSGLAGSKGLFDFVG
-1487 ALGKDGV
+1487 ACMI
-1494 GTVKNL
+1494 KNL
-1500 VINGAISNSA
+1500 TVSGAIKEGT
-1510 YSNMGLLAN
+1510 NMGLLAD
-1519 VNAGVIEN
+1519 VSAGTVEN
-1527 CFVFG
+1527 CFTTG
-1532 SVTKGNPSGTTGG
+1532 SLHRINSYGTTGG
-1545 MVGRGASG
+1545 LIGRADAGTA
-1553 SVIRNSGSAATVKV
+1553 IRNCGSAA
-1567 TVTPTNVNLYLGGL
+1567 NVSCSMKSLNAELNMGGL
-1581 VGDFYGTMENC
+1581 VGNLYGTVENS
-1592 YATGNVISTTEKPN
+1592 YATGTVKVEAGSGYTAVGGFIGQTK
-1606 NTGIGGLVGQMETSA
+1606 NTAAIT
-1621 VIRNSYAAGTVSG
+1621 NSYAAGTVTG
-1634 SEGGFGAFVG
+1634 SAGGALGAFVG
-1644 VNKGAISGSYYR
+1644 VNSSSISGSYYR

-1669 DGLTAMTKAVMQS
+1669 DGLTAMTKADMQS

-1904 NVLGSIEKALSA
+1904 NVLSSIEKALSA

-1927 GHETVMDAVSYWL
+1927 GHETAMDAVSYWL
-1940 YDNGYDDSI
+1940 YNNGYDDSI

-2051 KSFTGMVVDG
+2051 KSFTGMVVEG
-2061 EVSEMLVA
+2061 KVSQKLVA
-2069 PRTVTVDGVAVR
+2069 PQTVTVDGVTVQI
-2081 VGFSVN
+2081 GFTALPYN
-2087 PSDAVTYE
+2087 AVTYE
-2095 FTDSQINISPRRP
+2095 FVKNTNRLEITPRRP
-2108 SQGKPAT
+2108 AMGQPAT
-2115 TFDLWLIT
+2115 TFDLQLIT

-2135 AMMSQADDETSTLQL
+2135 AMMSQADDETRTLKL

-2224 FESLTP
+2224 LESLTP

-2254 KIKVQICER
+2254 KIKLQICER
-2263 VKVNGNSTPGK
+2263 VKVNGKSTPGK

-2344 TLDQVKNVEG
+2344 TLGQTKNVEG
-2354 IYTDDHPGYD
+2354 IYTDDYPGYD

-2380 RTIIKYENLLL
+2380 RNIIKYENLLL

-2414 YEKFVE
+2414 YEKFVK

-2447 GTTGVD
+2447 GKQDID
-2453 EPEKPD
+2453 EPEKPG

-2646 AQKLLDAEAK
+2646 AQKLFDAEAK

-2708 TKEESR
+2708 TKEERR
-2714 KLTAARKSLA
+2714 KLTVARKSLA
-2724 ANEKAAK
+2724 ANERAAK

-2737 ASKLTGEPESMG
+2737 ASKLTGEPDSMG

-2778 KVTLDAFTARR
+2778 KATLDAFTARR
-2789 DYLDANEAQ
+2789 DYLDANEAE
-2798 MKLDEKAA
+2798 MKANEKAA
-2806 SAVEKLIKALPKSE
+2806 SAVEKLIKALPKAE

-2838 ELTYD
+2838 ELTDD

-2909 NALEKVG
+2909 NNLGKVG
-2916 KNIVGKDNLKRLT
+2916 KNIVGKDNLKLLT
-2929 NAEKALKKAVSQDTK
+2929 NAEKALKKVKSQDTK
-2944 DQKAADK
+2944 DQKAAAK
-2951 VAQKIAKL
+2951 VIAKIEKL
-2959 PEPANVSGKNE
+2959 PAAEDVIVKNKS
-2970 RAIKAARKAY
+2970 AISAARKAY
-2980 MALKND
+2980 DKLNE
-2986 NAKAYADSA
+2986 NAKKYADDSA
-2995 TYVLEDGTSKSYM
+2995 EVIA
-3008 EKLAECETVLE
+3008 KLADCEEALTQ
-3019 KAIDDE
+3019 AIEDE
-3025 AAAEAVEKLIKK
+3025 DAAEAVEKLIKK
-3037 LPAAKRVKEAN
+3037 LPTAKRVKEEH

-3063 AEQKDLV
+3063 AEQKELV

-3094 DLEALELQQEEA
+3094 DLEALELQQEEIA
-3106 SRQAAIIEQFV
+3106 RQAAIIEQFV

-3131 DESIDE
+3131 DESVDE